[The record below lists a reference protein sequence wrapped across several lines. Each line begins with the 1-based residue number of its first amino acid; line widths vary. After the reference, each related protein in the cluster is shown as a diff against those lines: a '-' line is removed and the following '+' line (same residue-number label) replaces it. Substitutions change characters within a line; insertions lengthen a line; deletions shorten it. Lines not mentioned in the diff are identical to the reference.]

1 MVDATISQYQTL
13 LEQASTTAL
22 TSRPITELTELN
34 ALIAQDKKYSG
45 LHLITHGK
53 SGEILLAGHKLA
65 PRELATQLD
74 QLLLPGAPLYL
85 YACNLAQDP
94 KGQAF
99 VDNLASILARP
110 VLASTNATGNKRLGG
125 DWQLEYSTSSTMAAR
140 TLFSGDVRGFNTL
153 LSNTAYEFSDGDAV
167 TLTNAASALANDST
181 FTLEMWANF
190 SSTSGIINLMDITGS
205 LDAGGFIIYNNTMTV
220 DLSGDFSSLTQSNP
234 ITISTN
240 VWYHF
245 AFVFNNGQWDFY
257 LDGQATGIGVADM
270 GGNNTVPDYQAANV
284 NNLVAGRQN
293 HGAVNNFTGKIDDIR
308 LWSTARTQTEIQNN
322 RQLELAGNETGL
334 IGYWKLNET
343 SGTVVN
349 DSQTNGSILQGSSI
363 GVTLG
368 VAGAFSG
375 NQSPTDIS
383 LSNNSVSQSGGSNA
397 VVGTLTTTDA
407 DVGDSFSYALIAG
420 SGDTNNGS
428 FNLSGDSL
436 RANNASTLVG
446 GSYSIRVQ
454 TTDSGNATFEKAF
467 SITVVDDLA
476 PEVTGITIDGS
487 PADTATS
494 ISYTVSFNE
503 LANNISTDDF
513 NLTNTG
519 SAAGNIASASA
530 SSGTSVTV
538 TINNISGNGSLRLDL
553 KAATNISDAQAN
565 SGPAAYTSGDVHTVA
580 VPTVPGAPIIGTASA
595 LDGQAVVNFSAP
607 ASDGGSAITS
617 YQVTSSPGGITASG
631 ANSPIGVAGLTN
643 GTSYTFTVQAIN
655 AVGTSSPSAPSNS
668 VVPKANQ
675 TISFNNPGAQ
685 DFGTTPTLAATASSG
700 LTPVF
705 SSSTTGVCTITASGT
720 LTFVTTGNC
729 SIDADQPG
737 DSSYNAAPTVTQSF
751 TVNAVVPGA
760 PTSVNAVASDA
771 SATVSFS
778 APASTG
784 GAAISGYTV
793 TSSPGG
799 LTASGAGSPLTVS
812 GLSNGTDYS
821 FTVSANNTA
830 GTGPASSPSNT
841 VTPKANQ
848 TISFSNPGAQ
858 SFGTT
863 PTLTATASSGLTPVF
878 SSSTTGVCTIT
889 ASGTLTFVT
898 TGNCS
903 IDADQPGDSS
913 YNAAPTVTQSFTVNA
928 VVPGAPTS
936 VNAVASDASATV
948 SFSAP
953 ASTGGA
959 AISSYTVTS
968 SPGGLTASGA
978 GSPLTVSGLSNG
990 TDYSFTVSASN
1001 TAGTGPASSHSNTVT
1016 PKANQT
1022 INFNNPGAQSFGTT
1036 PTLTATASSGLTPV
1050 FSSNSTGVCTITTTG
1065 TLSFIS
1071 TGSCSINADQAG
1083 DSSYNA
1089 ALTVIQSFTV
1099 NAVVPGAPIIGT
1111 ASALDGQAVV
1121 NFSAPASDGGSAITS
1136 YQVTSSPGGITASG
1150 ANSPIGVAGLT
1161 NGTSYTF
1168 TVQAINAVGTS
1179 SPSAPSNSVVPK
1191 ANQTISF
1198 NNPGAQ
1204 DFGTTPTL
1212 AATASSGLT
1221 PVFSSSTTGVCTIT
1235 ASGTLTFVTTGN
1247 CSIDADQPGDGSYNA
1262 APTVTQGFTVNAVVP
1277 GAPTSVNAV
1286 ASDASAT
1293 VSFSAPAS
1301 TGGAAIS
1308 SYTVTSSPGGLTASG
1323 AGSPLIVSG
1332 LSNGTDYSFT
1342 VSANNT
1348 AGSGQASSPSNTV
1361 TPKANQTIS
1370 FNNPGA
1376 QSFGTTP
1383 TLTATASS
1391 GLTPVFSSTTTGVC
1405 TITSTGT
1412 LAFVTTGNCSIDA
1425 DQAGDSSYNAAPTVT
1440 QSFTVNAVVPG
1451 APTSVNAVASDASA
1465 TVSFSAP
1472 ASTGGAAISSYT
1484 VTSSPGGI
1492 TASGAGS
1499 PLTVSGLSNGTDY
1512 SFTVSAS
1519 NTAGTGPASSSS
1531 NTVTPK
1537 ASQSISFNNPGAQS
1551 FGTTPTL
1558 TATASSG
1565 LAPVF
1570 SSNSTGVCTITTTG
1584 TLNFISAGSCSI
1596 NADQAG
1602 DSSYNAAPT
1611 VTQSFTVN
1619 AVVPGAPMSV
1629 SAVAADASATVSFS
1643 APASTGGA
1651 AISSYTVTSSPGGFT
1666 ASGTGSPLTVS
1677 GLSNGTDYSFI
1688 VSASNIAGT
1697 GPTSSPSNTVTP
1709 EPDNKAPSISGT
1721 PAGSVDQDSYYSF
1734 IPTATDPDQ
1743 DPLTFSISNK
1753 PAWAS
1758 FNTASGELSGTPL
1771 REHVGVSDNII
1782 IRVSD
1787 GALSTD
1793 LAPFSVEVKAVNQA
1807 PQANH
1812 DRITQAFSQENSYLL
1827 DVLANDSDPDDDPLT
1842 IVDIS
1847 ASLGTATV
1855 QGDKL
1860 QLTVPENFNG
1870 QVRLSYSIT
1879 DGEFYDSA
1887 KVSFSIEGSNPEAPV
1902 INIPADVTANATGLF
1917 TRVNLGRVGAID
1929 SDDNPIPVS
1938 LLNGFPFFA
1947 PGQHLAYWKTT
1958 DGKGVSATAS
1968 QLVTVYPR
1976 INLGAS
1982 KTVANFTR
1990 VQVPVLLNGSA
2001 PEYPMEIRYSV
2012 SGDAIAGQDHDLAS
2026 GSLLLSQGMS
2036 TSLEF
2041 NVFADLSAGQQKS
2054 LTITL
2059 DDGQNPGHNAATEI
2073 RISNNNLAPNLSLSA
2088 SQQGEMRSSVSS
2100 SDGLVTVTAE
2110 VADPNPADNISLS
2123 WSSEPAMT
2131 NLSTSANEFTF
2142 DPAALAPGIVTLTL
2156 NAMDDGSPQLGSSK
2170 SLKLLLLAQLP
2181 ALGETDANNNRLP
2194 DSAEGYG
2201 DPDGNGI
2208 PAYLQGDHPC
2218 NVIPEQLS
2226 RPNSY
2231 LAEAQPGICSRKG
2244 LLSLQ
2249 RLENGIELEDGSMLP
2264 DDSEGKIVGGL
2275 FDFELEGSEYGGSVS
2290 IVIPQVQAIPA
2301 QAQYRKYVAS
2311 GWQEFVTDA
2320 NNQVFSSAGEP
2331 GYCPPMGDSSWQSGL
2346 TEGHWCVQ
2354 LLIQDGGPNDG
2365 DGQANGT
2372 IVDPGGVAV
2381 KLSAN
2386 QAPIAQADSF
2396 SLPWNQQH
2404 LLDVLAND
2412 NDADNDS
2419 LYLVQASVSIGEI
2432 SVSDDKLSLMYTPP
2446 EDFIGNAQLSYTVSD
2461 GMGGT
2466 AMSHAELVVFYNR
2479 APVVNDSSAG
2489 TDDRTA
2495 IELEVL
2501 STASDPDGDSLTL
2514 ESAVA
2519 QSGSVSITT
2528 SQTLSYQPKTG
2539 FAGTDIISF
2548 SVSDG
2553 NGASATAQVV
2563 VTVTAYQEVVVE
2575 NRSSGGAV
2583 APWALALMLLMAG
2596 FRRLSLRLASLPLLL
2611 LLAIG
2616 VSFSAQARWSVNLNL
2631 GYSHARL
2638 SESDINK
2645 ALPAEVKLTE
2655 LDKDDFA
2662 WSVALNYQASDAWA
2676 LQFGYLDLGETS
2688 LMLAG
2693 STLDPQALQQSLANL
2708 GPQLASG
2715 VTAGAEYRFWRY
2727 RDWSFSL
2734 NGGIFVWESDFNSQW
2749 QQQELRYDDSGVDF
2763 YWGLGGQ
2770 YQLSEQWA
2778 IRADYRRYM
2787 LDRNQVDGV
2796 FIGLEFF
2803 F

>member
-1 MVDATISQYQTL
+1 MNSLIRILSLVTLLLLPFVQAKSVTEPGTKAELILVDATISQYQTL

-125 DWQLEYSTSSTMAAR
+125 DWQLEYSTSSAIAAR

-284 NNLVAGRQN
+284 NNLVAGLQN
-293 HGAVNNFTGKIDDIR
+293 HGSVNNFTGKIDDIR

-349 DSQTNGSILQGSSI
+349 DSQTNGSILQGSSS

-368 VAGAFSG
+368 VTGAFSG

-420 SGDTNNGS
+420 SGDTNNSS

-519 SAAGNIASASA
+519 SAAGNIASVSA

-685 DFGTTPTLAATASSG
+685 DFGTTPTLTATASSGLTPVFSSSTTGVCTITASGTLTFVTTGNCSIDADQPGDGSYNAAPTVTQSFTVNAVVPGAPTSVNAVASDASATVSFSAPASTGGAAISGYTVTSSPGGITASGAGSPLTVSGLSNGTDYSFTVSANNTAGTGPASSPSNTVTPKANQTISFNNPGAQDFGTTPTLAATASSG

-737 DSSYNAAPTVTQSF
+737 DSSYNAAPTVTQGF

-821 FTVSANNTA
+821 FIVSASNTA

-841 VTPKANQ
+841 VTPKASQ
-848 TISFSNPGAQ
+848 SISFSNPGAQ
-858 SFGTT
+858 SFGT
-863 PTLTATASSGLTPVF
+863 A
-878 SSSTTGVCTIT
+878 
-889 ASGTLTFVT
+889 
-898 TGNCS
+898 
-903 IDADQPGDSS
+903 
-913 YNAAPTVTQSFTVNA
+913 
-928 VVPGAPTS
+928 
-936 VNAVASDASATV
+936 
-948 SFSAP
+948 
-953 ASTGGA
+953 
-959 AISSYTVTS
+959 
-968 SPGGLTASGA
+968 
-978 GSPLTVSGLSNG
+978 
-990 TDYSFTVSASN
+990 
-1001 TAGTGPASSHSNTVT
+1001 
-1016 PKANQT
+1016 
-1022 INFNNPGAQSFGTT
+1022 
-1036 PTLTATASSGLTPV
+1036 
-1050 FSSNSTGVCTITTTG
+1050 
-1065 TLSFIS
+1065 
-1071 TGSCSINADQAG
+1071 
-1083 DSSYNA
+1083 
-1089 ALTVIQSFTV
+1089 
-1099 NAVVPGAPIIGT
+1099 
-1111 ASALDGQAVV
+1111 
-1121 NFSAPASDGGSAITS
+1121 
-1136 YQVTSSPGGITASG
+1136 
-1150 ANSPIGVAGLT
+1150 
-1161 NGTSYTF
+1161 
-1168 TVQAINAVGTS
+1168 
-1179 SPSAPSNSVVPK
+1179 
-1191 ANQTISF
+1191 
-1198 NNPGAQ
+1198 
-1204 DFGTTPTL
+1204 
-1212 AATASSGLT
+1212 
-1221 PVFSSSTTGVCTIT
+1221 
-1235 ASGTLTFVTTGN
+1235 
-1247 CSIDADQPGDGSYNA
+1247 
-1262 APTVTQGFTVNAVVP
+1262 
-1277 GAPTSVNAV
+1277 
-1286 ASDASAT
+1286 
-1293 VSFSAPAS
+1293 
-1301 TGGAAIS
+1301 
-1308 SYTVTSSPGGLTASG
+1308 
-1323 AGSPLIVSG
+1323 
-1332 LSNGTDYSFT
+1332 
-1342 VSANNT
+1342 
-1348 AGSGQASSPSNTV
+1348 
-1361 TPKANQTIS
+1361 
-1370 FNNPGA
+1370 
-1376 QSFGTTP
+1376 
-1383 TLTATASS
+1383 
-1391 GLTPVFSSTTTGVC
+1391 
-1405 TITSTGT
+1405 
-1412 LAFVTTGNCSIDA
+1412 
-1425 DQAGDSSYNAAPTVT
+1425 
-1440 QSFTVNAVVPG
+1440 
-1451 APTSVNAVASDASA
+1451 
-1465 TVSFSAP
+1465 
-1472 ASTGGAAISSYT
+1472 
-1484 VTSSPGGI
+1484 
-1492 TASGAGS
+1492 
-1499 PLTVSGLSNGTDY
+1499 
-1512 SFTVSAS
+1512 
-1519 NTAGTGPASSSS
+1519 
-1531 NTVTPK
+1531 
-1537 ASQSISFNNPGAQS
+1537 
-1551 FGTTPTL
+1551 PTL

-1584 TLNFISAGSCSI
+1584 TLSFVSAGSCSI

-1602 DSSYNAAPT
+1602 DSGYNAAPT

-1643 APASTGGA
+1643 APASTGGV

-1677 GLSNGTDYSFI
+1677 GLSNGTGYSFT

-1697 GPTSSPSNTVTP
+1697 GPASSPSNTVTP

-1812 DRITQAFSQENSYLL
+1812 DRIAQAFSQENSYLL

-1847 ASLGTATV
+1847 TSLGTATV
-1855 QGDKL
+1855 LGDKL

-1887 KVSFSIEGSNPEAPV
+1887 KVSFNIEGSNPEAPV

-1982 KTVANFTR
+1982 KTVANFTQ

-2041 NVFADLSAGQQKS
+2041 NVFADLTAGQQKS

-2088 SQQGEMRSSVSS
+2088 SQQGEIRSSVSS

-2142 DPAALAPGIVTLTL
+2142 DPATLAPGIVTLTL

-2249 RLENGIELEDGSMLP
+2249 RLDNGIELEDGSMLP

-2290 IVIPQVQAIPA
+2290 IVIPQVQAISA

-2331 GYCPPMGDSSWQSGL
+2331 GYCPPMGDASWQSGL

-2432 SVSDDKLSLMYTPP
+2432 SVSEDKLSLMYTPP

-2479 APVVNDSSAG
+2479 APVVNDSSAS

-2495 IELEVL
+2495 IELDVL

-2616 VSFSAQARWSVNLNL
+2616 VSFNAQARWSVNLNL

-2763 YWGLGGQ
+2763 YWGLGSQ

>member
-1 MVDATISQYQTL
+1 
-13 LEQASTTAL
+13 
-22 TSRPITELTELN
+22 
-34 ALIAQDKKYSG
+34 
-45 LHLITHGK
+45 
-53 SGEILLAGHKLA
+53 
-65 PRELATQLD
+65 
-74 QLLLPGAPLYL
+74 
-85 YACNLAQDP
+85 
-94 KGQAF
+94 
-99 VDNLASILARP
+99 
-110 VLASTNATGNKRLGG
+110 
-125 DWQLEYSTSSTMAAR
+125 MAAR
-140 TLFSGDVRGFNTL
+140 TLFSGDVGGFNTL

-167 TLTNAASALANDST
+167 TLTNATSALANDST

-220 DLSGDFSSLTQSNP
+220 DLSDDFSSLTQSNP

-284 NNLVAGRQN
+284 NNLVAGLQN
-293 HGAVNNFTGKIDDIR
+293 HGSVNNFTGKIDDIR

-349 DSQTNGSILQGSSI
+349 DSQTNGSILQGSSS

-368 VAGAFSG
+368 VTGAFSG

-436 RANNASTLVG
+436 RANNASTLIG

-476 PEVTGITIDGS
+476 PEVTGMTIDGS

-519 SAAGNIASASA
+519 SAAGNIASVSA

-617 YQVTSSPGGITASG
+617 YQVTSSPGGITASD

-675 TISFNNPGAQ
+675 TVSFNNPGAQ

-705 SSSTTGVCTITASGT
+705 SSTTTGVCTITTSGT

-737 DSSYNAAPTVTQSF
+737 D
-751 TVNAVVPGA
+751 G
-760 PTSVNAVASDA
+760 
-771 SATVSFS
+771 
-778 APASTG
+778 
-784 GAAISGYTV
+784 
-793 TSSPGG
+793 
-799 LTASGAGSPLTVS
+799 
-812 GLSNGTDYS
+812 
-821 FTVSANNTA
+821 
-830 GTGPASSPSNT
+830 
-841 VTPKANQ
+841 
-848 TISFSNPGAQ
+848 
-858 SFGTT
+858 
-863 PTLTATASSGLTPVF
+863 
-878 SSSTTGVCTIT
+878 
-889 ASGTLTFVT
+889 
-898 TGNCS
+898 
-903 IDADQPGDSS
+903 S

-968 SPGGLTASGA
+968 SPGGLTTSGA

-990 TDYSFTVSASN
+990 TDYSFIVSASN
-1001 TAGTGPASSHSNTVT
+1001 TAGTGPTSSPSNTVT

-1150 ANSPIGVAGLT
+1150 ANSPIGIAGLT

-1221 PVFSSSTTGVCTIT
+1221 PVFSS
-1235 ASGTLTFVTTGN
+1235 
-1247 CSIDADQPGDGSYNA
+1247 
-1262 APTVTQGFTVNAVVP
+1262 
-1277 GAPTSVNAV
+1277 
-1286 ASDASAT
+1286 
-1293 VSFSAPAS
+1293 
-1301 TGGAAIS
+1301 
-1308 SYTVTSSPGGLTASG
+1308 
-1323 AGSPLIVSG
+1323 
-1332 LSNGTDYSFT
+1332 
-1342 VSANNT
+1342 
-1348 AGSGQASSPSNTV
+1348 
-1361 TPKANQTIS
+1361 
-1370 FNNPGA
+1370 
-1376 QSFGTTP
+1376 
-1383 TLTATASS
+1383 
-1391 GLTPVFSSTTTGVC
+1391 
-1405 TITSTGT
+1405 
-1412 LAFVTTGNCSIDA
+1412 
-1425 DQAGDSSYNAAPTVT
+1425 
-1440 QSFTVNAVVPG
+1440 
-1451 APTSVNAVASDASA
+1451 
-1465 TVSFSAP
+1465 
-1472 ASTGGAAISSYT
+1472 
-1484 VTSSPGGI
+1484 
-1492 TASGAGS
+1492 
-1499 PLTVSGLSNGTDY
+1499 
-1512 SFTVSAS
+1512 
-1519 NTAGTGPASSSS
+1519 
-1531 NTVTPK
+1531 
-1537 ASQSISFNNPGAQS
+1537 
-1551 FGTTPTL
+1551 
-1558 TATASSG
+1558 
-1565 LAPVF
+1565 
-1570 SSNSTGVCTITTTG
+1570 NSTGVCTITTTG
-1584 TLNFISAGSCSI
+1584 TLNFVSAGSCSI

-1677 GLSNGTDYSFI
+1677 GLSNGTGYSFT

-1697 GPTSSPSNTVTP
+1697 GPASSPSNTVTP

-1771 REHVGVSDNII
+1771 REHVGVSNNII

-1787 GALSTD
+1787 GVLSTD

-1847 ASLGTATV
+1847 TSLGTATV
-1855 QGDKL
+1855 LGDKL

-2041 NVFADLSAGQQKS
+2041 NVFADLTAGQQKS

-2142 DPAALAPGIVTLTL
+2142 DPATLAPGIMTLTL

-2249 RLENGIELEDGSMLP
+2249 RLDNGIELEDGSMLP

-2320 NNQVFSSAGEP
+2320 NNQIFSSAGEP
-2331 GYCPPMGDSSWQSGL
+2331 GYCPPMGDASWQSGL

-2381 KLSAN
+2381 KLLAN

-2432 SVSDDKLSLMYTPP
+2432 SVSEDKLSLMYTPP

-2495 IELEVL
+2495 IELDVL

-2583 APWALALMLLMAG
+2583 APWALALMLVMAG

-2616 VSFSAQARWSVNLNL
+2616 VSFNAQARWSVNLNL

-2688 LMLAG
+2688 LMLAD

-2727 RDWSFSL
+2727 HDWSFSL
-2734 NGGIFVWESDFNSQW
+2734 NGGIFIWESDFSSQW
-2749 QQQELRYDDSGVDF
+2749 LQQELRYDDSGVDF
-2763 YWGLGGQ
+2763 YWGLGSQ

>member
-1 MVDATISQYQTL
+1 MNSLIRILSLVTLLLLPFVQAKSVTEPGTKAELILVDATISQYQTL

-45 LHLITHGK
+45 LHLITHGQ

-140 TLFSGDVRGFNTL
+140 TLFSGDVGGFNTL

-181 FTLEMWANF
+181 FTLEMWVNF

-284 NNLVAGRQN
+284 NNLVAGLQN
-293 HGAVNNFTGKIDDIR
+293 HGSVNNFTGKIDDIR

-349 DSQTNGSILQGSSI
+349 DSQTNGSILQGSSS

-368 VAGAFSG
+368 VTGAFSG

-476 PEVTGITIDGS
+476 PEVTGMTIDGS

-519 SAAGNIASASA
+519 SAAGNIASVSA

-607 ASDGGSAITS
+607 ASDGGSVITS

-705 SSSTTGVCTITASGT
+705 SSSTTGVCTITSTGT

-737 DSSYNAAPTVTQSF
+737 DSSYNAAPTVTQSFTVNAVVPGAPMSVSAVAADASATVSFSAPASTGGVAINSYTVTSSPGGFTASGTGSPLTVSGLSNGTDYSFTVSASNTAGTGPTSSPSNTVTPKANQTISFNNPGAQDFGTTPTLAATASSGLTPVFSSSTTGVCTITASGTLTFVTTGNCSIDADQAGDGSYNAAPTVTQSF

-784 GAAISGYTV
+784 GAAISSYTV

-799 LTASGAGSPLTVS
+799 FTASGTASPLTVS
-812 GLSNGTDYS
+812 GLSNGTNYS
-821 FTVSANNTA
+821 FIVSASNIA

-848 TISFSNPGAQ
+848 TISFNNPGAQ

-863 PTLTATASSGLTPVF
+863 PTLAATASSGLTPVF
-878 SSSTTGVCTIT
+878 SSTTTGVCTIT

-903 IDADQPGDSS
+903 IDADQAGDGS

-1001 TAGTGPASSHSNTVT
+1001 TAGTGP
-1016 PKANQT
+1016 
-1022 INFNNPGAQSFGTT
+1022 
-1036 PTLTATASSGLTPV
+1036 
-1050 FSSNSTGVCTITTTG
+1050 
-1065 TLSFIS
+1065 
-1071 TGSCSINADQAG
+1071 
-1083 DSSYNA
+1083 
-1089 ALTVIQSFTV
+1089 
-1099 NAVVPGAPIIGT
+1099 
-1111 ASALDGQAVV
+1111 
-1121 NFSAPASDGGSAITS
+1121 
-1136 YQVTSSPGGITASG
+1136 TSSP
-1150 ANSPIGVAGLT
+1150 
-1161 NGTSYTF
+1161 
-1168 TVQAINAVGTS
+1168 
-1179 SPSAPSNSVVPK
+1179 
-1191 ANQTISF
+1191 
-1198 NNPGAQ
+1198 
-1204 DFGTTPTL
+1204 
-1212 AATASSGLT
+1212 
-1221 PVFSSSTTGVCTIT
+1221 
-1235 ASGTLTFVTTGN
+1235 
-1247 CSIDADQPGDGSYNA
+1247 
-1262 APTVTQGFTVNAVVP
+1262 
-1277 GAPTSVNAV
+1277 
-1286 ASDASAT
+1286 
-1293 VSFSAPAS
+1293 
-1301 TGGAAIS
+1301 
-1308 SYTVTSSPGGLTASG
+1308 
-1323 AGSPLIVSG
+1323 
-1332 LSNGTDYSFT
+1332 
-1342 VSANNT
+1342 
-1348 AGSGQASSPSNTV
+1348 
-1361 TPKANQTIS
+1361 
-1370 FNNPGA
+1370 
-1376 QSFGTTP
+1376 
-1383 TLTATASS
+1383 
-1391 GLTPVFSSTTTGVC
+1391 
-1405 TITSTGT
+1405 
-1412 LAFVTTGNCSIDA
+1412 
-1425 DQAGDSSYNAAPTVT
+1425 
-1440 QSFTVNAVVPG
+1440 
-1451 APTSVNAVASDASA
+1451 
-1465 TVSFSAP
+1465 
-1472 ASTGGAAISSYT
+1472 
-1484 VTSSPGGI
+1484 
-1492 TASGAGS
+1492 
-1499 PLTVSGLSNGTDY
+1499 
-1512 SFTVSAS
+1512 
-1519 NTAGTGPASSSS
+1519 S

-1584 TLNFISAGSCSI
+1584 TLSFVSAGSCSI

-1602 DSSYNAAPT
+1602 DSGYNAAPT

-1643 APASTGGA
+1643 APASTGGV
-1651 AISSYTVTSSPGGFT
+1651 AINSYTVTSSPGGFT

-1677 GLSNGTDYSFI
+1677 GLSNGTGYSFT

-1697 GPTSSPSNTVTP
+1697 GPASSPSNTVTP

-1827 DVLANDSDPDDDPLT
+1827 DVLSNDSDPDDDPLA

-1847 ASLGTATV
+1847 TSLGTATV
-1855 QGDKL
+1855 LGDKL

-1982 KTVANFTR
+1982 KTVANFTQ

-2041 NVFADLSAGQQKS
+2041 NVFADLTAGQQKS

-2142 DPAALAPGIVTLTL
+2142 DPATLAPGIVTLTL

-2249 RLENGIELEDGSMLP
+2249 RLDNGIELEDGSMLP

-2320 NNQVFSSAGEP
+2320 NNQIFSSAGEP
-2331 GYCPPMGDSSWQSGL
+2331 GYCPPMGDARWQSGL

-2495 IELEVL
+2495 IELDVL

-2616 VSFSAQARWSVNLNL
+2616 VSFNAQARWSVNLNL

-2638 SESDINK
+2638 SESDINQ

-2655 LDKDDFA
+2655 LDKEDFA
-2662 WSVALNYQASDAWA
+2662 WSVALNYQVNDAWA

-2734 NGGIFVWESDFNSQW
+2734 NGGIFVWESDFSSQW

-2796 FIGLEFF
+2796 FLGLEFF

>member
-1 MVDATISQYQTL
+1 MNSLIRILSLVTLLLLPFVQAKSVTEPGTKAELILVDATISQYQTL

-125 DWQLEYSTSSTMAAR
+125 DWQLEYSTSSAIAAR

-245 AFVFNNGQWDFY
+245 AFVFNNGLWDFY

-284 NNLVAGRQN
+284 NNLVAGLQN
-293 HGAVNNFTGKIDDIR
+293 HGSVNNFTGKIDDIR

-349 DSQTNGSILQGSSI
+349 DSQTNGSILQGSSS

-368 VAGAFSG
+368 VTGAFSG

-420 SGDTNNGS
+420 SGDTNNSS

-519 SAAGNIASASA
+519 SAAGNIASVSA

-685 DFGTTPTLAATASSG
+685 DFGTTPTLTATASSG

-705 SSSTTGVCTITASGT
+705 SSTTTGVCTITASGT

-737 DSSYNAAPTVTQSF
+737 DGSYNAAPTVTQSF

-784 GAAISGYTV
+784 GAAISSYTV

-799 LTASGAGSPLTVS
+799 ITANGAGSPLTVS

-821 FTVSANNTA
+821 FTVSASNTA
-830 GTGPASSPSNT
+830 GTGPTSSPSNT

-878 SSSTTGVCTIT
+878 SSNSTGVCTIT
-889 ASGTLTFVT
+889 TTGTLSFVSA
-898 TGNCS
+898 GSCS
-903 IDADQPGDSS
+903 INADQAGDSG

-928 VVPGAPTS
+928 VVPGAPMS
-936 VNAVASDASATV
+936 VSAVAADASATV

-1001 TAGTGPASSHSNTVT
+1001 TAGTGP
-1016 PKANQT
+1016 
-1022 INFNNPGAQSFGTT
+1022 
-1036 PTLTATASSGLTPV
+1036 
-1050 FSSNSTGVCTITTTG
+1050 
-1065 TLSFIS
+1065 
-1071 TGSCSINADQAG
+1071 
-1083 DSSYNA
+1083 
-1089 ALTVIQSFTV
+1089 
-1099 NAVVPGAPIIGT
+1099 
-1111 ASALDGQAVV
+1111 
-1121 NFSAPASDGGSAITS
+1121 
-1136 YQVTSSPGGITASG
+1136 TSSP
-1150 ANSPIGVAGLT
+1150 
-1161 NGTSYTF
+1161 
-1168 TVQAINAVGTS
+1168 
-1179 SPSAPSNSVVPK
+1179 
-1191 ANQTISF
+1191 
-1198 NNPGAQ
+1198 
-1204 DFGTTPTL
+1204 
-1212 AATASSGLT
+1212 
-1221 PVFSSSTTGVCTIT
+1221 
-1235 ASGTLTFVTTGN
+1235 
-1247 CSIDADQPGDGSYNA
+1247 
-1262 APTVTQGFTVNAVVP
+1262 
-1277 GAPTSVNAV
+1277 
-1286 ASDASAT
+1286 
-1293 VSFSAPAS
+1293 
-1301 TGGAAIS
+1301 
-1308 SYTVTSSPGGLTASG
+1308 
-1323 AGSPLIVSG
+1323 
-1332 LSNGTDYSFT
+1332 
-1342 VSANNT
+1342 
-1348 AGSGQASSPSNTV
+1348 
-1361 TPKANQTIS
+1361 
-1370 FNNPGA
+1370 
-1376 QSFGTTP
+1376 
-1383 TLTATASS
+1383 
-1391 GLTPVFSSTTTGVC
+1391 
-1405 TITSTGT
+1405 
-1412 LAFVTTGNCSIDA
+1412 
-1425 DQAGDSSYNAAPTVT
+1425 
-1440 QSFTVNAVVPG
+1440 
-1451 APTSVNAVASDASA
+1451 
-1465 TVSFSAP
+1465 
-1472 ASTGGAAISSYT
+1472 
-1484 VTSSPGGI
+1484 
-1492 TASGAGS
+1492 
-1499 PLTVSGLSNGTDY
+1499 
-1512 SFTVSAS
+1512 
-1519 NTAGTGPASSSS
+1519 S

-1643 APASTGGA
+1643 APASTGGV

-1677 GLSNGTDYSFI
+1677 GLSNGTGYSFT

-1697 GPTSSPSNTVTP
+1697 GPASSPSNTVTP

-1812 DRITQAFSQENSYLL
+1812 DRIAQAFSQENSYLL

-1847 ASLGTATV
+1847 TSLGTATV
-1855 QGDKL
+1855 LGDKL

-1887 KVSFSIEGSNPEAPV
+1887 KVSFNIEGSNPEAPV

-1982 KTVANFTR
+1982 KTVANFTQ

-2041 NVFADLSAGQQKS
+2041 NVFADLTAGQQKS

-2088 SQQGEMRSSVSS
+2088 SQQGEIRSSVSS

-2142 DPAALAPGIVTLTL
+2142 DPATLAPGIVTLTL

-2249 RLENGIELEDGSMLP
+2249 RLDNGIELEDGSMLP

-2290 IVIPQVQAIPA
+2290 IVIPQVQAISA

-2331 GYCPPMGDSSWQSGL
+2331 GYCPPMGDASWQSGL

-2432 SVSDDKLSLMYTPP
+2432 SVSEDKLSLMYTPP

-2479 APVVNDSSAG
+2479 APVVNDSSAS

-2495 IELEVL
+2495 IELDVL

-2616 VSFSAQARWSVNLNL
+2616 VSFNAQARWSVNLNL

-2763 YWGLGGQ
+2763 YWGLGSQ

>member
-1 MVDATISQYQTL
+1 MNSLIRILSLVTLLLLPFVQAKSVTEPGTKAELILVDATISQYQTL

-45 LHLITHGK
+45 LHLITHGQ

-140 TLFSGDVRGFNTL
+140 TLFSGDVGGFNTL

-257 LDGQATGIGVADM
+257 LDAQAAGIGVADM

-284 NNLVAGRQN
+284 NNLVAGLQN
-293 HGAVNNFTGKIDDIR
+293 HGSVNNFTGKIDDIR

-349 DSQTNGSILQGSSI
+349 DSQTNGSILQGSSS

-368 VAGAFSG
+368 VTGAFTG

-476 PEVTGITIDGS
+476 PEVTGMTIDGS

-519 SAAGNIASASA
+519 SAAGNIASVSA

-580 VPTVPGAPIIGTASA
+580 VPT
-595 LDGQAVVNFSAP
+595 
-607 ASDGGSAITS
+607 
-617 YQVTSSPGGITASG
+617 
-631 ANSPIGVAGLTN
+631 
-643 GTSYTFTVQAIN
+643 
-655 AVGTSSPSAPSNS
+655 
-668 VVPKANQ
+668 
-675 TISFNNPGAQ
+675 
-685 DFGTTPTLAATASSG
+685 
-700 LTPVF
+700 
-705 SSSTTGVCTITASGT
+705 
-720 LTFVTTGNC
+720 
-729 SIDADQPG
+729 
-737 DSSYNAAPTVTQSF
+737 
-751 TVNAVVPGA
+751 
-760 PTSVNAVASDA
+760 
-771 SATVSFS
+771 
-778 APASTG
+778 
-784 GAAISGYTV
+784 
-793 TSSPGG
+793 
-799 LTASGAGSPLTVS
+799 
-812 GLSNGTDYS
+812 
-821 FTVSANNTA
+821 
-830 GTGPASSPSNT
+830 
-841 VTPKANQ
+841 
-848 TISFSNPGAQ
+848 
-858 SFGTT
+858 
-863 PTLTATASSGLTPVF
+863 
-878 SSSTTGVCTIT
+878 
-889 ASGTLTFVT
+889 
-898 TGNCS
+898 
-903 IDADQPGDSS
+903 
-913 YNAAPTVTQSFTVNA
+913 
-928 VVPGAPTS
+928 
-936 VNAVASDASATV
+936 
-948 SFSAP
+948 
-953 ASTGGA
+953 
-959 AISSYTVTS
+959 
-968 SPGGLTASGA
+968 
-978 GSPLTVSGLSNG
+978 
-990 TDYSFTVSASN
+990 
-1001 TAGTGPASSHSNTVT
+1001 
-1016 PKANQT
+1016 
-1022 INFNNPGAQSFGTT
+1022 
-1036 PTLTATASSGLTPV
+1036 
-1050 FSSNSTGVCTITTTG
+1050 
-1065 TLSFIS
+1065 
-1071 TGSCSINADQAG
+1071 
-1083 DSSYNA
+1083 
-1089 ALTVIQSFTV
+1089 
-1099 NAVVPGAPIIGT
+1099 VPGAPIIGT

-1332 LSNGTDYSFT
+1332 LSNGTDYSFI

-1499 PLTVSGLSNGTDY
+1499 PLTISGLSNGTDY

-1584 TLNFISAGSCSI
+1584 TLNFVSAGSCSI

-1677 GLSNGTDYSFI
+1677 GLSNGTGYSFT

-1697 GPTSSPSNTVTP
+1697 GPASSPSNTVTP

-1771 REHVGVSDNII
+1771 REHVGVSNNII

-1787 GALSTD
+1787 GVLSTD

-1847 ASLGTATV
+1847 TSLGTATV
-1855 QGDKL
+1855 LGDKL

-2041 NVFADLSAGQQKS
+2041 NVFADLTAGQQKS

-2142 DPAALAPGIVTLTL
+2142 DPATLAPGIMTLTL

-2249 RLENGIELEDGSMLP
+2249 RLDNGIELEDGSMLP

-2320 NNQVFSSAGEP
+2320 NNQIFSSAGEP
-2331 GYCPPMGDSSWQSGL
+2331 GYCPPMGDASWQSGL

-2381 KLSAN
+2381 KLLAN

-2404 LLDVLAND
+2404 QLDVLAND

-2432 SVSDDKLSLMYTPP
+2432 SVSEDKLSLMYTPP

-2495 IELEVL
+2495 IELDVL

-2583 APWALALMLLMAG
+2583 APWALALMLVMAG

-2616 VSFSAQARWSVNLNL
+2616 VSFNAQARWSVNLNL

-2688 LMLAG
+2688 LMLAD

-2727 RDWSFSL
+2727 HDWSFSL
-2734 NGGIFVWESDFNSQW
+2734 NGGIFIWESDFSSQW
-2749 QQQELRYDDSGVDF
+2749 LQQELRYDDSGVDF
-2763 YWGLGGQ
+2763 YWGLGSQ

>member
-1 MVDATISQYQTL
+1 MNSLIRILSLVTLLLLPFVQAKSVTEPGTKAELILVDATISQYQTL

-45 LHLITHGK
+45 LHLITHGQ

-85 YACNLAQDP
+85 YACNLAQDA
-94 KGQAF
+94 KGKAF

-125 DWQLEYSTSSTMAAR
+125 DWQLEYSTSSAIAAR
-140 TLFSGDVRGFNTL
+140 TLFSGDVGGFNTL

-284 NNLVAGRQN
+284 NNLVAGLQN
-293 HGAVNNFTGKIDDIR
+293 HGSVNNFTGKIDDIR

-349 DSQTNGSILQGSSI
+349 DSQTNGSILQGSSS

-368 VAGAFSG
+368 VTGAFSG

-383 LSNNSVSQSGGSNA
+383 LSNNSVSQSGSSNA

-420 SGDTNNGS
+420 SGDTNNSS

-519 SAAGNIASASA
+519 SAAGNIASVSA

-685 DFGTTPTLAATASSG
+685 DFGTTPTLTATASSGLTPVFSSSTTGVCTITASGTLTFVTTGNCSIDADQAGDGSYNAAPTVTQSFTVNAVVPGAPTSVNAVASDASATVSFSAPASTGGAAISGYTVTSSPGGITASGAGSPLTVSGLSNGTDYSFTVSANNTAGTGPASSPSNTVTPKANQTISFNNPGAQDFGTTPTLAATASSG

-737 DSSYNAAPTVTQSF
+737 DSSYNAAPTVTQGF

-821 FTVSANNTA
+821 FIVSASNTA

-841 VTPKANQ
+841 VTPKASQ
-848 TISFSNPGAQ
+848 SISFSNPGAQ
-858 SFGTT
+858 SFGT
-863 PTLTATASSGLTPVF
+863 A
-878 SSSTTGVCTIT
+878 
-889 ASGTLTFVT
+889 
-898 TGNCS
+898 
-903 IDADQPGDSS
+903 
-913 YNAAPTVTQSFTVNA
+913 
-928 VVPGAPTS
+928 
-936 VNAVASDASATV
+936 
-948 SFSAP
+948 
-953 ASTGGA
+953 
-959 AISSYTVTS
+959 
-968 SPGGLTASGA
+968 
-978 GSPLTVSGLSNG
+978 
-990 TDYSFTVSASN
+990 
-1001 TAGTGPASSHSNTVT
+1001 
-1016 PKANQT
+1016 
-1022 INFNNPGAQSFGTT
+1022 
-1036 PTLTATASSGLTPV
+1036 
-1050 FSSNSTGVCTITTTG
+1050 
-1065 TLSFIS
+1065 
-1071 TGSCSINADQAG
+1071 
-1083 DSSYNA
+1083 
-1089 ALTVIQSFTV
+1089 
-1099 NAVVPGAPIIGT
+1099 
-1111 ASALDGQAVV
+1111 
-1121 NFSAPASDGGSAITS
+1121 
-1136 YQVTSSPGGITASG
+1136 
-1150 ANSPIGVAGLT
+1150 
-1161 NGTSYTF
+1161 
-1168 TVQAINAVGTS
+1168 
-1179 SPSAPSNSVVPK
+1179 
-1191 ANQTISF
+1191 
-1198 NNPGAQ
+1198 
-1204 DFGTTPTL
+1204 
-1212 AATASSGLT
+1212 
-1221 PVFSSSTTGVCTIT
+1221 
-1235 ASGTLTFVTTGN
+1235 
-1247 CSIDADQPGDGSYNA
+1247 
-1262 APTVTQGFTVNAVVP
+1262 
-1277 GAPTSVNAV
+1277 
-1286 ASDASAT
+1286 
-1293 VSFSAPAS
+1293 
-1301 TGGAAIS
+1301 
-1308 SYTVTSSPGGLTASG
+1308 
-1323 AGSPLIVSG
+1323 
-1332 LSNGTDYSFT
+1332 
-1342 VSANNT
+1342 
-1348 AGSGQASSPSNTV
+1348 
-1361 TPKANQTIS
+1361 
-1370 FNNPGA
+1370 
-1376 QSFGTTP
+1376 
-1383 TLTATASS
+1383 
-1391 GLTPVFSSTTTGVC
+1391 
-1405 TITSTGT
+1405 
-1412 LAFVTTGNCSIDA
+1412 
-1425 DQAGDSSYNAAPTVT
+1425 
-1440 QSFTVNAVVPG
+1440 
-1451 APTSVNAVASDASA
+1451 
-1465 TVSFSAP
+1465 
-1472 ASTGGAAISSYT
+1472 
-1484 VTSSPGGI
+1484 
-1492 TASGAGS
+1492 
-1499 PLTVSGLSNGTDY
+1499 
-1512 SFTVSAS
+1512 
-1519 NTAGTGPASSSS
+1519 
-1531 NTVTPK
+1531 
-1537 ASQSISFNNPGAQS
+1537 
-1551 FGTTPTL
+1551 PTL

-1584 TLNFISAGSCSI
+1584 TLSFVSAGSCSI

-1602 DSSYNAAPT
+1602 DSGYNAAPT

-1643 APASTGGA
+1643 APASTGGV

-1677 GLSNGTDYSFI
+1677 GLSNGTGYSFT

-1697 GPTSSPSNTVTP
+1697 GPASSPSNTVTP

-1812 DRITQAFSQENSYLL
+1812 DRIAQAFSQENSYLL

-1847 ASLGTATV
+1847 TSLGTATV
-1855 QGDKL
+1855 LGDKL

-1887 KVSFSIEGSNPEAPV
+1887 KVSFNIEGSNPEAPV

-1982 KTVANFTR
+1982 KTVANFTQ

-2041 NVFADLSAGQQKS
+2041 NVFADLTAGQQKS

-2088 SQQGEMRSSVSS
+2088 SQQGEIRSSVSS

-2142 DPAALAPGIVTLTL
+2142 DPATLAPGIVTLTL

-2249 RLENGIELEDGSMLP
+2249 RLDNGIELEDGSMLP

-2275 FDFELEGSEYGGSVS
+2275 FDFELEGSDYGGSVS

-2320 NNQVFSSAGEP
+2320 NNQIFSSAGEP
-2331 GYCPPMGDSSWQSGL
+2331 GYCPPMGDASWQSGL

-2495 IELEVL
+2495 IELDVL

-2616 VSFSAQARWSVNLNL
+2616 VSFNAQARWSVNLNL

-2662 WSVALNYQASDAWA
+2662 WSVALNYQANDAWA

-2715 VTAGAEYRFWRY
+2715 VTAGAEYRLWRY

-2734 NGGIFVWESDFNSQW
+2734 NGGIFIWESDFSSQW
-2749 QQQELRYDDSGVDF
+2749 LQQELRYDDSGVDF

>member
-1 MVDATISQYQTL
+1 MNSLIRILSLVTLLLLPFVQAKSVTEPGTKAELILVDATISQYQTL

-34 ALIAQDKKYSG
+34 ALMAQDKKYSG
-45 LHLITHGK
+45 LHLITHGQ
-53 SGEILLAGHKLA
+53 SSEILLAGHKLA
-65 PRELATQLD
+65 PRELANQLD

-85 YACNLAQDP
+85 YACNLAQDA
-94 KGQAF
+94 KGKTF

-110 VLASTNATGNKRLGG
+110 VLASTNATGNQRLGG

-140 TLFSGDVRGFNTL
+140 TLFSDEVRGFNTL

-284 NNLVAGRQN
+284 NNLVAGLQN
-293 HGAVNNFTGKIDDIR
+293 HGSVNNFTGKIDDIR

-349 DSQTNGSILQGSSI
+349 DSQTNGSILQGSSS

-368 VAGAFSG
+368 VTGAFSG

-383 LSNNSVSQSGGSNA
+383 LSNNSVSQSGSSNA

-420 SGDTNNGS
+420 SGDTNNSS

-476 PEVTGITIDGS
+476 PEVTGMTIDGS

-519 SAAGNIASASA
+519 SAAGNIASVSA

-553 KAATNISDAQAN
+553 KATTNISDAQAN

-685 DFGTTPTLAATASSG
+685 DFGTTPTL
-700 LTPVF
+700 
-705 SSSTTGVCTITASGT
+705 
-720 LTFVTTGNC
+720 
-729 SIDADQPG
+729 
-737 DSSYNAAPTVTQSF
+737 
-751 TVNAVVPGA
+751 
-760 PTSVNAVASDA
+760 
-771 SATVSFS
+771 
-778 APASTG
+778 
-784 GAAISGYTV
+784 
-793 TSSPGG
+793 
-799 LTASGAGSPLTVS
+799 
-812 GLSNGTDYS
+812 
-821 FTVSANNTA
+821 
-830 GTGPASSPSNT
+830 
-841 VTPKANQ
+841 
-848 TISFSNPGAQ
+848 
-858 SFGTT
+858 
-863 PTLTATASSGLTPVF
+863 TATASSGLTPVF

-968 SPGGLTASGA
+968 SPGGFTASGTA
-978 GSPLTVSGLSNG
+978 SPLTVSGLSNG
-990 TDYSFTVSASN
+990 TNYSFIVSASN
-1001 TAGTGPASSHSNTVT
+1001 IAGTGPASSPSNTVT

-1022 INFNNPGAQSFGTT
+1022 ISFNNPGAQSFGSA

-1050 FSSNSTGVCTITTTG
+1050 FSST
-1065 TLSFIS
+1065 
-1071 TGSCSINADQAG
+1071 
-1083 DSSYNA
+1083 
-1089 ALTVIQSFTV
+1089 
-1099 NAVVPGAPIIGT
+1099 
-1111 ASALDGQAVV
+1111 
-1121 NFSAPASDGGSAITS
+1121 
-1136 YQVTSSPGGITASG
+1136 
-1150 ANSPIGVAGLT
+1150 
-1161 NGTSYTF
+1161 
-1168 TVQAINAVGTS
+1168 
-1179 SPSAPSNSVVPK
+1179 
-1191 ANQTISF
+1191 
-1198 NNPGAQ
+1198 
-1204 DFGTTPTL
+1204 
-1212 AATASSGLT
+1212 
-1221 PVFSSSTTGVCTIT
+1221 TTGVCTIT

-1247 CSIDADQPGDGSYNA
+1247 CSIDADQAGDGSYNA
-1262 APTVTQGFTVNAVVP
+1262 APTVTQSFTVNAVVP
-1277 GAPTSVNAV
+1277 GAPTSVSAV
-1286 ASDASAT
+1286 AANASAT

-1323 AGSPLIVSG
+1323 AGSPL
-1332 LSNGTDYSFT
+1332 
-1342 VSANNT
+1342 
-1348 AGSGQASSPSNTV
+1348 
-1361 TPKANQTIS
+1361 
-1370 FNNPGA
+1370 
-1376 QSFGTTP
+1376 
-1383 TLTATASS
+1383 
-1391 GLTPVFSSTTTGVC
+1391 
-1405 TITSTGT
+1405 
-1412 LAFVTTGNCSIDA
+1412 
-1425 DQAGDSSYNAAPTVT
+1425 
-1440 QSFTVNAVVPG
+1440 
-1451 APTSVNAVASDASA
+1451 
-1465 TVSFSAP
+1465 
-1472 ASTGGAAISSYT
+1472 
-1484 VTSSPGGI
+1484 
-1492 TASGAGS
+1492 
-1499 PLTVSGLSNGTDY
+1499 TVSGLSNGTDY

-1519 NTAGTGPASSSS
+1519 NTAGTGPTSSPS

-1619 AVVPGAPMSV
+1619 AVVPGAPTSV
-1629 SAVAADASATVSFS
+1629 SAVASDASATVSFS

-1677 GLSNGTDYSFI
+1677 GLSNGTDYSFTVSASNTAGTGPTSSPSNTVTPKASQSI
-1688 VSASNIAGT
+1688 SFNNPGAQDFGTTPTLTATASSGLTPVFSSSTTGVCTITASGTLTFVTTGNCSIDADQPGDSSYNAAPTVTQSFMVNAVVPGAPMSVSAVAADASATVSFSAPASSGGVAISSYTVTSSPGGFTASGTGSPLTVSGLSNGTGYSFTVSASNIAGT
-1697 GPTSSPSNTVTP
+1697 GPASSPSNTVTP

-1847 ASLGTATV
+1847 TSLGTATV
-1855 QGDKL
+1855 LGDKL

-2001 PEYPMEIRYSV
+2001 PDYPMEIRYSV

-2041 NVFADLSAGQQKS
+2041 NVFADLTAGQQKS

-2142 DPAALAPGIVTLTL
+2142 DPAVLAPGIVTLTL

-2249 RLENGIELEDGSMLP
+2249 RLDNGIELEDGSMLP

-2331 GYCPPMGDSSWQSGL
+2331 GYCPPMGDASWQSGL

-2466 AMSHAELVVFYNR
+2466 AMSHAELVVFHNR
-2479 APVVNDSSAG
+2479 APVVNDSSAS

-2495 IELEVL
+2495 IELDVL

-2563 VTVTAYQEVVVE
+2563 VTVRAYQEVVVE

-2616 VSFSAQARWSVNLNL
+2616 VSFNAQARWSVNLNL

-2662 WSVALNYQASDAWA
+2662 WFVALNYQASDAWA

-2727 RDWSFSL
+2727 HDWSFSL
-2734 NGGIFVWESDFNSQW
+2734 NGGIFIWESDFSSQW
-2749 QQQELRYDDSGVDF
+2749 LQQELRYDDSGVDF
-2763 YWGLGGQ
+2763 YWGLGSQ

>member
-34 ALIAQDKKYSG
+34 ALMAQDKKYSG
-45 LHLITHGK
+45 LHLITHGQ
-53 SGEILLAGHKLA
+53 SSEILLAGHKLA
-65 PRELATQLD
+65 PRELANQLD

-85 YACNLAQDP
+85 YACNLAQDA
-94 KGQAF
+94 KGKAF

-110 VLASTNATGNKRLGG
+110 VLASTNATGNQRLGG

-140 TLFSGDVRGFNTL
+140 TLFSDEVRGFNTL

-368 VAGAFSG
+368 VTGAFSG

-519 SAAGNIASASA
+519 SAAGNIASVSA

-675 TISFNNPGAQ
+675 TISF
-685 DFGTTPTLAATASSG
+685 S
-700 LTPVF
+700 
-705 SSSTTGVCTITASGT
+705 
-720 LTFVTTGNC
+720 
-729 SIDADQPG
+729 
-737 DSSYNAAPTVTQSF
+737 
-751 TVNAVVPGA
+751 
-760 PTSVNAVASDA
+760 
-771 SATVSFS
+771 
-778 APASTG
+778 
-784 GAAISGYTV
+784 
-793 TSSPGG
+793 
-799 LTASGAGSPLTVS
+799 
-812 GLSNGTDYS
+812 
-821 FTVSANNTA
+821 
-830 GTGPASSPSNT
+830 
-841 VTPKANQ
+841 
-848 TISFSNPGAQ
+848 
-858 SFGTT
+858 
-863 PTLTATASSGLTPVF
+863 
-878 SSSTTGVCTIT
+878 
-889 ASGTLTFVT
+889 
-898 TGNCS
+898 
-903 IDADQPGDSS
+903 
-913 YNAAPTVTQSFTVNA
+913 
-928 VVPGAPTS
+928 
-936 VNAVASDASATV
+936 
-948 SFSAP
+948 
-953 ASTGGA
+953 
-959 AISSYTVTS
+959 
-968 SPGGLTASGA
+968 
-978 GSPLTVSGLSNG
+978 
-990 TDYSFTVSASN
+990 
-1001 TAGTGPASSHSNTVT
+1001 
-1016 PKANQT
+1016 
-1022 INFNNPGAQSFGTT
+1022 
-1036 PTLTATASSGLTPV
+1036 
-1050 FSSNSTGVCTITTTG
+1050 
-1065 TLSFIS
+1065 
-1071 TGSCSINADQAG
+1071 
-1083 DSSYNA
+1083 
-1089 ALTVIQSFTV
+1089 
-1099 NAVVPGAPIIGT
+1099 
-1111 ASALDGQAVV
+1111 
-1121 NFSAPASDGGSAITS
+1121 
-1136 YQVTSSPGGITASG
+1136 
-1150 ANSPIGVAGLT
+1150 
-1161 NGTSYTF
+1161 
-1168 TVQAINAVGTS
+1168 
-1179 SPSAPSNSVVPK
+1179 
-1191 ANQTISF
+1191 
-1198 NNPGAQ
+1198 
-1204 DFGTTPTL
+1204 
-1212 AATASSGLT
+1212 
-1221 PVFSSSTTGVCTIT
+1221 
-1235 ASGTLTFVTTGN
+1235 
-1247 CSIDADQPGDGSYNA
+1247 
-1262 APTVTQGFTVNAVVP
+1262 
-1277 GAPTSVNAV
+1277 
-1286 ASDASAT
+1286 
-1293 VSFSAPAS
+1293 
-1301 TGGAAIS
+1301 
-1308 SYTVTSSPGGLTASG
+1308 
-1323 AGSPLIVSG
+1323 
-1332 LSNGTDYSFT
+1332 
-1342 VSANNT
+1342 
-1348 AGSGQASSPSNTV
+1348 
-1361 TPKANQTIS
+1361 
-1370 FNNPGA
+1370 NPGA

-1405 TITSTGT
+1405 TITASGT
-1412 LAFVTTGNCSIDA
+1412 LTFVTTGNCSIDA
-1425 DQAGDSSYNAAPTVT
+1425 DQAGDGSYNAAPTVT

-1492 TASGAGS
+1492 TANGAGS

-1519 NTAGTGPASSSS
+1519 NIAGTGPTSSPS

-1558 TATASSG
+1558 TATASSW

-1619 AVVPGAPMSV
+1619 AVVPGAPTSV
-1629 SAVAADASATVSFS
+1629 SAVASDASATVSFS

-1651 AISSYTVTSSPGGFT
+1651 AISGYTVTSSPGGLT

-1677 GLSNGTDYSFI
+1677 GLSNGTDYSFT

-1771 REHVGVSDNII
+1771 REHVGVSNNII

-1787 GALSTD
+1787 GVLSTD

-1847 ASLGTATV
+1847 TSLGTATV
-1855 QGDKL
+1855 LGDKL

-1887 KVSFSIEGSNPEAPV
+1887 KVSFSIEGGNPEAPV

-2041 NVFADLSAGQQKS
+2041 NVFADLTAGQQKS

-2142 DPAALAPGIVTLTL
+2142 DPATLAPGIMTLTL

-2249 RLENGIELEDGSMLP
+2249 RLDNGIELEDGSMLP

-2320 NNQVFSSAGEP
+2320 NNQIFSSAGEP
-2331 GYCPPMGDSSWQSGL
+2331 GYCPPMGDASWQSGL

-2381 KLSAN
+2381 KLLAN

-2432 SVSDDKLSLMYTPP
+2432 SVSEDKLSLMYTPP

-2479 APVVNDSSAG
+2479 APVVNDSSAS

-2495 IELEVL
+2495 IELDVL

-2616 VSFSAQARWSVNLNL
+2616 VSFNAQARWSVNLNL

-2662 WSVALNYQASDAWA
+2662 WSVALNYQANDAWA

-2727 RDWSFSL
+2727 HDWSFSL
-2734 NGGIFVWESDFNSQW
+2734 NGGIFIWESDFSSQW
-2749 QQQELRYDDSGVDF
+2749 LQQELRYDDSGVDF
-2763 YWGLGGQ
+2763 YWGLGSQ

>member
-13 LEQASTTAL
+13 LEQASTTTL
-22 TSRPITELTELN
+22 TSKPITELTELN

-45 LHLITHGK
+45 LHLITHGQ

-85 YACNLAQDP
+85 YACNLAQDA
-94 KGQAF
+94 KGKAF

-140 TLFSGDVRGFNTL
+140 TLFSGDVGGFNTL

-284 NNLVAGRQN
+284 NNLVAGLQN
-293 HGAVNNFTGKIDDIR
+293 HGSVNNFTGKIDDIR

-349 DSQTNGSILQGSSI
+349 DSQTNGSILQGSSS

-368 VAGAFSG
+368 VTGAFSG

-519 SAAGNIASASA
+519 SAAGNIASVSA

-685 DFGTTPTLAATASSG
+685 DFGTTPTLTATASSG

-705 SSSTTGVCTITASGT
+705 SSTTTGVCTITASGT

-784 GAAISGYTV
+784 GAAISSYTV

-799 LTASGAGSPLTVS
+799 ITANGAGSPLTVS

-821 FTVSANNTA
+821 FTVSASNTA
-830 GTGPASSPSNT
+830 GTGPTSSPSNT

-863 PTLTATASSGLTPVF
+863 PTLTATASSGLTPVFSSSTTGVCTITASGTLTFVTTGNCSIDADQPGDSSYNAAPTVTQSFTVNAVVPGAPTSVSAVASDASATVSFSAPASTGGAAISSYTVTSSPGGITASGAGSPLTVSGLSNGTDYSFTVSASNTAGTGPASSPSNTVTPKANQTISFSNPGAQDFGSTPTLAATASSGLTPVF

-968 SPGGLTASGA
+968 SPGGLTASG
-978 GSPLTVSGLSNG
+978 
-990 TDYSFTVSASN
+990 
-1001 TAGTGPASSHSNTVT
+1001 
-1016 PKANQT
+1016 
-1022 INFNNPGAQSFGTT
+1022 
-1036 PTLTATASSGLTPV
+1036 
-1050 FSSNSTGVCTITTTG
+1050 
-1065 TLSFIS
+1065 
-1071 TGSCSINADQAG
+1071 
-1083 DSSYNA
+1083 
-1089 ALTVIQSFTV
+1089 
-1099 NAVVPGAPIIGT
+1099 
-1111 ASALDGQAVV
+1111 
-1121 NFSAPASDGGSAITS
+1121 
-1136 YQVTSSPGGITASG
+1136 
-1150 ANSPIGVAGLT
+1150 
-1161 NGTSYTF
+1161 
-1168 TVQAINAVGTS
+1168 
-1179 SPSAPSNSVVPK
+1179 
-1191 ANQTISF
+1191 
-1198 NNPGAQ
+1198 
-1204 DFGTTPTL
+1204 
-1212 AATASSGLT
+1212 
-1221 PVFSSSTTGVCTIT
+1221 
-1235 ASGTLTFVTTGN
+1235 
-1247 CSIDADQPGDGSYNA
+1247 
-1262 APTVTQGFTVNAVVP
+1262 
-1277 GAPTSVNAV
+1277 
-1286 ASDASAT
+1286 
-1293 VSFSAPAS
+1293 
-1301 TGGAAIS
+1301 
-1308 SYTVTSSPGGLTASG
+1308 
-1323 AGSPLIVSG
+1323 
-1332 LSNGTDYSFT
+1332 
-1342 VSANNT
+1342 
-1348 AGSGQASSPSNTV
+1348 
-1361 TPKANQTIS
+1361 
-1370 FNNPGA
+1370 
-1376 QSFGTTP
+1376 
-1383 TLTATASS
+1383 
-1391 GLTPVFSSTTTGVC
+1391 
-1405 TITSTGT
+1405 
-1412 LAFVTTGNCSIDA
+1412 
-1425 DQAGDSSYNAAPTVT
+1425 
-1440 QSFTVNAVVPG
+1440 
-1451 APTSVNAVASDASA
+1451 
-1465 TVSFSAP
+1465 
-1472 ASTGGAAISSYT
+1472 
-1484 VTSSPGGI
+1484 
-1492 TASGAGS
+1492 
-1499 PLTVSGLSNGTDY
+1499 
-1512 SFTVSAS
+1512 
-1519 NTAGTGPASSSS
+1519 
-1531 NTVTPK
+1531 
-1537 ASQSISFNNPGAQS
+1537 
-1551 FGTTPTL
+1551 
-1558 TATASSG
+1558 
-1565 LAPVF
+1565 
-1570 SSNSTGVCTITTTG
+1570 
-1584 TLNFISAGSCSI
+1584 
-1596 NADQAG
+1596 
-1602 DSSYNAAPT
+1602 
-1611 VTQSFTVN
+1611 
-1619 AVVPGAPMSV
+1619 
-1629 SAVAADASATVSFS
+1629 
-1643 APASTGGA
+1643 
-1651 AISSYTVTSSPGGFT
+1651 
-1666 ASGTGSPLTVS
+1666 TGSPLTVS
-1677 GLSNGTDYSFI
+1677 GLINGTGYSFT

-1697 GPTSSPSNTVTP
+1697 GPASSPSNTVTP

-1771 REHVGVSDNII
+1771 QEHVGVSDNII

-1847 ASLGTATV
+1847 TSLGTATV
-1855 QGDKL
+1855 LGDKL

-2041 NVFADLSAGQQKS
+2041 NVFADLTAGQQKS

-2059 DDGQNPGHNAATEI
+2059 DNGQNPGHNAATEI

-2110 VADPNPADNISLS
+2110 VADPNPADNISLG

-2142 DPAALAPGIVTLTL
+2142 DPAVLVPGIVTLTL

-2249 RLENGIELEDGSMLP
+2249 RLDNGIELEDGSMLP

-2331 GYCPPMGDSSWQSGL
+2331 GYCPPIGDASWQSGL

-2386 QAPIAQADSF
+2386 QAPIAQTDSF

-2479 APVVNDSSAG
+2479 APVVNESSAS
-2489 TDDRTA
+2489 TNDRTT
-2495 IELEVL
+2495 IELDVL

-2616 VSFSAQARWSVNLNL
+2616 VSFNAQARWSVNLNL

-2638 SESDINK
+2638 SESDINQ
-2645 ALPAEVKLTE
+2645 ALPTEVKLTE

-2662 WSVALNYQASDAWA
+2662 WSVALNYQANDAWA

-2727 RDWSFSL
+2727 HDWSFSL
-2734 NGGIFVWESDFNSQW
+2734 NGGIFIWESDFSSQW

>member
-1 MVDATISQYQTL
+1 MNSLIRILSLVTLLLLPFVQAKSVTEPGTKAELILVDATISQYQTL

-45 LHLITHGK
+45 LHLITHGQ

-94 KGQAF
+94 KGKAF
-99 VDNLASILARP
+99 VDNLASILSRP

-140 TLFSGDVRGFNTL
+140 TLFSGDVGGFNTL

-167 TLTNAASALANDST
+167 TLTNAASALSNDST

-245 AFVFNNGQWDFY
+245 AFVFDNGQWDFY

-284 NNLVAGRQN
+284 NNLVAGLQN
-293 HGAVNNFTGKIDDIR
+293 HGSVNNFTGKIDDIR

-349 DSQTNGSILQGSSI
+349 DSQTNGSILQGSSS

-368 VAGAFSG
+368 VTGAFTG

-519 SAAGNIASASA
+519 SAAGNIASVSA

-595 LDGQAVVNFSAP
+595 LDGQAVVNFSVP

-705 SSSTTGVCTITASGT
+705 SSTTTGVCTITASGT

-729 SIDADQPG
+729 SIDADQAG
-737 DSSYNAAPTVTQSF
+737 D
-751 TVNAVVPGA
+751 G
-760 PTSVNAVASDA
+760 
-771 SATVSFS
+771 
-778 APASTG
+778 
-784 GAAISGYTV
+784 
-793 TSSPGG
+793 
-799 LTASGAGSPLTVS
+799 
-812 GLSNGTDYS
+812 
-821 FTVSANNTA
+821 
-830 GTGPASSPSNT
+830 
-841 VTPKANQ
+841 
-848 TISFSNPGAQ
+848 
-858 SFGTT
+858 
-863 PTLTATASSGLTPVF
+863 
-878 SSSTTGVCTIT
+878 
-889 ASGTLTFVT
+889 
-898 TGNCS
+898 
-903 IDADQPGDSS
+903 S

-978 GSPLTVSGLSNG
+978 GSPLAVSGLSNG

-1001 TAGTGPASSHSNTVT
+1001 IAGT
-1016 PKANQT
+1016 
-1022 INFNNPGAQSFGTT
+1022 
-1036 PTLTATASSGLTPV
+1036 
-1050 FSSNSTGVCTITTTG
+1050 
-1065 TLSFIS
+1065 
-1071 TGSCSINADQAG
+1071 
-1083 DSSYNA
+1083 
-1089 ALTVIQSFTV
+1089 
-1099 NAVVPGAPIIGT
+1099 
-1111 ASALDGQAVV
+1111 
-1121 NFSAPASDGGSAITS
+1121 
-1136 YQVTSSPGGITASG
+1136 
-1150 ANSPIGVAGLT
+1150 
-1161 NGTSYTF
+1161 
-1168 TVQAINAVGTS
+1168 
-1179 SPSAPSNSVVPK
+1179 
-1191 ANQTISF
+1191 
-1198 NNPGAQ
+1198 
-1204 DFGTTPTL
+1204 
-1212 AATASSGLT
+1212 
-1221 PVFSSSTTGVCTIT
+1221 
-1235 ASGTLTFVTTGN
+1235 
-1247 CSIDADQPGDGSYNA
+1247 
-1262 APTVTQGFTVNAVVP
+1262 
-1277 GAPTSVNAV
+1277 
-1286 ASDASAT
+1286 
-1293 VSFSAPAS
+1293 
-1301 TGGAAIS
+1301 
-1308 SYTVTSSPGGLTASG
+1308 
-1323 AGSPLIVSG
+1323 
-1332 LSNGTDYSFT
+1332 
-1342 VSANNT
+1342 
-1348 AGSGQASSPSNTV
+1348 GQASSPSNTV

-1370 FNNPGA
+1370 FSNPGA

-1405 TITSTGT
+1405 TITASGT
-1412 LAFVTTGNCSIDA
+1412 LTFVTTGNCSIDA

-1484 VTSSPGGI
+1484 VTSSPGGL

-1499 PLTVSGLSNGTDY
+1499 PLAVSGLSNGTDY

-1519 NTAGTGPASSSS
+1519 NTAGTGPASSPS

-1537 ASQSISFNNPGAQS
+1537 ANQTINFNNPGAQS
-1551 FGTTPTL
+1551 FGTTPPL

-1565 LAPVF
+1565 LTPVF

-1584 TLNFISAGSCSI
+1584 TLSFVSAGSCSI

-1602 DSSYNAAPT
+1602 DSGYNAAPT

-1651 AISSYTVTSSPGGFT
+1651 AISSYTVTSSPGGLT
-1666 ASGTGSPLTVS
+1666 ASGTTSPLTVS
-1677 GLSNGTDYSFI
+1677 GLSNGTGYSFT

-1697 GPTSSPSNTVTP
+1697 GPASSPSNTVTP

-1812 DRITQAFSQENSYLL
+1812 DRITQAFSQENIYLL

-1847 ASLGTATV
+1847 TSLGTATV
-1855 QGDKL
+1855 LGDKL

-2041 NVFADLSAGQQKS
+2041 NVFADLTAGQQKS

-2073 RISNNNLAPNLSLSA
+2073 RISNNNLAPNLCFSA

-2142 DPAALAPGIVTLTL
+2142 DPAVLAPGIVTLTL

-2249 RLENGIELEDGSMLP
+2249 RLDNGIELEDGSMLP

-2331 GYCPPMGDSSWQSGL
+2331 GYCPPMGDASWQSDL

-2479 APVVNDSSAG
+2479 APVVNDSSAS

-2495 IELEVL
+2495 IELDVL
-2501 STASDPDGDSLTL
+2501 STASDPDGDSLML

-2616 VSFSAQARWSVNLNL
+2616 VSFNAQARWSVNLNL

-2638 SESDINK
+2638 SESDINQ

-2727 RDWSFSL
+2727 HDWSFSL
-2734 NGGIFVWESDFNSQW
+2734 YGGIFVWESDFNSQW

>member
-1 MVDATISQYQTL
+1 MNSLIRILSLVTLLLLPFVQAKSVTEPGTKAELILVDATISQYQTL

-34 ALIAQDKKYSG
+34 ALMAQDKKYSG
-45 LHLITHGK
+45 LHLITHGQ
-53 SGEILLAGHKLA
+53 SSEILLAGHKLA
-65 PRELATQLD
+65 PRELANQLD

-85 YACNLAQDP
+85 YACNLAQDA
-94 KGQAF
+94 KGKAF

-110 VLASTNATGNKRLGG
+110 VLASTNATGNQRLGG

-140 TLFSGDVRGFNTL
+140 TLFSDEVRGFNTL

-368 VAGAFSG
+368 VTGAFSG

-519 SAAGNIASASA
+519 SAAGNIASVSA

-685 DFGTTPTLAATASSG
+685 DFGTTPTLTATASSG

-705 SSSTTGVCTITASGT
+705 SSTTTGVCTITASGT

-737 DSSYNAAPTVTQSF
+737 DGSYNAAPTVTQSF

-784 GAAISGYTV
+784 GAAISSYTV

-799 LTASGAGSPLTVS
+799 ITANGAGSPLTVS

-821 FTVSANNTA
+821 FTVSASNIA

-878 SSSTTGVCTIT
+878 SSTTTGVCTIT

-903 IDADQPGDSS
+903 IDADQAGDGS

-936 VNAVASDASATV
+936 VSAVAADASATV

-1001 TAGTGPASSHSNTVT
+1001 TAGTGP
-1016 PKANQT
+1016 
-1022 INFNNPGAQSFGTT
+1022 
-1036 PTLTATASSGLTPV
+1036 
-1050 FSSNSTGVCTITTTG
+1050 
-1065 TLSFIS
+1065 
-1071 TGSCSINADQAG
+1071 
-1083 DSSYNA
+1083 
-1089 ALTVIQSFTV
+1089 
-1099 NAVVPGAPIIGT
+1099 
-1111 ASALDGQAVV
+1111 
-1121 NFSAPASDGGSAITS
+1121 
-1136 YQVTSSPGGITASG
+1136 TSSP
-1150 ANSPIGVAGLT
+1150 
-1161 NGTSYTF
+1161 
-1168 TVQAINAVGTS
+1168 
-1179 SPSAPSNSVVPK
+1179 
-1191 ANQTISF
+1191 
-1198 NNPGAQ
+1198 
-1204 DFGTTPTL
+1204 
-1212 AATASSGLT
+1212 
-1221 PVFSSSTTGVCTIT
+1221 
-1235 ASGTLTFVTTGN
+1235 
-1247 CSIDADQPGDGSYNA
+1247 
-1262 APTVTQGFTVNAVVP
+1262 
-1277 GAPTSVNAV
+1277 
-1286 ASDASAT
+1286 
-1293 VSFSAPAS
+1293 
-1301 TGGAAIS
+1301 
-1308 SYTVTSSPGGLTASG
+1308 
-1323 AGSPLIVSG
+1323 
-1332 LSNGTDYSFT
+1332 
-1342 VSANNT
+1342 
-1348 AGSGQASSPSNTV
+1348 
-1361 TPKANQTIS
+1361 
-1370 FNNPGA
+1370 
-1376 QSFGTTP
+1376 
-1383 TLTATASS
+1383 
-1391 GLTPVFSSTTTGVC
+1391 
-1405 TITSTGT
+1405 
-1412 LAFVTTGNCSIDA
+1412 
-1425 DQAGDSSYNAAPTVT
+1425 
-1440 QSFTVNAVVPG
+1440 
-1451 APTSVNAVASDASA
+1451 
-1465 TVSFSAP
+1465 
-1472 ASTGGAAISSYT
+1472 
-1484 VTSSPGGI
+1484 
-1492 TASGAGS
+1492 
-1499 PLTVSGLSNGTDY
+1499 
-1512 SFTVSAS
+1512 
-1519 NTAGTGPASSSS
+1519 S

-1558 TATASSG
+1558 TATASSW

-1619 AVVPGAPMSV
+1619 AVVPGAPTSV
-1629 SAVAADASATVSFS
+1629 SAVASDASATVSFS

-1651 AISSYTVTSSPGGFT
+1651 AISGYTVTSSPGGLT

-1677 GLSNGTDYSFI
+1677 GLSNGTDYSFT

-1771 REHVGVSDNII
+1771 REHVGVSNNII

-1787 GALSTD
+1787 GVLSTD

-1847 ASLGTATV
+1847 TSLGTATV
-1855 QGDKL
+1855 LGDKL

-1887 KVSFSIEGSNPEAPV
+1887 KVSFSIEGGNPEAPV

-2041 NVFADLSAGQQKS
+2041 NVFADLTAGQQKS

-2142 DPAALAPGIVTLTL
+2142 DPATLAPGIMTLTL

-2249 RLENGIELEDGSMLP
+2249 RLDNGIELEDGSMLP

-2320 NNQVFSSAGEP
+2320 NNQIFSSAGEP
-2331 GYCPPMGDSSWQSGL
+2331 GYCPPMGDASWQSGL

-2381 KLSAN
+2381 KLLAN

-2432 SVSDDKLSLMYTPP
+2432 SVSEDKLSLMYTPP

-2479 APVVNDSSAG
+2479 APVVNDSSAS

-2495 IELEVL
+2495 IELDVL

-2616 VSFSAQARWSVNLNL
+2616 VSFNAQARWSVNLNL

-2662 WSVALNYQASDAWA
+2662 WSVALNYQANDAWA

-2727 RDWSFSL
+2727 HDWSFSL
-2734 NGGIFVWESDFNSQW
+2734 NGGIFIWESDFSSQW
-2749 QQQELRYDDSGVDF
+2749 LQQELRYDDSGVDF
-2763 YWGLGGQ
+2763 YWGLGSQ

>member
-34 ALIAQDKKYSG
+34 ALMAQDKKYSG
-45 LHLITHGK
+45 LHLITHGQ
-53 SGEILLAGHKLA
+53 SSEILLAGHKLA
-65 PRELATQLD
+65 PRELANQLD

-85 YACNLAQDP
+85 YACNLAQDA
-94 KGQAF
+94 KGKAF

-110 VLASTNATGNKRLGG
+110 VLASTNATGNQRLGG
-125 DWQLEYSTSSTMAAR
+125 DWQLEYSTSSTITAR
-140 TLFSGDVRGFNTL
+140 TLFSDEVRGFNTL

-220 DLSGDFSSLTQSNP
+220 DLSGDFGSLTQSNP

-284 NNLVAGRQN
+284 NNLVAGLQN
-293 HGAVNNFTGKIDDIR
+293 HGSVNNFTGKIDDIR

-349 DSQTNGSILQGSSI
+349 DSQTNGSILQGSSS

-368 VAGAFSG
+368 VTGAFSG

-476 PEVTGITIDGS
+476 PEVTGMTIDGS

-513 NLTNTG
+513 NLTNAG
-519 SAAGNIASASA
+519 SAAGNIASVSA

-784 GAAISGYTV
+784 GAAIS
-793 TSSPGG
+793 
-799 LTASGAGSPLTVS
+799 
-812 GLSNGTDYS
+812 
-821 FTVSANNTA
+821 
-830 GTGPASSPSNT
+830 
-841 VTPKANQ
+841 
-848 TISFSNPGAQ
+848 
-858 SFGTT
+858 
-863 PTLTATASSGLTPVF
+863 
-878 SSSTTGVCTIT
+878 
-889 ASGTLTFVT
+889 
-898 TGNCS
+898 
-903 IDADQPGDSS
+903 
-913 YNAAPTVTQSFTVNA
+913 
-928 VVPGAPTS
+928 
-936 VNAVASDASATV
+936 
-948 SFSAP
+948 
-953 ASTGGA
+953 
-959 AISSYTVTS
+959 SYTVTS

-1001 TAGTGPASSHSNTVT
+1001 TAGTGP
-1016 PKANQT
+1016 
-1022 INFNNPGAQSFGTT
+1022 
-1036 PTLTATASSGLTPV
+1036 
-1050 FSSNSTGVCTITTTG
+1050 
-1065 TLSFIS
+1065 
-1071 TGSCSINADQAG
+1071 
-1083 DSSYNA
+1083 
-1089 ALTVIQSFTV
+1089 
-1099 NAVVPGAPIIGT
+1099 
-1111 ASALDGQAVV
+1111 
-1121 NFSAPASDGGSAITS
+1121 
-1136 YQVTSSPGGITASG
+1136 TSSP
-1150 ANSPIGVAGLT
+1150 
-1161 NGTSYTF
+1161 
-1168 TVQAINAVGTS
+1168 
-1179 SPSAPSNSVVPK
+1179 
-1191 ANQTISF
+1191 
-1198 NNPGAQ
+1198 
-1204 DFGTTPTL
+1204 
-1212 AATASSGLT
+1212 
-1221 PVFSSSTTGVCTIT
+1221 
-1235 ASGTLTFVTTGN
+1235 
-1247 CSIDADQPGDGSYNA
+1247 
-1262 APTVTQGFTVNAVVP
+1262 
-1277 GAPTSVNAV
+1277 
-1286 ASDASAT
+1286 
-1293 VSFSAPAS
+1293 
-1301 TGGAAIS
+1301 
-1308 SYTVTSSPGGLTASG
+1308 
-1323 AGSPLIVSG
+1323 
-1332 LSNGTDYSFT
+1332 
-1342 VSANNT
+1342 
-1348 AGSGQASSPSNTV
+1348 
-1361 TPKANQTIS
+1361 
-1370 FNNPGA
+1370 
-1376 QSFGTTP
+1376 
-1383 TLTATASS
+1383 
-1391 GLTPVFSSTTTGVC
+1391 
-1405 TITSTGT
+1405 
-1412 LAFVTTGNCSIDA
+1412 
-1425 DQAGDSSYNAAPTVT
+1425 
-1440 QSFTVNAVVPG
+1440 
-1451 APTSVNAVASDASA
+1451 
-1465 TVSFSAP
+1465 
-1472 ASTGGAAISSYT
+1472 
-1484 VTSSPGGI
+1484 
-1492 TASGAGS
+1492 
-1499 PLTVSGLSNGTDY
+1499 
-1512 SFTVSAS
+1512 
-1519 NTAGTGPASSSS
+1519 S

-1619 AVVPGAPMSV
+1619 AVVPGAPTSV
-1629 SAVAADASATVSFS
+1629 SAVASDASATVSFS

-1697 GPTSSPSNTVTP
+1697 GPASSPSNTVTP

-1847 ASLGTATV
+1847 TSLGTATV
-1855 QGDKL
+1855 LGDKL

-2001 PEYPMEIRYSV
+2001 PDYPMEIRYSV

-2041 NVFADLSAGQQKS
+2041 NVFADLTAGQQKS

-2142 DPAALAPGIVTLTL
+2142 DPAVLAPGIVTLTL

-2249 RLENGIELEDGSMLP
+2249 RLDNGIELEDGSMLP

-2320 NNQVFSSAGEP
+2320 NNQIFSSAGEP
-2331 GYCPPMGDSSWQSGL
+2331 GYCPPMGDASWQSGL

-2479 APVVNDSSAG
+2479 APVVNDSSAS

-2495 IELEVL
+2495 IELDVL

-2548 SVSDG
+2548 SVSDS

-2616 VSFSAQARWSVNLNL
+2616 VSFNAQARWSVNLNL

-2638 SESDINK
+2638 SESDINQ

-2662 WSVALNYQASDAWA
+2662 WSVALNYQANDAWT

-2727 RDWSFSL
+2727 HDWSFSL

-2796 FIGLEFF
+2796 FLGLEFF

>member
-1 MVDATISQYQTL
+1 MNSLIRILSLVTLLLLPFVQAKSVTEPGTKAELILVDATISQYQTL

-34 ALIAQDKKYSG
+34 ALMAQDKKYSG
-45 LHLITHGK
+45 LHLITHGQ

-284 NNLVAGRQN
+284 NNLVAGLQN
-293 HGAVNNFTGKIDDIR
+293 HGSVNNFTGKIDDIR

-349 DSQTNGSILQGSSI
+349 DSQTNGSILQGSSS

-368 VAGAFSG
+368 VTGAFSG

-476 PEVTGITIDGS
+476 PEVTGMTIDGS

-519 SAAGNIASASA
+519 SAAGNIASVSA

-675 TISFNNPGAQ
+675 SISFNNPGAQ
-685 DFGTTPTLAATASSG
+685 D
-700 LTPVF
+700 
-705 SSSTTGVCTITASGT
+705 
-720 LTFVTTGNC
+720 
-729 SIDADQPG
+729 
-737 DSSYNAAPTVTQSF
+737 
-751 TVNAVVPGA
+751 
-760 PTSVNAVASDA
+760 
-771 SATVSFS
+771 
-778 APASTG
+778 
-784 GAAISGYTV
+784 
-793 TSSPGG
+793 
-799 LTASGAGSPLTVS
+799 
-812 GLSNGTDYS
+812 
-821 FTVSANNTA
+821 
-830 GTGPASSPSNT
+830 
-841 VTPKANQ
+841 
-848 TISFSNPGAQ
+848 
-858 SFGTT
+858 FGTT

-889 ASGTLTFVT
+889 ASGTLT
-898 TGNCS
+898 
-903 IDADQPGDSS
+903 
-913 YNAAPTVTQSFTVNA
+913 
-928 VVPGAPTS
+928 
-936 VNAVASDASATV
+936 
-948 SFSAP
+948 
-953 ASTGGA
+953 
-959 AISSYTVTS
+959 
-968 SPGGLTASGA
+968 
-978 GSPLTVSGLSNG
+978 
-990 TDYSFTVSASN
+990 
-1001 TAGTGPASSHSNTVT
+1001 
-1016 PKANQT
+1016 
-1022 INFNNPGAQSFGTT
+1022 
-1036 PTLTATASSGLTPV
+1036 
-1050 FSSNSTGVCTITTTG
+1050 
-1065 TLSFIS
+1065 
-1071 TGSCSINADQAG
+1071 
-1083 DSSYNA
+1083 
-1089 ALTVIQSFTV
+1089 
-1099 NAVVPGAPIIGT
+1099 
-1111 ASALDGQAVV
+1111 
-1121 NFSAPASDGGSAITS
+1121 
-1136 YQVTSSPGGITASG
+1136 
-1150 ANSPIGVAGLT
+1150 
-1161 NGTSYTF
+1161 
-1168 TVQAINAVGTS
+1168 
-1179 SPSAPSNSVVPK
+1179 
-1191 ANQTISF
+1191 
-1198 NNPGAQ
+1198 
-1204 DFGTTPTL
+1204 
-1212 AATASSGLT
+1212 
-1221 PVFSSSTTGVCTIT
+1221 
-1235 ASGTLTFVTTGN
+1235 
-1247 CSIDADQPGDGSYNA
+1247 
-1262 APTVTQGFTVNAVVP
+1262 
-1277 GAPTSVNAV
+1277 
-1286 ASDASAT
+1286 
-1293 VSFSAPAS
+1293 
-1301 TGGAAIS
+1301 
-1308 SYTVTSSPGGLTASG
+1308 
-1323 AGSPLIVSG
+1323 
-1332 LSNGTDYSFT
+1332 
-1342 VSANNT
+1342 
-1348 AGSGQASSPSNTV
+1348 
-1361 TPKANQTIS
+1361 
-1370 FNNPGA
+1370 
-1376 QSFGTTP
+1376 
-1383 TLTATASS
+1383 
-1391 GLTPVFSSTTTGVC
+1391 
-1405 TITSTGT
+1405 
-1412 LAFVTTGNCSIDA
+1412 FVTTGNCSIDA

-1484 VTSSPGGI
+1484 VTSTPGGLTASGAGSPLTVSGLSNGTDYSFTVSANNTAGTGPASSPSNTVTPKANQTISFNNPGAQDFGTTPTLTATASSGLTPVFSSSTTGVCTISASGTLTFVTTGNCSIDADQPGDSSYNAAPTVTQSFTVNAVVPGAPTSVNAVASEASATVSFSAPASTGGAAISSYTVTSSPGGI

-1499 PLTVSGLSNGTDY
+1499 PLTVSGLSNGTGY

-1584 TLNFISAGSCSI
+1584 TLNFVSAGSCSI

-1677 GLSNGTDYSFI
+1677 GLSNGTGYSFT

-1697 GPTSSPSNTVTP
+1697 GPASSPSNTVTP

-1782 IRVSD
+1782 IRVTD

-1812 DRITQAFSQENSYLL
+1812 DRITQAFSQENIYLL

-1847 ASLGTATV
+1847 TSLGTATV
-1855 QGDKL
+1855 LGDKL

-1879 DGEFYDSA
+1879 DGEFYDRA

-2001 PEYPMEIRYSV
+2001 PDYPMEIRYSV

-2041 NVFADLSAGQQKS
+2041 NVFADLTAGQQKS

-2142 DPAALAPGIVTLTL
+2142 DPATLAPGIMTLTL

-2249 RLENGIELEDGSMLP
+2249 RLDNGIELEDGSMLP

-2320 NNQVFSSAGEP
+2320 NNQIFSSAGEP
-2331 GYCPPMGDSSWQSGL
+2331 GYCPPMGDARWQSGL

-2381 KLSAN
+2381 KQSTN

-2404 LLDVLAND
+2404 MLDVLAND

-2495 IELEVL
+2495 IELDVL

-2583 APWALALMLLMAG
+2583 APWALALMLVMAG

-2616 VSFSAQARWSVNLNL
+2616 VSFNAQARWSVNLNL

-2638 SESDINK
+2638 SESDINQ

-2727 RDWSFSL
+2727 HDWSFSL
-2734 NGGIFVWESDFNSQW
+2734 NGGIFIWESDFSSQW
-2749 QQQELRYDDSGVDF
+2749 LQQELRYDDSGVDF
-2763 YWGLGGQ
+2763 YWGLGSQ

>member
-1 MVDATISQYQTL
+1 MNSLIRILSLVTLLLLPFVQAKSVTEPGTKAELILVDATISQYQTL
-13 LEQASTTAL
+13 LEQASTTTL
-22 TSRPITELTELN
+22 TSKPITELTELN

-45 LHLITHGK
+45 LHLITHGQ

-85 YACNLAQDP
+85 YACNLAQDA
-94 KGQAF
+94 KGKAF

-140 TLFSGDVRGFNTL
+140 TLFSGDVGGFNTL

-284 NNLVAGRQN
+284 NNLVAGLQN
-293 HGAVNNFTGKIDDIR
+293 HGSVNNFTGKIDDIR

-349 DSQTNGSILQGSSI
+349 DSQTNGSILQGSSS

-368 VAGAFSG
+368 VTGAFSG
-375 NQSPTDIS
+375 NQSPTDIW
-383 LSNNSVSQSGGSNA
+383 LSSNSVSQSGGSNA

-436 RANNASTLVG
+436 RANNASTLIG

-519 SAAGNIASASA
+519 SAAGNIASVSA

-685 DFGTTPTLAATASSG
+685 DYGTTPTLAATASSG

-705 SSSTTGVCTITASGT
+705 SSTTTGVCTITASGT

-737 DSSYNAAPTVTQSF
+737 DSSYNAAPTVTQGF

-784 GAAISGYTV
+784 GAAISSYTV

-799 LTASGAGSPLTVS
+799 FTASGTASPLTVS

-848 TISFSNPGAQ
+848 TISFNNPGAQ

-863 PTLTATASSGLTPVF
+863 PTLAATASSGLTPVF
-878 SSSTTGVCTIT
+878 SSTTTGVCTIT

-903 IDADQPGDSS
+903 IDADQTGDSS

-968 SPGGLTASGA
+968 SPGGFTASGT

-1001 TAGTGPASSHSNTVT
+1001 TAGTGPASS
-1016 PKANQT
+1016 P
-1022 INFNNPGAQSFGTT
+1022 
-1036 PTLTATASSGLTPV
+1036 
-1050 FSSNSTGVCTITTTG
+1050 
-1065 TLSFIS
+1065 
-1071 TGSCSINADQAG
+1071 
-1083 DSSYNA
+1083 
-1089 ALTVIQSFTV
+1089 
-1099 NAVVPGAPIIGT
+1099 
-1111 ASALDGQAVV
+1111 
-1121 NFSAPASDGGSAITS
+1121 
-1136 YQVTSSPGGITASG
+1136 
-1150 ANSPIGVAGLT
+1150 
-1161 NGTSYTF
+1161 
-1168 TVQAINAVGTS
+1168 
-1179 SPSAPSNSVVPK
+1179 
-1191 ANQTISF
+1191 
-1198 NNPGAQ
+1198 
-1204 DFGTTPTL
+1204 
-1212 AATASSGLT
+1212 
-1221 PVFSSSTTGVCTIT
+1221 
-1235 ASGTLTFVTTGN
+1235 
-1247 CSIDADQPGDGSYNA
+1247 
-1262 APTVTQGFTVNAVVP
+1262 
-1277 GAPTSVNAV
+1277 
-1286 ASDASAT
+1286 
-1293 VSFSAPAS
+1293 
-1301 TGGAAIS
+1301 
-1308 SYTVTSSPGGLTASG
+1308 
-1323 AGSPLIVSG
+1323 
-1332 LSNGTDYSFT
+1332 
-1342 VSANNT
+1342 
-1348 AGSGQASSPSNTV
+1348 
-1361 TPKANQTIS
+1361 
-1370 FNNPGA
+1370 
-1376 QSFGTTP
+1376 
-1383 TLTATASS
+1383 
-1391 GLTPVFSSTTTGVC
+1391 
-1405 TITSTGT
+1405 
-1412 LAFVTTGNCSIDA
+1412 
-1425 DQAGDSSYNAAPTVT
+1425 
-1440 QSFTVNAVVPG
+1440 
-1451 APTSVNAVASDASA
+1451 
-1465 TVSFSAP
+1465 
-1472 ASTGGAAISSYT
+1472 
-1484 VTSSPGGI
+1484 
-1492 TASGAGS
+1492 
-1499 PLTVSGLSNGTDY
+1499 
-1512 SFTVSAS
+1512 
-1519 NTAGTGPASSSS
+1519 S

-1537 ASQSISFNNPGAQS
+1537 ASQSISFSNPGAQS

-1584 TLNFISAGSCSI
+1584 TLSFVSAGSCSI

-1602 DSSYNAAPT
+1602 DSGYNAAPT

-1643 APASTGGA
+1643 APASTGGV

-1677 GLSNGTDYSFI
+1677 GLSNGTGYSFT

-1697 GPTSSPSNTVTP
+1697 GPASSPSNTVTP

-1847 ASLGTATV
+1847 TSLGTATV
-1855 QGDKL
+1855 LGDKL

-1947 PGQHLAYWKTT
+1947 SGQHLAYWKTT

-1976 INLGAS
+1976 INLGTS
-1982 KTVANFTR
+1982 KTVANFTQ

-2041 NVFADLSAGQQKS
+2041 NVFADLTAGQQKS

-2142 DPAALAPGIVTLTL
+2142 DPAVLAPGIVTLTL

-2249 RLENGIELEDGSMLP
+2249 RLDNGIELEDGSMLP

-2331 GYCPPMGDSSWQSGL
+2331 GYCPPMGDASWQSGL

-2446 EDFIGNAQLSYTVSD
+2446 ENFIGNAQLSYTVSD

-2479 APVVNDSSAG
+2479 APVVNDSSAS

-2495 IELEVL
+2495 IELDVL

-2528 SQTLSYQPKTG
+2528 SQTLSYQPKIG

-2616 VSFSAQARWSVNLNL
+2616 VSFNAQARWSVNLNL

-2727 RDWSFSL
+2727 HDWSFSL
-2734 NGGIFVWESDFNSQW
+2734 NGGIFIWESDFSSQW
-2749 QQQELRYDDSGVDF
+2749 LQQELRYDDSGVDF
-2763 YWGLGGQ
+2763 YWGLGSQ

-2778 IRADYRRYM
+2778 IRADYHRYM

>member
-1 MVDATISQYQTL
+1 M
-13 LEQASTTAL
+13 
-22 TSRPITELTELN
+22 
-34 ALIAQDKKYSG
+34 
-45 LHLITHGK
+45 
-53 SGEILLAGHKLA
+53 
-65 PRELATQLD
+65 
-74 QLLLPGAPLYL
+74 
-85 YACNLAQDP
+85 AQDP

-140 TLFSGDVRGFNTL
+140 TLFSGDVGGFNTL

-167 TLTNAASALANDST
+167 TLTNATSALANDST

-220 DLSGDFSSLTQSNP
+220 DLSDDFSSLTQSNP

-284 NNLVAGRQN
+284 NNLVAGLQN
-293 HGAVNNFTGKIDDIR
+293 HGSVNNFTGKIDDIR

-349 DSQTNGSILQGSSI
+349 DSQTNGSILQGSSS

-368 VAGAFSG
+368 VTGAFSG

-436 RANNASTLVG
+436 RANNASTLIG

-476 PEVTGITIDGS
+476 PEVTGMTIDGS

-519 SAAGNIASASA
+519 SAAGNIASVSA

-617 YQVTSSPGGITASG
+617 YQVTSSPGGITASD

-675 TISFNNPGAQ
+675 TVSFNNPGAQ

-705 SSSTTGVCTITASGT
+705 SSTTTGVCTITTSGT

-737 DSSYNAAPTVTQSF
+737 D
-751 TVNAVVPGA
+751 G
-760 PTSVNAVASDA
+760 
-771 SATVSFS
+771 
-778 APASTG
+778 
-784 GAAISGYTV
+784 
-793 TSSPGG
+793 
-799 LTASGAGSPLTVS
+799 
-812 GLSNGTDYS
+812 
-821 FTVSANNTA
+821 
-830 GTGPASSPSNT
+830 
-841 VTPKANQ
+841 
-848 TISFSNPGAQ
+848 
-858 SFGTT
+858 
-863 PTLTATASSGLTPVF
+863 
-878 SSSTTGVCTIT
+878 
-889 ASGTLTFVT
+889 
-898 TGNCS
+898 
-903 IDADQPGDSS
+903 S

-968 SPGGLTASGA
+968 SPGGLTTSGA

-990 TDYSFTVSASN
+990 TDYSFIVSASN
-1001 TAGTGPASSHSNTVT
+1001 TAGTGPTSSPSNTVT

-1150 ANSPIGVAGLT
+1150 ANSPIGIAGLT

-1221 PVFSSSTTGVCTIT
+1221 PVFSS
-1235 ASGTLTFVTTGN
+1235 
-1247 CSIDADQPGDGSYNA
+1247 
-1262 APTVTQGFTVNAVVP
+1262 
-1277 GAPTSVNAV
+1277 
-1286 ASDASAT
+1286 
-1293 VSFSAPAS
+1293 
-1301 TGGAAIS
+1301 
-1308 SYTVTSSPGGLTASG
+1308 
-1323 AGSPLIVSG
+1323 
-1332 LSNGTDYSFT
+1332 
-1342 VSANNT
+1342 
-1348 AGSGQASSPSNTV
+1348 
-1361 TPKANQTIS
+1361 
-1370 FNNPGA
+1370 
-1376 QSFGTTP
+1376 
-1383 TLTATASS
+1383 
-1391 GLTPVFSSTTTGVC
+1391 
-1405 TITSTGT
+1405 
-1412 LAFVTTGNCSIDA
+1412 
-1425 DQAGDSSYNAAPTVT
+1425 
-1440 QSFTVNAVVPG
+1440 
-1451 APTSVNAVASDASA
+1451 
-1465 TVSFSAP
+1465 
-1472 ASTGGAAISSYT
+1472 
-1484 VTSSPGGI
+1484 
-1492 TASGAGS
+1492 
-1499 PLTVSGLSNGTDY
+1499 
-1512 SFTVSAS
+1512 
-1519 NTAGTGPASSSS
+1519 
-1531 NTVTPK
+1531 
-1537 ASQSISFNNPGAQS
+1537 
-1551 FGTTPTL
+1551 
-1558 TATASSG
+1558 
-1565 LAPVF
+1565 
-1570 SSNSTGVCTITTTG
+1570 NSTGVCTITTTG
-1584 TLNFISAGSCSI
+1584 TLNFVSAGSCSI

-1677 GLSNGTDYSFI
+1677 GLSNGTGYSFT

-1697 GPTSSPSNTVTP
+1697 GPASSPSNTVTP

-1771 REHVGVSDNII
+1771 REHVGVSNNII

-1787 GALSTD
+1787 GVLSTD

-1847 ASLGTATV
+1847 TSLGTATV
-1855 QGDKL
+1855 LGDKL

-2041 NVFADLSAGQQKS
+2041 NVFADLTAGQQKS

-2142 DPAALAPGIVTLTL
+2142 DPATLAPGIMTLTL

-2249 RLENGIELEDGSMLP
+2249 RLDNGIELEDGSMLP

-2320 NNQVFSSAGEP
+2320 NNQIFSSAGEP
-2331 GYCPPMGDSSWQSGL
+2331 GYCPPMGDASWQSGL

-2381 KLSAN
+2381 KLLAN

-2432 SVSDDKLSLMYTPP
+2432 SVSEDKLSLMYTPP

-2495 IELEVL
+2495 IELDVL

-2583 APWALALMLLMAG
+2583 APWALALMLVMAG

-2616 VSFSAQARWSVNLNL
+2616 VSFNAQARWSVNLNL

-2688 LMLAG
+2688 LMLAD

-2727 RDWSFSL
+2727 HDWSFSL
-2734 NGGIFVWESDFNSQW
+2734 NGGIFIWESDFSSQW
-2749 QQQELRYDDSGVDF
+2749 LQQELRYDDSGVDF
-2763 YWGLGGQ
+2763 YWGLGSQ

>member
-45 LHLITHGK
+45 LHLITHGQ

-85 YACNLAQDP
+85 YACNLAQDA
-94 KGQAF
+94 KGKAF

-140 TLFSGDVRGFNTL
+140 TLFSGDVGGFNTL

-167 TLTNAASALANDST
+167 TLTNAAAAISNNGS

-190 SSTSGIINLMDITGS
+190 SSTSGIINLMDITGP

-220 DLSGDFSSLTQSNP
+220 DLSDDFSSLTQSNP

-284 NNLVAGRQN
+284 NNLVAGLQN
-293 HGAVNNFTGKIDDIR
+293 HGSVNNFTGKIDDIR

-349 DSQTNGSILQGSSI
+349 DSQTNGSILQGSSS

-368 VAGAFSG
+368 VTGAFTG

-476 PEVTGITIDGS
+476 PEVTGMTIDGS

-519 SAAGNIASASA
+519 SAAGNIASVSA

-538 TINNISGNGSLRLDL
+538 TINNISGNGSLRLEL

-675 TISFNNPGAQ
+675 TVSFNNPGAQ

-705 SSSTTGVCTITASGT
+705 SSTTTGVCTITTSGT

-737 DSSYNAAPTVTQSF
+737 DGSYNAAPTVTQSF

-784 GAAISGYTV
+784 GAAISSYTV

-799 LTASGAGSPLTVS
+799 LTTSGAGSPLTVS

-821 FTVSANNTA
+821 FIVSASNTA
-830 GTGPASSPSNT
+830 GTGPTSSPSNT

-848 TISFSNPGAQ
+848 SISFNNPGAQ

-878 SSSTTGVCTIT
+878 SSTTTGVCTIT

-903 IDADQPGDSS
+903 IDADQAGDGS

-1001 TAGTGPASSHSNTVT
+1001 TAGTGP
-1016 PKANQT
+1016 
-1022 INFNNPGAQSFGTT
+1022 
-1036 PTLTATASSGLTPV
+1036 
-1050 FSSNSTGVCTITTTG
+1050 
-1065 TLSFIS
+1065 
-1071 TGSCSINADQAG
+1071 
-1083 DSSYNA
+1083 
-1089 ALTVIQSFTV
+1089 
-1099 NAVVPGAPIIGT
+1099 
-1111 ASALDGQAVV
+1111 
-1121 NFSAPASDGGSAITS
+1121 
-1136 YQVTSSPGGITASG
+1136 TSSP
-1150 ANSPIGVAGLT
+1150 
-1161 NGTSYTF
+1161 
-1168 TVQAINAVGTS
+1168 
-1179 SPSAPSNSVVPK
+1179 
-1191 ANQTISF
+1191 
-1198 NNPGAQ
+1198 
-1204 DFGTTPTL
+1204 
-1212 AATASSGLT
+1212 
-1221 PVFSSSTTGVCTIT
+1221 
-1235 ASGTLTFVTTGN
+1235 
-1247 CSIDADQPGDGSYNA
+1247 
-1262 APTVTQGFTVNAVVP
+1262 
-1277 GAPTSVNAV
+1277 
-1286 ASDASAT
+1286 
-1293 VSFSAPAS
+1293 
-1301 TGGAAIS
+1301 
-1308 SYTVTSSPGGLTASG
+1308 
-1323 AGSPLIVSG
+1323 
-1332 LSNGTDYSFT
+1332 
-1342 VSANNT
+1342 
-1348 AGSGQASSPSNTV
+1348 
-1361 TPKANQTIS
+1361 
-1370 FNNPGA
+1370 
-1376 QSFGTTP
+1376 
-1383 TLTATASS
+1383 
-1391 GLTPVFSSTTTGVC
+1391 
-1405 TITSTGT
+1405 
-1412 LAFVTTGNCSIDA
+1412 
-1425 DQAGDSSYNAAPTVT
+1425 
-1440 QSFTVNAVVPG
+1440 
-1451 APTSVNAVASDASA
+1451 
-1465 TVSFSAP
+1465 
-1472 ASTGGAAISSYT
+1472 
-1484 VTSSPGGI
+1484 
-1492 TASGAGS
+1492 
-1499 PLTVSGLSNGTDY
+1499 
-1512 SFTVSAS
+1512 
-1519 NTAGTGPASSSS
+1519 S

-1584 TLNFISAGSCSI
+1584 TLSFVSAGSCSI

-1602 DSSYNAAPT
+1602 DSGYNAAPT

-1677 GLSNGTDYSFI
+1677 GLSNGTGYSFT

-1697 GPTSSPSNTVTP
+1697 GPASSPSNTVTP

-1782 IRVSD
+1782 IRVTD

-1847 ASLGTATV
+1847 TSLGTATV
-1855 QGDKL
+1855 LGDKL

-2041 NVFADLSAGQQKS
+2041 NVFADLTVGQQKS

-2142 DPAALAPGIVTLTL
+2142 DPATLAPGIVTLTL

-2181 ALGETDANNNRLP
+2181 ALGETDANDNRLP

-2249 RLENGIELEDGSMLP
+2249 RLDKGIELEDGSMLP

-2275 FDFELEGSEYGGSVS
+2275 FDFELEGSEYGGNVS

-2320 NNQVFSSAGEP
+2320 NNQIFSSAGEP
-2331 GYCPPMGDSSWQSGL
+2331 GYCPPMGDASWQSGL

-2396 SLPWNQQH
+2396 SLPWNQPH

-2432 SVSDDKLSLMYTPP
+2432 SVSDDKLNLMYTPP

-2479 APVVNDSSAG
+2479 APVVNDSSAS

-2495 IELEVL
+2495 IELDVL

-2616 VSFSAQARWSVNLNL
+2616 VSFNAQARWSVNLNL

-2638 SESDINK
+2638 SESDINQ

-2662 WSVALNYQASDAWA
+2662 WSVALNYQANDAWA

-2727 RDWSFSL
+2727 HDWSFSL
-2734 NGGIFVWESDFNSQW
+2734 NGGIFIWESDFSSQW
-2749 QQQELRYDDSGVDF
+2749 LQQELRYDDSGVDF

-2796 FIGLEFF
+2796 FLGLEFF

>member
-1 MVDATISQYQTL
+1 MNSLIRILSLVTLLLLPFVQAKSVTEPGTKAELILVDATISQYQTL

-34 ALIAQDKKYSG
+34 ALMAQDKKYSG
-45 LHLITHGK
+45 LHLITHGQ
-53 SGEILLAGHKLA
+53 SSEILLAGHKLA
-65 PRELATQLD
+65 PRELANQLD

-85 YACNLAQDP
+85 YACNLAQDA
-94 KGQAF
+94 KGKAF

-110 VLASTNATGNKRLGG
+110 VLASTNATGNQRLGG

-140 TLFSGDVRGFNTL
+140 TLFSDEVRGFNTL

-245 AFVFNNGQWDFY
+245 AFIFNNGQWDFY
-257 LDGQATGIGVADM
+257 LDGQAAGIGVADM

-284 NNLVAGRQN
+284 NNLVAGLQN
-293 HGAVNNFTGKIDDIR
+293 HGSVNNFTGKIDDIR

-349 DSQTNGSILQGSSI
+349 DSQTNGSILQGSSS

-368 VAGAFSG
+368 VTGAFTG

-519 SAAGNIASASA
+519 SAAGNIASVSA

-553 KAATNISDAQAN
+553 KAATNISDSQAN

-685 DFGTTPTLAATASSG
+685 SFGTAPTLTATASSG

-705 SSSTTGVCTITASGT
+705 SSTTTGVCTITASGT

-778 APASTG
+778 APASNG
-784 GAAISGYTV
+784 GAAISSYTV
-793 TSSPGG
+793 TSTPGG
-799 LTASGAGSPLTVS
+799 ITASGAGSPLTVS

-821 FTVSANNTA
+821 FTVSASNTA
-830 GTGPASSPSNT
+830 GTGPTSSPSNT
-841 VTPKANQ
+841 VTPKASQ
-848 TISFSNPGAQ
+848 SISFSNPGAQ

-953 ASTGGA
+953 VSTGGA

-990 TDYSFTVSASN
+990 TGYSFTVSASN
-1001 TAGTGPASSHSNTVT
+1001 IAGTGPASSPSNTVT

-1022 INFNNPGAQSFGTT
+1022 ISFNNPGAQSFGSA

-1065 TLSFIS
+1065 TLSFVS
-1071 TGSCSINADQAG
+1071 AGSCSINADQAG
-1083 DSSYNA
+1083 DS
-1089 ALTVIQSFTV
+1089 
-1099 NAVVPGAPIIGT
+1099 G
-1111 ASALDGQAVV
+1111 
-1121 NFSAPASDGGSAITS
+1121 
-1136 YQVTSSPGGITASG
+1136 
-1150 ANSPIGVAGLT
+1150 
-1161 NGTSYTF
+1161 
-1168 TVQAINAVGTS
+1168 
-1179 SPSAPSNSVVPK
+1179 
-1191 ANQTISF
+1191 
-1198 NNPGAQ
+1198 
-1204 DFGTTPTL
+1204 
-1212 AATASSGLT
+1212 
-1221 PVFSSSTTGVCTIT
+1221 
-1235 ASGTLTFVTTGN
+1235 
-1247 CSIDADQPGDGSYNA
+1247 YNA
-1262 APTVTQGFTVNAVVP
+1262 APTVTQSFTVNAVVP
-1277 GAPTSVNAV
+1277 GAPTSVSAV

-1323 AGSPLIVSG
+1323 
-1332 LSNGTDYSFT
+1332 
-1342 VSANNT
+1342 
-1348 AGSGQASSPSNTV
+1348 
-1361 TPKANQTIS
+1361 
-1370 FNNPGA
+1370 
-1376 QSFGTTP
+1376 
-1383 TLTATASS
+1383 
-1391 GLTPVFSSTTTGVC
+1391 
-1405 TITSTGT
+1405 
-1412 LAFVTTGNCSIDA
+1412 
-1425 DQAGDSSYNAAPTVT
+1425 
-1440 QSFTVNAVVPG
+1440 
-1451 APTSVNAVASDASA
+1451 
-1465 TVSFSAP
+1465 
-1472 ASTGGAAISSYT
+1472 
-1484 VTSSPGGI
+1484 
-1492 TASGAGS
+1492 
-1499 PLTVSGLSNGTDY
+1499 
-1512 SFTVSAS
+1512 
-1519 NTAGTGPASSSS
+1519 
-1531 NTVTPK
+1531 
-1537 ASQSISFNNPGAQS
+1537 
-1551 FGTTPTL
+1551 
-1558 TATASSG
+1558 
-1565 LAPVF
+1565 
-1570 SSNSTGVCTITTTG
+1570 
-1584 TLNFISAGSCSI
+1584 
-1596 NADQAG
+1596 
-1602 DSSYNAAPT
+1602 
-1611 VTQSFTVN
+1611 
-1619 AVVPGAPMSV
+1619 
-1629 SAVAADASATVSFS
+1629 
-1643 APASTGGA
+1643 
-1651 AISSYTVTSSPGGFT
+1651 
-1666 ASGTGSPLTVS
+1666 TGSPLTVS

-1697 GPTSSPSNTVTP
+1697 GPASSPSNTVTP

-1847 ASLGTATV
+1847 TSLGTATV
-1855 QGDKL
+1855 LGDKL

-2001 PEYPMEIRYSV
+2001 PDYPMEIRYSV

-2041 NVFADLSAGQQKS
+2041 NVFADLTAGQQKS

-2142 DPAALAPGIVTLTL
+2142 DPAVLAPGIVTLTL

-2249 RLENGIELEDGSMLP
+2249 RLDNGIELEDGSMLP

-2320 NNQVFSSAGEP
+2320 NNQIFSSAGEP
-2331 GYCPPMGDSSWQSGL
+2331 GYCPPMGDASWQSGL

-2386 QAPIAQADSF
+2386 QHPIAQADSF

-2495 IELEVL
+2495 IELDVL
-2501 STASDPDGDSLTL
+2501 STASDPDDDSLTL

-2616 VSFSAQARWSVNLNL
+2616 VSFNAQARWSVNLNL

-2638 SESDINK
+2638 SESDINQ

-2662 WSVALNYQASDAWA
+2662 WSVALNYQVNDAWA

-2734 NGGIFVWESDFNSQW
+2734 NGGIFVWESDFSSQW

-2796 FIGLEFF
+2796 FLGLEFF

>member
-1 MVDATISQYQTL
+1 MNSLIRILSLVTLLLLPFVQAKSVTEPGTKAELILVDATISQYQTL

-85 YACNLAQDP
+85 YACNLAQDA
-94 KGQAF
+94 KGKAF

-110 VLASTNATGNKRLGG
+110 VLASINATGNKRLGG
-125 DWQLEYSTSSTMAAR
+125 DWQLEYSTSSTITAR

-181 FTLEMWANF
+181 FTLEMWVNF

-245 AFVFNNGQWDFY
+245 AFVFDNGLWDFY

-284 NNLVAGRQN
+284 NNLVAGLQN
-293 HGAVNNFTGKIDDIR
+293 HGSVNNFTGKIDDIR

-349 DSQTNGSILQGSSI
+349 DSQTNGSILQGSSS

-368 VAGAFSG
+368 VTGAFSG

-476 PEVTGITIDGS
+476 PEVTGMTIDGS

-519 SAAGNIASASA
+519 SAAGNIASVSA

-675 TISFNNPGAQ
+675 SISFSNPGAQ
-685 DFGTTPTLAATASSG
+685 SFGTAPTLAATASSG

-760 PTSVNAVASDA
+760 PSSVNAVASDA

-784 GAAISGYTV
+784 GAAISSYTV

-799 LTASGAGSPLTVS
+799 FTASGTASPLTVS
-812 GLSNGTDYS
+812 GLSNGTNYS
-821 FTVSANNTA
+821 FIVSASNIA

-848 TISFSNPGAQ
+848 TISFNNPGAQ

-863 PTLTATASSGLTPVF
+863 PTLAATASSGLTPVF
-878 SSSTTGVCTIT
+878 SSTTTGVCTIT
-889 ASGTLTFVT
+889 STGTLAFVT
-898 TGNCS
+898 TGICS
-903 IDADQPGDSS
+903 IDADQAGDSS

-1001 TAGTGPASSHSNTVT
+1001 TAGTGP
-1016 PKANQT
+1016 
-1022 INFNNPGAQSFGTT
+1022 
-1036 PTLTATASSGLTPV
+1036 
-1050 FSSNSTGVCTITTTG
+1050 
-1065 TLSFIS
+1065 
-1071 TGSCSINADQAG
+1071 
-1083 DSSYNA
+1083 
-1089 ALTVIQSFTV
+1089 
-1099 NAVVPGAPIIGT
+1099 
-1111 ASALDGQAVV
+1111 
-1121 NFSAPASDGGSAITS
+1121 
-1136 YQVTSSPGGITASG
+1136 TSSP
-1150 ANSPIGVAGLT
+1150 
-1161 NGTSYTF
+1161 
-1168 TVQAINAVGTS
+1168 
-1179 SPSAPSNSVVPK
+1179 
-1191 ANQTISF
+1191 
-1198 NNPGAQ
+1198 
-1204 DFGTTPTL
+1204 
-1212 AATASSGLT
+1212 
-1221 PVFSSSTTGVCTIT
+1221 
-1235 ASGTLTFVTTGN
+1235 
-1247 CSIDADQPGDGSYNA
+1247 
-1262 APTVTQGFTVNAVVP
+1262 
-1277 GAPTSVNAV
+1277 
-1286 ASDASAT
+1286 
-1293 VSFSAPAS
+1293 
-1301 TGGAAIS
+1301 
-1308 SYTVTSSPGGLTASG
+1308 
-1323 AGSPLIVSG
+1323 
-1332 LSNGTDYSFT
+1332 
-1342 VSANNT
+1342 
-1348 AGSGQASSPSNTV
+1348 
-1361 TPKANQTIS
+1361 
-1370 FNNPGA
+1370 
-1376 QSFGTTP
+1376 
-1383 TLTATASS
+1383 
-1391 GLTPVFSSTTTGVC
+1391 
-1405 TITSTGT
+1405 
-1412 LAFVTTGNCSIDA
+1412 
-1425 DQAGDSSYNAAPTVT
+1425 
-1440 QSFTVNAVVPG
+1440 
-1451 APTSVNAVASDASA
+1451 
-1465 TVSFSAP
+1465 
-1472 ASTGGAAISSYT
+1472 
-1484 VTSSPGGI
+1484 
-1492 TASGAGS
+1492 
-1499 PLTVSGLSNGTDY
+1499 
-1512 SFTVSAS
+1512 
-1519 NTAGTGPASSSS
+1519 S

-1697 GPTSSPSNTVTP
+1697 GPASSPSNTVTP

-1771 REHVGVSDNII
+1771 REHVGVSNNII

-1787 GALSTD
+1787 GVLSTD

-1847 ASLGTATV
+1847 TSLGTATV
-1855 QGDKL
+1855 LGDKL

-2041 NVFADLSAGQQKS
+2041 NVFADLTAGQQKS

-2142 DPAALAPGIVTLTL
+2142 DPATLAPGIMTLTL

-2249 RLENGIELEDGSMLP
+2249 RLDNGIELEDGSMLP

-2320 NNQVFSSAGEP
+2320 NNQIFSSAGEP
-2331 GYCPPMGDSSWQSGL
+2331 GYCPPMGDASWQSGL

-2381 KLSAN
+2381 KLLAN

-2432 SVSDDKLSLMYTPP
+2432 SVSEDKLSLMYTPP

-2495 IELEVL
+2495 IELDVL

-2616 VSFSAQARWSVNLNL
+2616 VSFNAQARWSVNLNL

-2638 SESDINK
+2638 SESDINQ

-2662 WSVALNYQASDAWA
+2662 WSVALNYQANDAWA

-2727 RDWSFSL
+2727 HDWSFSL
-2734 NGGIFVWESDFNSQW
+2734 NGGIFIWESDFSSQW
-2749 QQQELRYDDSGVDF
+2749 LQQELRYDDSGVDF
-2763 YWGLGGQ
+2763 YWGLGSQ

>member
-1 MVDATISQYQTL
+1 MNSLIRILSLVTLLLLPFVQAKSVTEPGTKAELILVDATISQYQTL

-45 LHLITHGK
+45 LHLITHGQ

-125 DWQLEYSTSSTMAAR
+125 DWQLEYSTSSMAAR

-284 NNLVAGRQN
+284 NNLVAGLQN
-293 HGAVNNFTGKIDDIR
+293 HGSVNNFTGKIDDIR

-349 DSQTNGSILQGSSI
+349 DSQTNGSILQGSSS

-368 VAGAFSG
+368 VTGAFSG

-476 PEVTGITIDGS
+476 PEVTGMTIDGS

-519 SAAGNIASASA
+519 SAAGNIASVSA

-607 ASDGGSAITS
+607 ASDGGSVITS

-705 SSSTTGVCTITASGT
+705 SSSTTGVCTITSTGT

-760 PTSVNAVASDA
+760 PMSVSAVAADA

-784 GAAISGYTV
+784 GVAI
-793 TSSPGG
+793 
-799 LTASGAGSPLTVS
+799 
-812 GLSNGTDYS
+812 N
-821 FTVSANNTA
+821 
-830 GTGPASSPSNT
+830 
-841 VTPKANQ
+841 
-848 TISFSNPGAQ
+848 
-858 SFGTT
+858 
-863 PTLTATASSGLTPVF
+863 
-878 SSSTTGVCTIT
+878 
-889 ASGTLTFVT
+889 
-898 TGNCS
+898 
-903 IDADQPGDSS
+903 
-913 YNAAPTVTQSFTVNA
+913 
-928 VVPGAPTS
+928 
-936 VNAVASDASATV
+936 
-948 SFSAP
+948 
-953 ASTGGA
+953 
-959 AISSYTVTS
+959 SYTVTS
-968 SPGGLTASGA
+968 SPGGFTASGT

-1001 TAGTGPASSHSNTVT
+1001 TAGTGPTSSPSNTVT
-1016 PKANQT
+1016 
-1022 INFNNPGAQSFGTT
+1022 
-1036 PTLTATASSGLTPV
+1036 
-1050 FSSNSTGVCTITTTG
+1050 
-1065 TLSFIS
+1065 
-1071 TGSCSINADQAG
+1071 
-1083 DSSYNA
+1083 
-1089 ALTVIQSFTV
+1089 
-1099 NAVVPGAPIIGT
+1099 
-1111 ASALDGQAVV
+1111 
-1121 NFSAPASDGGSAITS
+1121 
-1136 YQVTSSPGGITASG
+1136 
-1150 ANSPIGVAGLT
+1150 
-1161 NGTSYTF
+1161 
-1168 TVQAINAVGTS
+1168 
-1179 SPSAPSNSVVPK
+1179 PK

-1235 ASGTLTFVTTGN
+1235 ASGTLT
-1247 CSIDADQPGDGSYNA
+1247 
-1262 APTVTQGFTVNAVVP
+1262 
-1277 GAPTSVNAV
+1277 
-1286 ASDASAT
+1286 
-1293 VSFSAPAS
+1293 
-1301 TGGAAIS
+1301 
-1308 SYTVTSSPGGLTASG
+1308 
-1323 AGSPLIVSG
+1323 
-1332 LSNGTDYSFT
+1332 
-1342 VSANNT
+1342 
-1348 AGSGQASSPSNTV
+1348 
-1361 TPKANQTIS
+1361 
-1370 FNNPGA
+1370 
-1376 QSFGTTP
+1376 
-1383 TLTATASS
+1383 
-1391 GLTPVFSSTTTGVC
+1391 
-1405 TITSTGT
+1405 
-1412 LAFVTTGNCSIDA
+1412 FVTTGNCSIDA

-1484 VTSSPGGI
+1484 VTSSPGGF
-1492 TASGAGS
+1492 TASGTAS
-1499 PLTVSGLSNGTDY
+1499 PLTVSGLSNGTNY
-1512 SFTVSAS
+1512 SFIVSAS
-1519 NTAGTGPASSSS
+1519 NIAGTGPASSPS

-1537 ASQSISFNNPGAQS
+1537 ANQTISFNNPGAQSFGTTPTLAATASSGLTPVFSSTTTGVCTITASGTLTFVTTGNCSIDADQAGDGSYNAAPTVTQSFTVNAVVPGAPTSVNAVASDASATVSFSAPASTGGAAISSYTVTSSPGGFTASGTASPLTVSGLSNGTNYSFIVSASNIAGTGPASSPSNTVTPKANQSISFSNPGAQS

-1565 LAPVF
+1565 LTPVF

-1584 TLNFISAGSCSI
+1584 TLSFVSAGSCSI

-1602 DSSYNAAPT
+1602 DSGYNAAPT

-1643 APASTGGA
+1643 APASTGGV
-1651 AISSYTVTSSPGGFT
+1651 AINSYTVTSSPGGFT

-1677 GLSNGTDYSFI
+1677 GLSNGTGYSFI

-2041 NVFADLSAGQQKS
+2041 NVFADLTAGQQKS

-2110 VADPNPADNISLS
+2110 VADSNPADNISLN

-2142 DPAALAPGIVTLTL
+2142 DPATLAPGIMTLTL

-2249 RLENGIELEDGSMLP
+2249 RLDNGIELEDGSMLP

-2320 NNQVFSSAGEP
+2320 NNQIFSSAGEP
-2331 GYCPPMGDSSWQSGL
+2331 GYCPPMGDASWQSGL

-2495 IELEVL
+2495 IELDVL

-2616 VSFSAQARWSVNLNL
+2616 VSFNAQARWSVNLNL

-2638 SESDINK
+2638 SESDINQ

-2727 RDWSFSL
+2727 HDWSFSL
-2734 NGGIFVWESDFNSQW
+2734 NGGIFIWESDFSSQW
-2749 QQQELRYDDSGVDF
+2749 LQQELRYDDSGVDF
-2763 YWGLGGQ
+2763 YWGLGSQ

>member
-1 MVDATISQYQTL
+1 MNSLIRILSLVTLLLLPFVQAKSVTEPGAKAELILVDATISQYQTL

-34 ALIAQDKKYSG
+34 ALMAQDKKYSG
-45 LHLITHGK
+45 LHLITHGQ
-53 SGEILLAGHKLA
+53 SSEILLAGHKLA
-65 PRELATQLD
+65 PRELANQLD

-85 YACNLAQDP
+85 YACNLAQDA
-94 KGQAF
+94 KGKAF

-110 VLASTNATGNKRLGG
+110 VLASTNATGNQRLGG
-125 DWQLEYSTSSTMAAR
+125 DWQLEYSTSSTMVAR
-140 TLFSGDVRGFNTL
+140 TLFSDEVRGFNTL

-284 NNLVAGRQN
+284 NNLVAGLQN
-293 HGAVNNFTGKIDDIR
+293 HGSVNNFTGKIDDIR

-349 DSQTNGSILQGSSI
+349 DSQTNGSILQGSSS

-368 VAGAFSG
+368 VTGAFSG

-476 PEVTGITIDGS
+476 PEVTGMTIDGS

-519 SAAGNIASASA
+519 SAAGNIASVSA

-553 KAATNISDAQAN
+553 KAATNISDSQAN

-685 DFGTTPTLAATASSG
+685 SFGTAPTLTATASSG

-705 SSSTTGVCTITASGT
+705 SSTTTGVCTITASGT

-729 SIDADQPG
+729 SIDADQAG

-778 APASTG
+778 APASNG
-784 GAAISGYTV
+784 GAAISSYTV
-793 TSSPGG
+793 TSTPGG
-799 LTASGAGSPLTVS
+799 ITASGAGSPLTVS

-821 FTVSANNTA
+821 FTVSASNTA
-830 GTGPASSPSNT
+830 GTGPTSSPSNT
-841 VTPKANQ
+841 VTPKASQ
-848 TISFSNPGAQ
+848 SISFSNPGAQ

-953 ASTGGA
+953 VSTGGA

-990 TDYSFTVSASN
+990 TGYSFTVSASN
-1001 TAGTGPASSHSNTVT
+1001 IAGTGPASSPSNTVT

-1022 INFNNPGAQSFGTT
+1022 ISFNNPGAQSFGSA

-1065 TLSFIS
+1065 TLSFVS
-1071 TGSCSINADQAG
+1071 AGSCSINADQAG
-1083 DSSYNA
+1083 DS
-1089 ALTVIQSFTV
+1089 
-1099 NAVVPGAPIIGT
+1099 G
-1111 ASALDGQAVV
+1111 
-1121 NFSAPASDGGSAITS
+1121 
-1136 YQVTSSPGGITASG
+1136 
-1150 ANSPIGVAGLT
+1150 
-1161 NGTSYTF
+1161 
-1168 TVQAINAVGTS
+1168 
-1179 SPSAPSNSVVPK
+1179 
-1191 ANQTISF
+1191 
-1198 NNPGAQ
+1198 
-1204 DFGTTPTL
+1204 
-1212 AATASSGLT
+1212 
-1221 PVFSSSTTGVCTIT
+1221 
-1235 ASGTLTFVTTGN
+1235 
-1247 CSIDADQPGDGSYNA
+1247 YNA
-1262 APTVTQGFTVNAVVP
+1262 APTVTQSFTVNAVVP
-1277 GAPTSVNAV
+1277 GAPTSVSAV

-1323 AGSPLIVSG
+1323 
-1332 LSNGTDYSFT
+1332 
-1342 VSANNT
+1342 
-1348 AGSGQASSPSNTV
+1348 
-1361 TPKANQTIS
+1361 
-1370 FNNPGA
+1370 
-1376 QSFGTTP
+1376 TT
-1383 TLTATASS
+1383 
-1391 GLTPVFSSTTTGVC
+1391 
-1405 TITSTGT
+1405 
-1412 LAFVTTGNCSIDA
+1412 
-1425 DQAGDSSYNAAPTVT
+1425 
-1440 QSFTVNAVVPG
+1440 
-1451 APTSVNAVASDASA
+1451 
-1465 TVSFSAP
+1465 
-1472 ASTGGAAISSYT
+1472 
-1484 VTSSPGGI
+1484 
-1492 TASGAGS
+1492 S
-1499 PLTVSGLSNGTDY
+1499 PLTVSGLSNGTGY
-1512 SFTVSAS
+1512 SFT
-1519 NTAGTGPASSSS
+1519 
-1531 NTVTPK
+1531 
-1537 ASQSISFNNPGAQS
+1537 
-1551 FGTTPTL
+1551 
-1558 TATASSG
+1558 
-1565 LAPVF
+1565 
-1570 SSNSTGVCTITTTG
+1570 
-1584 TLNFISAGSCSI
+1584 
-1596 NADQAG
+1596 
-1602 DSSYNAAPT
+1602 
-1611 VTQSFTVN
+1611 
-1619 AVVPGAPMSV
+1619 
-1629 SAVAADASATVSFS
+1629 
-1643 APASTGGA
+1643 
-1651 AISSYTVTSSPGGFT
+1651 
-1666 ASGTGSPLTVS
+1666 
-1677 GLSNGTDYSFI
+1677 

-1697 GPTSSPSNTVTP
+1697 GPASSPSNTVTP

-1771 REHVGVSDNII
+1771 REHVGVSNNII

-1847 ASLGTATV
+1847 TSLGTATV
-1855 QGDKL
+1855 LGDKL

-1982 KTVANFTR
+1982 KTVANFTQ

-2041 NVFADLSAGQQKS
+2041 NVFADLTAGQQKS

-2110 VADPNPADNISLS
+2110 VADPNPADNISLN

-2142 DPAALAPGIVTLTL
+2142 DPATLAPGIMTLTL

-2249 RLENGIELEDGSMLP
+2249 RLDNGIELEDGSMLP

-2275 FDFELEGSEYGGSVS
+2275 FDFELEGSEYGGNVS

-2320 NNQVFSSAGEP
+2320 NNQIFSSTGEP
-2331 GYCPPMGDSSWQSGL
+2331 GYCPPMGDASWQSGL

-2479 APVVNDSSAG
+2479 APVVNDSSAS

-2495 IELEVL
+2495 IELDVL

-2616 VSFSAQARWSVNLNL
+2616 VSFNAQARWSVNLNL

-2638 SESDINK
+2638 SESDINQ

-2655 LDKDDFA
+2655 LDNDDFA
-2662 WSVALNYQASDAWA
+2662 WSVALNYQANDAWT

-2727 RDWSFSL
+2727 HDWSFSL
-2734 NGGIFVWESDFNSQW
+2734 NGGIFIWESDFSSQW
-2749 QQQELRYDDSGVDF
+2749 LQQEMRYDDSGVDF
-2763 YWGLGGQ
+2763 YWGLGSQ

>member
-1 MVDATISQYQTL
+1 M
-13 LEQASTTAL
+13 
-22 TSRPITELTELN
+22 
-34 ALIAQDKKYSG
+34 
-45 LHLITHGK
+45 
-53 SGEILLAGHKLA
+53 
-65 PRELATQLD
+65 
-74 QLLLPGAPLYL
+74 
-85 YACNLAQDP
+85 
-94 KGQAF
+94 
-99 VDNLASILARP
+99 
-110 VLASTNATGNKRLGG
+110 ASTNATGNKRLGG
-125 DWQLEYSTSSTMAAR
+125 DWQLEYSTSSAIAAR

-270 GGNNTVPDYQAANV
+270 SGNNTVPDYQAANV
-284 NNLVAGRQN
+284 NNLVAGLQN
-293 HGAVNNFTGKIDDIR
+293 HGSVNNFTGKIDDIR

-349 DSQTNGSILQGSSI
+349 DSQTNGSILQGSSS

-368 VAGAFSG
+368 VTGAFSG

-420 SGDTNNGS
+420 SGDTNNSS

-476 PEVTGITIDGS
+476 PEVTGMTIDGS

-519 SAAGNIASASA
+519 SAAGNIASVSA

-607 ASDGGSAITS
+607 AS
-617 YQVTSSPGGITASG
+617 
-631 ANSPIGVAGLTN
+631 
-643 GTSYTFTVQAIN
+643 
-655 AVGTSSPSAPSNS
+655 
-668 VVPKANQ
+668 
-675 TISFNNPGAQ
+675 
-685 DFGTTPTLAATASSG
+685 
-700 LTPVF
+700 
-705 SSSTTGVCTITASGT
+705 
-720 LTFVTTGNC
+720 
-729 SIDADQPG
+729 
-737 DSSYNAAPTVTQSF
+737 
-751 TVNAVVPGA
+751 
-760 PTSVNAVASDA
+760 
-771 SATVSFS
+771 
-778 APASTG
+778 TG
-784 GAAISGYTV
+784 GAAISSYTV

-799 LTASGAGSPLTVS
+799 FTASGTASPLTVS
-812 GLSNGTDYS
+812 GLSNGTNYS
-821 FTVSANNTA
+821 FIVSASNIA

-848 TISFSNPGAQ
+848 
-858 SFGTT
+858 
-863 PTLTATASSGLTPVF
+863 
-878 SSSTTGVCTIT
+878 
-889 ASGTLTFVT
+889 
-898 TGNCS
+898 
-903 IDADQPGDSS
+903 
-913 YNAAPTVTQSFTVNA
+913 
-928 VVPGAPTS
+928 
-936 VNAVASDASATV
+936 
-948 SFSAP
+948 
-953 ASTGGA
+953 
-959 AISSYTVTS
+959 
-968 SPGGLTASGA
+968 
-978 GSPLTVSGLSNG
+978 
-990 TDYSFTVSASN
+990 
-1001 TAGTGPASSHSNTVT
+1001 
-1016 PKANQT
+1016 
-1022 INFNNPGAQSFGTT
+1022 
-1036 PTLTATASSGLTPV
+1036 
-1050 FSSNSTGVCTITTTG
+1050 
-1065 TLSFIS
+1065 
-1071 TGSCSINADQAG
+1071 
-1083 DSSYNA
+1083 
-1089 ALTVIQSFTV
+1089 
-1099 NAVVPGAPIIGT
+1099 
-1111 ASALDGQAVV
+1111 
-1121 NFSAPASDGGSAITS
+1121 
-1136 YQVTSSPGGITASG
+1136 
-1150 ANSPIGVAGLT
+1150 
-1161 NGTSYTF
+1161 
-1168 TVQAINAVGTS
+1168 
-1179 SPSAPSNSVVPK
+1179 
-1191 ANQTISF
+1191 
-1198 NNPGAQ
+1198 
-1204 DFGTTPTL
+1204 
-1212 AATASSGLT
+1212 
-1221 PVFSSSTTGVCTIT
+1221 
-1235 ASGTLTFVTTGN
+1235 
-1247 CSIDADQPGDGSYNA
+1247 
-1262 APTVTQGFTVNAVVP
+1262 
-1277 GAPTSVNAV
+1277 
-1286 ASDASAT
+1286 
-1293 VSFSAPAS
+1293 
-1301 TGGAAIS
+1301 
-1308 SYTVTSSPGGLTASG
+1308 
-1323 AGSPLIVSG
+1323 
-1332 LSNGTDYSFT
+1332 
-1342 VSANNT
+1342 
-1348 AGSGQASSPSNTV
+1348 
-1361 TPKANQTIS
+1361 
-1370 FNNPGA
+1370 
-1376 QSFGTTP
+1376 
-1383 TLTATASS
+1383 
-1391 GLTPVFSSTTTGVC
+1391 
-1405 TITSTGT
+1405 
-1412 LAFVTTGNCSIDA
+1412 
-1425 DQAGDSSYNAAPTVT
+1425 
-1440 QSFTVNAVVPG
+1440 
-1451 APTSVNAVASDASA
+1451 
-1465 TVSFSAP
+1465 
-1472 ASTGGAAISSYT
+1472 
-1484 VTSSPGGI
+1484 
-1492 TASGAGS
+1492 
-1499 PLTVSGLSNGTDY
+1499 
-1512 SFTVSAS
+1512 
-1519 NTAGTGPASSSS
+1519 
-1531 NTVTPK
+1531 
-1537 ASQSISFNNPGAQS
+1537 SISFNNPGAQS
-1551 FGTTPTL
+1551 FGSAPTL

-1584 TLNFISAGSCSI
+1584 TLSFVSAGSCSI

-1602 DSSYNAAPT
+1602 DSGYNAAPT

-1677 GLSNGTDYSFI
+1677 GLSNGTGYSFT

-1697 GPTSSPSNTVTP
+1697 GPASSPSNTVTP

-1782 IRVSD
+1782 IRVTD

-1812 DRITQAFSQENSYLL
+1812 DRITQDFSQENIYLL

-1847 ASLGTATV
+1847 TSLGTATV
-1855 QGDKL
+1855 LGDKL

-2041 NVFADLSAGQQKS
+2041 NVFADLTAGQQKS

-2088 SQQGEMRSSVSS
+2088 SQQGEIRSSVSS

-2142 DPAALAPGIVTLTL
+2142 DPATLAPGIMTLTL

-2170 SLKLLLLAQLP
+2170 SLKLLLLTQLP

-2331 GYCPPMGDSSWQSGL
+2331 GYCPPMGDASWQSGL

-2479 APVVNDSSAG
+2479 APVVNDSSAS

-2495 IELEVL
+2495 IELDVL

-2575 NRSSGGAV
+2575 NSSSGGAV

-2616 VSFSAQARWSVNLNL
+2616 VSFNAQARWSVNLNL

-2638 SESDINK
+2638 SESDINQ

-2727 RDWSFSL
+2727 HDWSFSL
-2734 NGGIFVWESDFNSQW
+2734 NGGIFIWESDFSSQW
-2749 QQQELRYDDSGVDF
+2749 LQQELRYDDSGVDF

>member
-1 MVDATISQYQTL
+1 MNSLIRILSLVTLLLLPFVQAKSVTELGTKAELILVDATISQYQTL

-22 TSRPITELTELN
+22 TSKPITELTELN

-45 LHLITHGK
+45 LHLITHGQ

-140 TLFSGDVRGFNTL
+140 TLFSDEVRGFNTL

-284 NNLVAGRQN
+284 NNLVAGLQN
-293 HGAVNNFTGKIDDIR
+293 HGSVNNFTGKIDDIR

-349 DSQTNGSILQGSSI
+349 DSQTNGSILQGSSS

-368 VAGAFSG
+368 VTGAFSG

-476 PEVTGITIDGS
+476 PEVAGITIDGS

-503 LANNISTDDF
+503 LASNISTDDF

-519 SAAGNIASASA
+519 SAAGNIASVSA

-607 ASDGGSAITS
+607 ANDGGSAITS

-705 SSSTTGVCTITASGT
+705 SSTTTGVCTITASGT

-729 SIDADQPG
+729 SIDADQAG
-737 DSSYNAAPTVTQSF
+737 DGSYNAAPTETQSF

-821 FTVSANNTA
+821 FTVSASNTA

-841 VTPKANQ
+841 VT
-848 TISFSNPGAQ
+848 
-858 SFGTT
+858 
-863 PTLTATASSGLTPVF
+863 
-878 SSSTTGVCTIT
+878 
-889 ASGTLTFVT
+889 
-898 TGNCS
+898 
-903 IDADQPGDSS
+903 
-913 YNAAPTVTQSFTVNA
+913 
-928 VVPGAPTS
+928 
-936 VNAVASDASATV
+936 
-948 SFSAP
+948 
-953 ASTGGA
+953 
-959 AISSYTVTS
+959 
-968 SPGGLTASGA
+968 
-978 GSPLTVSGLSNG
+978 
-990 TDYSFTVSASN
+990 
-1001 TAGTGPASSHSNTVT
+1001 
-1016 PKANQT
+1016 
-1022 INFNNPGAQSFGTT
+1022 
-1036 PTLTATASSGLTPV
+1036 
-1050 FSSNSTGVCTITTTG
+1050 
-1065 TLSFIS
+1065 
-1071 TGSCSINADQAG
+1071 
-1083 DSSYNA
+1083 
-1089 ALTVIQSFTV
+1089 
-1099 NAVVPGAPIIGT
+1099 
-1111 ASALDGQAVV
+1111 
-1121 NFSAPASDGGSAITS
+1121 
-1136 YQVTSSPGGITASG
+1136 
-1150 ANSPIGVAGLT
+1150 
-1161 NGTSYTF
+1161 
-1168 TVQAINAVGTS
+1168 
-1179 SPSAPSNSVVPK
+1179 PK

-1221 PVFSSSTTGVCTIT
+1221 PVFSSTTTGVCTIT

-1247 CSIDADQPGDGSYNA
+1247 CSIDAN
-1262 APTVTQGFTVNAVVP
+1262 
-1277 GAPTSVNAV
+1277 
-1286 ASDASAT
+1286 
-1293 VSFSAPAS
+1293 
-1301 TGGAAIS
+1301 
-1308 SYTVTSSPGGLTASG
+1308 
-1323 AGSPLIVSG
+1323 
-1332 LSNGTDYSFT
+1332 
-1342 VSANNT
+1342 
-1348 AGSGQASSPSNTV
+1348 
-1361 TPKANQTIS
+1361 
-1370 FNNPGA
+1370 
-1376 QSFGTTP
+1376 
-1383 TLTATASS
+1383 
-1391 GLTPVFSSTTTGVC
+1391 
-1405 TITSTGT
+1405 
-1412 LAFVTTGNCSIDA
+1412 
-1425 DQAGDSSYNAAPTVT
+1425 QAGDSSYNAAPTVT

-1484 VTSSPGGI
+1484 VTSSPGGF
-1492 TASGAGS
+1492 TASGTGS

-1519 NTAGTGPASSSS
+1519 NTAGTGPASSPS

-1537 ASQSISFNNPGAQS
+1537 ASQSISFSNPGAQS
-1551 FGTTPTL
+1551 FGTAPTL

-1584 TLNFISAGSCSI
+1584 TLSFVSAGSCSI

-1602 DSSYNAAPT
+1602 DSGYNAAPT

-1643 APASTGGA
+1643 APASTGGV

-1677 GLSNGTDYSFI
+1677 GLSNGTGYSFT

-1697 GPTSSPSNTVTP
+1697 GPASSPSNTVTP

-1812 DRITQAFSQENSYLL
+1812 DRITQAFSQENIYLL

-1847 ASLGTATV
+1847 TSLGTATV
-1855 QGDKL
+1855 LGDKL

-1982 KTVANFTR
+1982 KTVANFTQ

-2142 DPAALAPGIVTLTL
+2142 DPAVLAPGTVTLTL

-2181 ALGETDANNNRLP
+2181 TLGETDANNNRLP

-2249 RLENGIELEDGSMLP
+2249 RLDNGIELEDGSMLP

-2320 NNQVFSSAGEP
+2320 NNQIFSSAGEP
-2331 GYCPPMGDSSWQSGL
+2331 GYCPPMGDASWQSGL

-2386 QAPIAQADSF
+2386 QHPIAQADSF

-2495 IELEVL
+2495 IELDVL

-2616 VSFSAQARWSVNLNL
+2616 VSFNAQARWSVNLNL

-2638 SESDINK
+2638 SESDINQ

-2662 WSVALNYQASDAWA
+2662 WSMALNYQVNDAWA

-2734 NGGIFVWESDFNSQW
+2734 NGGIFVWESDFSSQW

-2796 FIGLEFF
+2796 FLGLEFF

>member
-34 ALIAQDKKYSG
+34 ALMAQDKKYSG
-45 LHLITHGK
+45 LHLITHGQ

-85 YACNLAQDP
+85 YACNLAQDA
-94 KGQAF
+94 KGKAF

-140 TLFSGDVRGFNTL
+140 TLFSGDVGGFNTL

-284 NNLVAGRQN
+284 NNLVAGLQN
-293 HGAVNNFTGKIDDIR
+293 HGSVNNFTGKIDDIR

-349 DSQTNGSILQGSSI
+349 DSQTNGSILQGSSS

-368 VAGAFSG
+368 VTGAFSG

-519 SAAGNIASASA
+519 SAAGNIASVSA

-685 DFGTTPTLAATASSG
+685 DFGTTPTL
-700 LTPVF
+700 
-705 SSSTTGVCTITASGT
+705 
-720 LTFVTTGNC
+720 
-729 SIDADQPG
+729 
-737 DSSYNAAPTVTQSF
+737 
-751 TVNAVVPGA
+751 
-760 PTSVNAVASDA
+760 
-771 SATVSFS
+771 
-778 APASTG
+778 
-784 GAAISGYTV
+784 
-793 TSSPGG
+793 
-799 LTASGAGSPLTVS
+799 
-812 GLSNGTDYS
+812 
-821 FTVSANNTA
+821 
-830 GTGPASSPSNT
+830 
-841 VTPKANQ
+841 
-848 TISFSNPGAQ
+848 
-858 SFGTT
+858 
-863 PTLTATASSGLTPVF
+863 TATASSGLTPVF

-968 SPGGLTASGA
+968 SPGG
-978 GSPLTVSGLSNG
+978 
-990 TDYSFTVSASN
+990 
-1001 TAGTGPASSHSNTVT
+1001 
-1016 PKANQT
+1016 
-1022 INFNNPGAQSFGTT
+1022 
-1036 PTLTATASSGLTPV
+1036 
-1050 FSSNSTGVCTITTTG
+1050 
-1065 TLSFIS
+1065 
-1071 TGSCSINADQAG
+1071 
-1083 DSSYNA
+1083 
-1089 ALTVIQSFTV
+1089 
-1099 NAVVPGAPIIGT
+1099 
-1111 ASALDGQAVV
+1111 
-1121 NFSAPASDGGSAITS
+1121 
-1136 YQVTSSPGGITASG
+1136 ITASG
-1150 ANSPIGVAGLT
+1150 A
-1161 NGTSYTF
+1161 
-1168 TVQAINAVGTS
+1168 
-1179 SPSAPSNSVVPK
+1179 
-1191 ANQTISF
+1191 
-1198 NNPGAQ
+1198 
-1204 DFGTTPTL
+1204 
-1212 AATASSGLT
+1212 
-1221 PVFSSSTTGVCTIT
+1221 
-1235 ASGTLTFVTTGN
+1235 
-1247 CSIDADQPGDGSYNA
+1247 
-1262 APTVTQGFTVNAVVP
+1262 
-1277 GAPTSVNAV
+1277 
-1286 ASDASAT
+1286 
-1293 VSFSAPAS
+1293 
-1301 TGGAAIS
+1301 
-1308 SYTVTSSPGGLTASG
+1308 
-1323 AGSPLIVSG
+1323 
-1332 LSNGTDYSFT
+1332 
-1342 VSANNT
+1342 
-1348 AGSGQASSPSNTV
+1348 
-1361 TPKANQTIS
+1361 
-1370 FNNPGA
+1370 
-1376 QSFGTTP
+1376 
-1383 TLTATASS
+1383 
-1391 GLTPVFSSTTTGVC
+1391 
-1405 TITSTGT
+1405 
-1412 LAFVTTGNCSIDA
+1412 
-1425 DQAGDSSYNAAPTVT
+1425 
-1440 QSFTVNAVVPG
+1440 
-1451 APTSVNAVASDASA
+1451 
-1465 TVSFSAP
+1465 
-1472 ASTGGAAISSYT
+1472 
-1484 VTSSPGGI
+1484 
-1492 TASGAGS
+1492 
-1499 PLTVSGLSNGTDY
+1499 
-1512 SFTVSAS
+1512 
-1519 NTAGTGPASSSS
+1519 
-1531 NTVTPK
+1531 
-1537 ASQSISFNNPGAQS
+1537 
-1551 FGTTPTL
+1551 
-1558 TATASSG
+1558 
-1565 LAPVF
+1565 
-1570 SSNSTGVCTITTTG
+1570 
-1584 TLNFISAGSCSI
+1584 
-1596 NADQAG
+1596 
-1602 DSSYNAAPT
+1602 
-1611 VTQSFTVN
+1611 
-1619 AVVPGAPMSV
+1619 
-1629 SAVAADASATVSFS
+1629 
-1643 APASTGGA
+1643 
-1651 AISSYTVTSSPGGFT
+1651 
-1666 ASGTGSPLTVS
+1666 GSPLTVS

-1697 GPTSSPSNTVTP
+1697 GPASSPSNTVTP

-1771 REHVGVSDNII
+1771 REHVGVSNNII

-1847 ASLGTATV
+1847 TSLGTATV
-1855 QGDKL
+1855 LGDKL

-1887 KVSFSIEGSNPEAPV
+1887 KVSFNIEGSNPEAPV

-1982 KTVANFTR
+1982 KTVANFTQ

-2041 NVFADLSAGQQKS
+2041 NVFADLTAGQQKS

-2110 VADPNPADNISLS
+2110 VADPNPADNISLG

-2142 DPAALAPGIVTLTL
+2142 DPAVLVPGIVTLTL

-2249 RLENGIELEDGSMLP
+2249 RLDNGIELEDGSMLP

-2320 NNQVFSSAGEP
+2320 NNQIFSSAGEP
-2331 GYCPPMGDSSWQSGL
+2331 GYCPPMGDASWQSGL

-2479 APVVNDSSAG
+2479 APVVNESSAS
-2489 TDDRTA
+2489 TNDRTT
-2495 IELEVL
+2495 IELDVL

-2616 VSFSAQARWSVNLNL
+2616 VSFNAQARWSVNLNL

-2662 WSVALNYQASDAWA
+2662 WSVALNYQANDAWA

-2727 RDWSFSL
+2727 HDWSFSL
-2734 NGGIFVWESDFNSQW
+2734 NGGIFIWESDFSSQW

>member
-1 MVDATISQYQTL
+1 MNSLIRILSLVTLLLLPFVQAKSVTEPGTKAELILVDATISQYQTL

-34 ALIAQDKKYSG
+34 ALMAQDKKYSG
-45 LHLITHGK
+45 LHLITHGQ

-245 AFVFNNGQWDFY
+245 AFIFNNGQWDFY

-368 VAGAFSG
+368 VTGAFSG

-519 SAAGNIASASA
+519 SAAGNIASVSA

-685 DFGTTPTLAATASSG
+685 DFGTTPTLTATASSG

-729 SIDADQPG
+729 SIDADQAG

-784 GAAISGYTV
+784 GAAISSYTV

-799 LTASGAGSPLTVS
+799 ITANGAGSPLTVS

-990 TDYSFTVSASN
+990 TDYSFIVSANN
-1001 TAGTGPASSHSNTVT
+1001 TAGTGPASS
-1016 PKANQT
+1016 P
-1022 INFNNPGAQSFGTT
+1022 
-1036 PTLTATASSGLTPV
+1036 
-1050 FSSNSTGVCTITTTG
+1050 
-1065 TLSFIS
+1065 
-1071 TGSCSINADQAG
+1071 
-1083 DSSYNA
+1083 
-1089 ALTVIQSFTV
+1089 
-1099 NAVVPGAPIIGT
+1099 
-1111 ASALDGQAVV
+1111 
-1121 NFSAPASDGGSAITS
+1121 
-1136 YQVTSSPGGITASG
+1136 
-1150 ANSPIGVAGLT
+1150 
-1161 NGTSYTF
+1161 
-1168 TVQAINAVGTS
+1168 
-1179 SPSAPSNSVVPK
+1179 
-1191 ANQTISF
+1191 
-1198 NNPGAQ
+1198 
-1204 DFGTTPTL
+1204 
-1212 AATASSGLT
+1212 
-1221 PVFSSSTTGVCTIT
+1221 
-1235 ASGTLTFVTTGN
+1235 
-1247 CSIDADQPGDGSYNA
+1247 
-1262 APTVTQGFTVNAVVP
+1262 
-1277 GAPTSVNAV
+1277 
-1286 ASDASAT
+1286 
-1293 VSFSAPAS
+1293 
-1301 TGGAAIS
+1301 
-1308 SYTVTSSPGGLTASG
+1308 
-1323 AGSPLIVSG
+1323 
-1332 LSNGTDYSFT
+1332 
-1342 VSANNT
+1342 
-1348 AGSGQASSPSNTV
+1348 
-1361 TPKANQTIS
+1361 
-1370 FNNPGA
+1370 
-1376 QSFGTTP
+1376 
-1383 TLTATASS
+1383 
-1391 GLTPVFSSTTTGVC
+1391 
-1405 TITSTGT
+1405 
-1412 LAFVTTGNCSIDA
+1412 
-1425 DQAGDSSYNAAPTVT
+1425 
-1440 QSFTVNAVVPG
+1440 
-1451 APTSVNAVASDASA
+1451 
-1465 TVSFSAP
+1465 
-1472 ASTGGAAISSYT
+1472 
-1484 VTSSPGGI
+1484 
-1492 TASGAGS
+1492 
-1499 PLTVSGLSNGTDY
+1499 
-1512 SFTVSAS
+1512 
-1519 NTAGTGPASSSS
+1519 S

-1537 ASQSISFNNPGAQS
+1537 ASQSISFSNPGAQS

-1629 SAVAADASATVSFS
+1629 SAVASDASATVSFS

-1677 GLSNGTDYSFI
+1677 GLSNGTGYSFT

-1697 GPTSSPSNTVTP
+1697 GPASSPSNTVTP

-1782 IRVSD
+1782 IRVTD

-1847 ASLGTATV
+1847 TSLGTATV
-1855 QGDKL
+1855 LGDKL

-2001 PEYPMEIRYSV
+2001 PDYPMEIRYSV

-2041 NVFADLSAGQQKS
+2041 NVFADLTAGQQKS

-2142 DPAALAPGIVTLTL
+2142 DPAVLAPGIVTLTL

-2249 RLENGIELEDGSMLP
+2249 RLDNGIELEDGSMLP

-2290 IVIPQVQAIPA
+2290 IVIPQVQAISA

-2331 GYCPPMGDSSWQSGL
+2331 GYCPPMGDASWQSGL

-2432 SVSDDKLSLMYTPP
+2432 SVSEDKLSLMYTPP

-2479 APVVNDSSAG
+2479 APVVNDSSAS

-2495 IELEVL
+2495 IELDVL

-2616 VSFSAQARWSVNLNL
+2616 VSFNAQARWSVNLNL

-2763 YWGLGGQ
+2763 YWGLGSQ

>member
-1 MVDATISQYQTL
+1 MNSLIRILSLVTLLLLPFVQAKSVTEPGTKAELILVDATISQYQTL

-34 ALIAQDKKYSG
+34 ALIAQDEKYSG
-45 LHLITHGK
+45 LHLITHGQ

-94 KGQAF
+94 KGKAF
-99 VDNLASILARP
+99 VDNLASILSRP

-125 DWQLEYSTSSTMAAR
+125 DWQLEYSTSSTITAR
-140 TLFSGDVRGFNTL
+140 TLFSGDVGGFNTL

-167 TLTNAASALANDST
+167 PLTNAASALANDST
-181 FTLEMWANF
+181 FTLEMWVNF

-284 NNLVAGRQN
+284 NNLVAGLQN
-293 HGAVNNFTGKIDDIR
+293 HGSVNNFTGKIDDIR

-349 DSQTNGSILQGSSI
+349 DSQTNGSILQGSSS

-368 VAGAFSG
+368 VTGAFSG

-407 DVGDSFSYALIAG
+407 DIGDSFSYALIAG

-446 GSYSIRVQ
+446 SSYSIRVQ

-519 SAAGNIASASA
+519 SAAGNIASVSA

-595 LDGQAVVNFSAP
+595 LDGQAVVNLSAP

-655 AVGTSSPSAPSNS
+655 AVGTSSPSAQSNS

-685 DFGTTPTLAATASSG
+685 D
-700 LTPVF
+700 
-705 SSSTTGVCTITASGT
+705 
-720 LTFVTTGNC
+720 
-729 SIDADQPG
+729 
-737 DSSYNAAPTVTQSF
+737 
-751 TVNAVVPGA
+751 
-760 PTSVNAVASDA
+760 
-771 SATVSFS
+771 
-778 APASTG
+778 
-784 GAAISGYTV
+784 
-793 TSSPGG
+793 
-799 LTASGAGSPLTVS
+799 
-812 GLSNGTDYS
+812 
-821 FTVSANNTA
+821 
-830 GTGPASSPSNT
+830 
-841 VTPKANQ
+841 
-848 TISFSNPGAQ
+848 
-858 SFGTT
+858 FGTT

-903 IDADQPGDSS
+903 IDADQAGDGS

-936 VNAVASDASATV
+936 VNAIASDASATV

-968 SPGGLTASGA
+968 TPGGLTASGA

-990 TDYSFTVSASN
+990 TDYSFTVSANN
-1001 TAGTGPASSHSNTVT
+1001 TAGTGPT
-1016 PKANQT
+1016 
-1022 INFNNPGAQSFGTT
+1022 
-1036 PTLTATASSGLTPV
+1036 
-1050 FSSNSTGVCTITTTG
+1050 
-1065 TLSFIS
+1065 
-1071 TGSCSINADQAG
+1071 
-1083 DSSYNA
+1083 
-1089 ALTVIQSFTV
+1089 
-1099 NAVVPGAPIIGT
+1099 
-1111 ASALDGQAVV
+1111 
-1121 NFSAPASDGGSAITS
+1121 
-1136 YQVTSSPGGITASG
+1136 
-1150 ANSPIGVAGLT
+1150 
-1161 NGTSYTF
+1161 
-1168 TVQAINAVGTS
+1168 
-1179 SPSAPSNSVVPK
+1179 
-1191 ANQTISF
+1191 
-1198 NNPGAQ
+1198 
-1204 DFGTTPTL
+1204 
-1212 AATASSGLT
+1212 
-1221 PVFSSSTTGVCTIT
+1221 
-1235 ASGTLTFVTTGN
+1235 
-1247 CSIDADQPGDGSYNA
+1247 
-1262 APTVTQGFTVNAVVP
+1262 
-1277 GAPTSVNAV
+1277 
-1286 ASDASAT
+1286 
-1293 VSFSAPAS
+1293 
-1301 TGGAAIS
+1301 
-1308 SYTVTSSPGGLTASG
+1308 
-1323 AGSPLIVSG
+1323 
-1332 LSNGTDYSFT
+1332 
-1342 VSANNT
+1342 
-1348 AGSGQASSPSNTV
+1348 SSPSNTV

-1370 FNNPGA
+1370 F
-1376 QSFGTTP
+1376 S
-1383 TLTATASS
+1383 
-1391 GLTPVFSSTTTGVC
+1391 
-1405 TITSTGT
+1405 
-1412 LAFVTTGNCSIDA
+1412 
-1425 DQAGDSSYNAAPTVT
+1425 
-1440 QSFTVNAVVPG
+1440 
-1451 APTSVNAVASDASA
+1451 
-1465 TVSFSAP
+1465 
-1472 ASTGGAAISSYT
+1472 
-1484 VTSSPGGI
+1484 
-1492 TASGAGS
+1492 
-1499 PLTVSGLSNGTDY
+1499 
-1512 SFTVSAS
+1512 
-1519 NTAGTGPASSSS
+1519 
-1531 NTVTPK
+1531 
-1537 ASQSISFNNPGAQS
+1537 NPGAQS

-1619 AVVPGAPMSV
+1619 AVVPGAPTSV
-1629 SAVAADASATVSFS
+1629 SAVASDASATVSFS

-1697 GPTSSPSNTVTP
+1697 GPTSSPSNTVTPKASQSISFNNPGAQSFGTTPTLTATASSGLAPVFSSNSTGVCTITTTGTLSFVSAGSCSINADQAGDSGYNAAPTVTQSFTVNAVVPGAPMSVSAVAADASATVSFSAPASTGGAAISSYTVTSSPGGFTASGTGSPLTVSGLSNGTGYSFTVSASNIAGTGPASSPSNTVTP

-1782 IRVSD
+1782 IRVTD

-1812 DRITQAFSQENSYLL
+1812 DRITQAFSQENIYLL

-1847 ASLGTATV
+1847 TSLGTPTV
-1855 QGDKL
+1855 LGDKL

-2041 NVFADLSAGQQKS
+2041 NVFADLTAGQQKS

-2142 DPAALAPGIVTLTL
+2142 DPATLAPGIMTLTL

-2249 RLENGIELEDGSMLP
+2249 RLDNGIELEDGSMLP

-2275 FDFELEGSEYGGSVS
+2275 FDFELEGSEYGGNVS

-2320 NNQVFSSAGEP
+2320 NNQIFSSAGEP
-2331 GYCPPMGDSSWQSGL
+2331 GYCPPMGDASWQGGL

-2386 QAPIAQADSF
+2386 QAPIAQTDSF

-2489 TDDRTA
+2489 TNDRTA
-2495 IELEVL
+2495 IELDVL

-2616 VSFSAQARWSVNLNL
+2616 VSFNAQARWSVNLNL

-2662 WSVALNYQASDAWA
+2662 WSVALNYQANDAWA

-2727 RDWSFSL
+2727 HDWSFSL
-2734 NGGIFVWESDFNSQW
+2734 NGGIFIWESDFSSQW
-2749 QQQELRYDDSGVDF
+2749 LQQELRYDDSGVDF

-2770 YQLSEQWA
+2770 YQLFEQWA

>member
-1 MVDATISQYQTL
+1 MNSLIRILSLVTLLLLPFVQAKSVTEPGTKAELILVDATISQYQTL

-34 ALIAQDKKYSG
+34 ALMAQDKKYSG
-45 LHLITHGK
+45 LHLITHGQ
-53 SGEILLAGHKLA
+53 SSEILLAGHKLA
-65 PRELATQLD
+65 PRELANQLD

-85 YACNLAQDP
+85 YACNLAQDA
-94 KGQAF
+94 KGKAF

-110 VLASTNATGNKRLGG
+110 VLASTNATGNQRLGG
-125 DWQLEYSTSSTMAAR
+125 DWQLEYSTSSTITAR
-140 TLFSGDVRGFNTL
+140 TLFSDEVRGFNTL

-220 DLSGDFSSLTQSNP
+220 DLSGDFGSLTQSNP

-284 NNLVAGRQN
+284 NNLVAGLQN
-293 HGAVNNFTGKIDDIR
+293 HGSVNNFTGKIDDIR

-349 DSQTNGSILQGSSI
+349 DSQTNGSILQGSSS

-368 VAGAFSG
+368 VTGAFSG

-476 PEVTGITIDGS
+476 PEVTGMTIDGS

-513 NLTNTG
+513 NLTNAG
-519 SAAGNIASASA
+519 SAAGNIASVSA

-784 GAAISGYTV
+784 GAAIS
-793 TSSPGG
+793 
-799 LTASGAGSPLTVS
+799 
-812 GLSNGTDYS
+812 
-821 FTVSANNTA
+821 
-830 GTGPASSPSNT
+830 
-841 VTPKANQ
+841 
-848 TISFSNPGAQ
+848 
-858 SFGTT
+858 
-863 PTLTATASSGLTPVF
+863 
-878 SSSTTGVCTIT
+878 
-889 ASGTLTFVT
+889 
-898 TGNCS
+898 
-903 IDADQPGDSS
+903 
-913 YNAAPTVTQSFTVNA
+913 
-928 VVPGAPTS
+928 
-936 VNAVASDASATV
+936 
-948 SFSAP
+948 
-953 ASTGGA
+953 
-959 AISSYTVTS
+959 SYTVTS

-1001 TAGTGPASSHSNTVT
+1001 TAGTGP
-1016 PKANQT
+1016 
-1022 INFNNPGAQSFGTT
+1022 
-1036 PTLTATASSGLTPV
+1036 
-1050 FSSNSTGVCTITTTG
+1050 
-1065 TLSFIS
+1065 
-1071 TGSCSINADQAG
+1071 
-1083 DSSYNA
+1083 
-1089 ALTVIQSFTV
+1089 
-1099 NAVVPGAPIIGT
+1099 
-1111 ASALDGQAVV
+1111 
-1121 NFSAPASDGGSAITS
+1121 
-1136 YQVTSSPGGITASG
+1136 TSSP
-1150 ANSPIGVAGLT
+1150 
-1161 NGTSYTF
+1161 
-1168 TVQAINAVGTS
+1168 
-1179 SPSAPSNSVVPK
+1179 
-1191 ANQTISF
+1191 
-1198 NNPGAQ
+1198 
-1204 DFGTTPTL
+1204 
-1212 AATASSGLT
+1212 
-1221 PVFSSSTTGVCTIT
+1221 
-1235 ASGTLTFVTTGN
+1235 
-1247 CSIDADQPGDGSYNA
+1247 
-1262 APTVTQGFTVNAVVP
+1262 
-1277 GAPTSVNAV
+1277 
-1286 ASDASAT
+1286 
-1293 VSFSAPAS
+1293 
-1301 TGGAAIS
+1301 
-1308 SYTVTSSPGGLTASG
+1308 
-1323 AGSPLIVSG
+1323 
-1332 LSNGTDYSFT
+1332 
-1342 VSANNT
+1342 
-1348 AGSGQASSPSNTV
+1348 
-1361 TPKANQTIS
+1361 
-1370 FNNPGA
+1370 
-1376 QSFGTTP
+1376 
-1383 TLTATASS
+1383 
-1391 GLTPVFSSTTTGVC
+1391 
-1405 TITSTGT
+1405 
-1412 LAFVTTGNCSIDA
+1412 
-1425 DQAGDSSYNAAPTVT
+1425 
-1440 QSFTVNAVVPG
+1440 
-1451 APTSVNAVASDASA
+1451 
-1465 TVSFSAP
+1465 
-1472 ASTGGAAISSYT
+1472 
-1484 VTSSPGGI
+1484 
-1492 TASGAGS
+1492 
-1499 PLTVSGLSNGTDY
+1499 
-1512 SFTVSAS
+1512 
-1519 NTAGTGPASSSS
+1519 S

-1619 AVVPGAPMSV
+1619 AVVPGAPTSV
-1629 SAVAADASATVSFS
+1629 SAVASDASATVSFS

-1697 GPTSSPSNTVTP
+1697 GPASSPSNTVTP

-1847 ASLGTATV
+1847 TSLGTATV
-1855 QGDKL
+1855 LGDKL

-2001 PEYPMEIRYSV
+2001 PDYPMEIRYSV

-2041 NVFADLSAGQQKS
+2041 NVFADLTAGQQKS

-2142 DPAALAPGIVTLTL
+2142 DPAVLAPGIVTLTL

-2249 RLENGIELEDGSMLP
+2249 RLDNGIELEDGSMLP

-2320 NNQVFSSAGEP
+2320 NNQIFSSAGEP
-2331 GYCPPMGDSSWQSGL
+2331 GYCPPMGDASWQSGL

-2479 APVVNDSSAG
+2479 APVVNDSSAS

-2495 IELEVL
+2495 IELDVL

-2548 SVSDG
+2548 SVSDS

-2616 VSFSAQARWSVNLNL
+2616 VSFNAQARWSVNLNL

-2638 SESDINK
+2638 SESDINQ

-2662 WSVALNYQASDAWA
+2662 WSVALNYQANDAWT

-2727 RDWSFSL
+2727 HDWSFSL

-2796 FIGLEFF
+2796 FLGLEFF

>member
-1 MVDATISQYQTL
+1 MNSLIRILSLVTLLLLPFVQAKSVTEPGTKAELILVDATISQYQTL

-257 LDGQATGIGVADM
+257 LDAQAAGIGVADM

-284 NNLVAGRQN
+284 NNLVAGLQN
-293 HGAVNNFTGKIDDIR
+293 HGSVNNFTGKIDDIR

-349 DSQTNGSILQGSSI
+349 DSQTNGSILQGSSS

-368 VAGAFSG
+368 VTGAFTG

-476 PEVTGITIDGS
+476 PEVTGMTIDGS

-519 SAAGNIASASA
+519 SAAGNIASVSA

-737 DSSYNAAPTVTQSF
+737 DSSYNAAPTVTQGF

-821 FTVSANNTA
+821 FIVSASNTA

-841 VTPKANQ
+841 VTPKASQ
-848 TISFSNPGAQ
+848 SISFSNPGAQ
-858 SFGTT
+858 SFGT
-863 PTLTATASSGLTPVF
+863 A
-878 SSSTTGVCTIT
+878 
-889 ASGTLTFVT
+889 
-898 TGNCS
+898 
-903 IDADQPGDSS
+903 
-913 YNAAPTVTQSFTVNA
+913 
-928 VVPGAPTS
+928 
-936 VNAVASDASATV
+936 
-948 SFSAP
+948 
-953 ASTGGA
+953 
-959 AISSYTVTS
+959 
-968 SPGGLTASGA
+968 
-978 GSPLTVSGLSNG
+978 
-990 TDYSFTVSASN
+990 
-1001 TAGTGPASSHSNTVT
+1001 
-1016 PKANQT
+1016 
-1022 INFNNPGAQSFGTT
+1022 
-1036 PTLTATASSGLTPV
+1036 
-1050 FSSNSTGVCTITTTG
+1050 
-1065 TLSFIS
+1065 
-1071 TGSCSINADQAG
+1071 
-1083 DSSYNA
+1083 
-1089 ALTVIQSFTV
+1089 
-1099 NAVVPGAPIIGT
+1099 
-1111 ASALDGQAVV
+1111 
-1121 NFSAPASDGGSAITS
+1121 
-1136 YQVTSSPGGITASG
+1136 
-1150 ANSPIGVAGLT
+1150 
-1161 NGTSYTF
+1161 
-1168 TVQAINAVGTS
+1168 
-1179 SPSAPSNSVVPK
+1179 
-1191 ANQTISF
+1191 
-1198 NNPGAQ
+1198 
-1204 DFGTTPTL
+1204 
-1212 AATASSGLT
+1212 
-1221 PVFSSSTTGVCTIT
+1221 
-1235 ASGTLTFVTTGN
+1235 
-1247 CSIDADQPGDGSYNA
+1247 
-1262 APTVTQGFTVNAVVP
+1262 
-1277 GAPTSVNAV
+1277 
-1286 ASDASAT
+1286 
-1293 VSFSAPAS
+1293 
-1301 TGGAAIS
+1301 
-1308 SYTVTSSPGGLTASG
+1308 
-1323 AGSPLIVSG
+1323 
-1332 LSNGTDYSFT
+1332 
-1342 VSANNT
+1342 
-1348 AGSGQASSPSNTV
+1348 
-1361 TPKANQTIS
+1361 
-1370 FNNPGA
+1370 
-1376 QSFGTTP
+1376 
-1383 TLTATASS
+1383 
-1391 GLTPVFSSTTTGVC
+1391 
-1405 TITSTGT
+1405 
-1412 LAFVTTGNCSIDA
+1412 
-1425 DQAGDSSYNAAPTVT
+1425 
-1440 QSFTVNAVVPG
+1440 
-1451 APTSVNAVASDASA
+1451 
-1465 TVSFSAP
+1465 
-1472 ASTGGAAISSYT
+1472 
-1484 VTSSPGGI
+1484 
-1492 TASGAGS
+1492 
-1499 PLTVSGLSNGTDY
+1499 
-1512 SFTVSAS
+1512 
-1519 NTAGTGPASSSS
+1519 
-1531 NTVTPK
+1531 
-1537 ASQSISFNNPGAQS
+1537 
-1551 FGTTPTL
+1551 PTL

-1584 TLNFISAGSCSI
+1584 TLSFVSAGSCSI

-1602 DSSYNAAPT
+1602 DSGYNAAPT

-1643 APASTGGA
+1643 APASTGGV

-1677 GLSNGTDYSFI
+1677 GLSNGTGYSFT

-1697 GPTSSPSNTVTP
+1697 GPASSPSNTVTP

-1812 DRITQAFSQENSYLL
+1812 DRIAQAFSQENSYLL

-1847 ASLGTATV
+1847 TSLGTATV
-1855 QGDKL
+1855 LGDKL

-1982 KTVANFTR
+1982 KTVANFTQ

-2041 NVFADLSAGQQKS
+2041 NVFADLTAGQQKS

-2088 SQQGEMRSSVSS
+2088 SQQGEIRSSVSS

-2142 DPAALAPGIVTLTL
+2142 DPATLAPGIVTLTL

-2249 RLENGIELEDGSMLP
+2249 RLDNGIELEDGSMLP

-2320 NNQVFSSAGEP
+2320 NNQIFSSAGEP
-2331 GYCPPMGDSSWQSGL
+2331 GYCPPMGDASWQSGL

-2495 IELEVL
+2495 IELDVL

-2616 VSFSAQARWSVNLNL
+2616 VSFNAQARWSVNLNL

-2638 SESDINK
+2638 SESDINQ
-2645 ALPAEVKLTE
+2645 ALPAEIKLTE

-2727 RDWSFSL
+2727 LDWSFSL
-2734 NGGIFVWESDFNSQW
+2734 NGGIFVWESDFSSQW

-2796 FIGLEFF
+2796 FLGLEFF

>member
-1 MVDATISQYQTL
+1 M
-13 LEQASTTAL
+13 
-22 TSRPITELTELN
+22 
-34 ALIAQDKKYSG
+34 
-45 LHLITHGK
+45 
-53 SGEILLAGHKLA
+53 
-65 PRELATQLD
+65 
-74 QLLLPGAPLYL
+74 
-85 YACNLAQDP
+85 
-94 KGQAF
+94 
-99 VDNLASILARP
+99 
-110 VLASTNATGNKRLGG
+110 ASTNATGNKRLGG
-125 DWQLEYSTSSTMAAR
+125 DWQLEYSTSSAIAAR

-270 GGNNTVPDYQAANV
+270 SGNNTVPDYQAANV
-284 NNLVAGRQN
+284 NNLVAGLQN
-293 HGAVNNFTGKIDDIR
+293 HGSVNNFTGKIDDIR

-349 DSQTNGSILQGSSI
+349 DSQTNGSILQGSSS

-368 VAGAFSG
+368 VTGAFSG

-420 SGDTNNGS
+420 SGDTNNSS

-476 PEVTGITIDGS
+476 PEVTGMTIDGS

-519 SAAGNIASASA
+519 SAAGNIASVSA

-607 ASDGGSAITS
+607 AS
-617 YQVTSSPGGITASG
+617 
-631 ANSPIGVAGLTN
+631 
-643 GTSYTFTVQAIN
+643 
-655 AVGTSSPSAPSNS
+655 
-668 VVPKANQ
+668 
-675 TISFNNPGAQ
+675 
-685 DFGTTPTLAATASSG
+685 
-700 LTPVF
+700 
-705 SSSTTGVCTITASGT
+705 
-720 LTFVTTGNC
+720 
-729 SIDADQPG
+729 
-737 DSSYNAAPTVTQSF
+737 
-751 TVNAVVPGA
+751 
-760 PTSVNAVASDA
+760 
-771 SATVSFS
+771 
-778 APASTG
+778 TG
-784 GAAISGYTV
+784 GAAISSYTV

-799 LTASGAGSPLTVS
+799 FTASGTASPLTVS
-812 GLSNGTDYS
+812 GLSNGTNYS
-821 FTVSANNTA
+821 FIVSASNIA

-848 TISFSNPGAQ
+848 
-858 SFGTT
+858 
-863 PTLTATASSGLTPVF
+863 
-878 SSSTTGVCTIT
+878 
-889 ASGTLTFVT
+889 
-898 TGNCS
+898 
-903 IDADQPGDSS
+903 
-913 YNAAPTVTQSFTVNA
+913 
-928 VVPGAPTS
+928 
-936 VNAVASDASATV
+936 
-948 SFSAP
+948 
-953 ASTGGA
+953 
-959 AISSYTVTS
+959 
-968 SPGGLTASGA
+968 
-978 GSPLTVSGLSNG
+978 
-990 TDYSFTVSASN
+990 
-1001 TAGTGPASSHSNTVT
+1001 
-1016 PKANQT
+1016 
-1022 INFNNPGAQSFGTT
+1022 
-1036 PTLTATASSGLTPV
+1036 
-1050 FSSNSTGVCTITTTG
+1050 
-1065 TLSFIS
+1065 
-1071 TGSCSINADQAG
+1071 
-1083 DSSYNA
+1083 
-1089 ALTVIQSFTV
+1089 
-1099 NAVVPGAPIIGT
+1099 
-1111 ASALDGQAVV
+1111 
-1121 NFSAPASDGGSAITS
+1121 
-1136 YQVTSSPGGITASG
+1136 
-1150 ANSPIGVAGLT
+1150 
-1161 NGTSYTF
+1161 
-1168 TVQAINAVGTS
+1168 
-1179 SPSAPSNSVVPK
+1179 
-1191 ANQTISF
+1191 
-1198 NNPGAQ
+1198 
-1204 DFGTTPTL
+1204 
-1212 AATASSGLT
+1212 
-1221 PVFSSSTTGVCTIT
+1221 
-1235 ASGTLTFVTTGN
+1235 
-1247 CSIDADQPGDGSYNA
+1247 
-1262 APTVTQGFTVNAVVP
+1262 
-1277 GAPTSVNAV
+1277 
-1286 ASDASAT
+1286 
-1293 VSFSAPAS
+1293 
-1301 TGGAAIS
+1301 
-1308 SYTVTSSPGGLTASG
+1308 
-1323 AGSPLIVSG
+1323 
-1332 LSNGTDYSFT
+1332 
-1342 VSANNT
+1342 
-1348 AGSGQASSPSNTV
+1348 
-1361 TPKANQTIS
+1361 
-1370 FNNPGA
+1370 
-1376 QSFGTTP
+1376 
-1383 TLTATASS
+1383 
-1391 GLTPVFSSTTTGVC
+1391 
-1405 TITSTGT
+1405 
-1412 LAFVTTGNCSIDA
+1412 
-1425 DQAGDSSYNAAPTVT
+1425 
-1440 QSFTVNAVVPG
+1440 
-1451 APTSVNAVASDASA
+1451 
-1465 TVSFSAP
+1465 
-1472 ASTGGAAISSYT
+1472 
-1484 VTSSPGGI
+1484 
-1492 TASGAGS
+1492 
-1499 PLTVSGLSNGTDY
+1499 
-1512 SFTVSAS
+1512 
-1519 NTAGTGPASSSS
+1519 
-1531 NTVTPK
+1531 
-1537 ASQSISFNNPGAQS
+1537 SISFNNPGAQS
-1551 FGTTPTL
+1551 FGSAPTL

-1584 TLNFISAGSCSI
+1584 TLSFVSAGSCSI

-1602 DSSYNAAPT
+1602 DSGYNAAPT

-1677 GLSNGTDYSFI
+1677 GLSNGTGYSFT

-1697 GPTSSPSNTVTP
+1697 GPASSPSNTVTP

-1782 IRVSD
+1782 IRVTD

-1812 DRITQAFSQENSYLL
+1812 DRITQDFSQENIYLL

-1847 ASLGTATV
+1847 TSLGTATV
-1855 QGDKL
+1855 LGDKL

-2041 NVFADLSAGQQKS
+2041 NVFADLTAGQQKS

-2088 SQQGEMRSSVSS
+2088 SQQGEIRSSVSS

-2142 DPAALAPGIVTLTL
+2142 DPATLAPGIMTLTL

-2170 SLKLLLLAQLP
+2170 SLKLLLLTQLP
-2181 ALGETDANNNRLP
+2181 ALGETDANNNHLP

-2331 GYCPPMGDSSWQSGL
+2331 GYCPPMGDASWQSGL

-2479 APVVNDSSAG
+2479 APVVNDSSAS

-2495 IELEVL
+2495 IELDVL

-2575 NRSSGGAV
+2575 NSSSGGAV

-2616 VSFSAQARWSVNLNL
+2616 VSFNAQARWSVNLNL

-2638 SESDINK
+2638 SESDINQ

-2727 RDWSFSL
+2727 HDWSFSL
-2734 NGGIFVWESDFNSQW
+2734 NGGIFIWESDFSSQW
-2749 QQQELRYDDSGVDF
+2749 LQQELRYDDSGVDF

>member
-45 LHLITHGK
+45 LHLITHGQ

-85 YACNLAQDP
+85 YACNLAQDA
-94 KGQAF
+94 KGKAF

-125 DWQLEYSTSSTMAAR
+125 DWQLEYSTSSAIAAR
-140 TLFSGDVRGFNTL
+140 TLFSGDVGGFNTL

-284 NNLVAGRQN
+284 NNLVAGLQN
-293 HGAVNNFTGKIDDIR
+293 HGSVNNFTGKIDDIR

-349 DSQTNGSILQGSSI
+349 DSQTNGSILQGSSS

-368 VAGAFSG
+368 VTGAFSG

-383 LSNNSVSQSGGSNA
+383 LSNNSVSQSGSSNA

-420 SGDTNNGS
+420 SGDTNNSS

-519 SAAGNIASASA
+519 SAAGNIASVSA

-685 DFGTTPTLAATASSG
+685 DFGTTPTLTATASSGLTPVFSSSTTGVCTITASGTLTFVTTGNCSIDADQPGDGSYNAAPTVTQSFTVNAVVPGAPTSVNAVASDASATVSFSAPASTGGAAISGYTVTSSPGGITASGAGSPLTVSGLSNGTDYSFTVSANNTAGTGPASSPSNTVTPKANQTISFNNPGAQDFGTTPTLAATASSG

-737 DSSYNAAPTVTQSF
+737 DSSYNAAPTVTQGF

-821 FTVSANNTA
+821 FIVSASNTA

-841 VTPKANQ
+841 VTPKASQ
-848 TISFSNPGAQ
+848 SISFSNPGAQ
-858 SFGTT
+858 SFGT
-863 PTLTATASSGLTPVF
+863 A
-878 SSSTTGVCTIT
+878 
-889 ASGTLTFVT
+889 
-898 TGNCS
+898 
-903 IDADQPGDSS
+903 
-913 YNAAPTVTQSFTVNA
+913 
-928 VVPGAPTS
+928 
-936 VNAVASDASATV
+936 
-948 SFSAP
+948 
-953 ASTGGA
+953 
-959 AISSYTVTS
+959 
-968 SPGGLTASGA
+968 
-978 GSPLTVSGLSNG
+978 
-990 TDYSFTVSASN
+990 
-1001 TAGTGPASSHSNTVT
+1001 
-1016 PKANQT
+1016 
-1022 INFNNPGAQSFGTT
+1022 
-1036 PTLTATASSGLTPV
+1036 
-1050 FSSNSTGVCTITTTG
+1050 
-1065 TLSFIS
+1065 
-1071 TGSCSINADQAG
+1071 
-1083 DSSYNA
+1083 
-1089 ALTVIQSFTV
+1089 
-1099 NAVVPGAPIIGT
+1099 
-1111 ASALDGQAVV
+1111 
-1121 NFSAPASDGGSAITS
+1121 
-1136 YQVTSSPGGITASG
+1136 
-1150 ANSPIGVAGLT
+1150 
-1161 NGTSYTF
+1161 
-1168 TVQAINAVGTS
+1168 
-1179 SPSAPSNSVVPK
+1179 
-1191 ANQTISF
+1191 
-1198 NNPGAQ
+1198 
-1204 DFGTTPTL
+1204 
-1212 AATASSGLT
+1212 
-1221 PVFSSSTTGVCTIT
+1221 
-1235 ASGTLTFVTTGN
+1235 
-1247 CSIDADQPGDGSYNA
+1247 
-1262 APTVTQGFTVNAVVP
+1262 
-1277 GAPTSVNAV
+1277 
-1286 ASDASAT
+1286 
-1293 VSFSAPAS
+1293 
-1301 TGGAAIS
+1301 
-1308 SYTVTSSPGGLTASG
+1308 
-1323 AGSPLIVSG
+1323 
-1332 LSNGTDYSFT
+1332 
-1342 VSANNT
+1342 
-1348 AGSGQASSPSNTV
+1348 
-1361 TPKANQTIS
+1361 
-1370 FNNPGA
+1370 
-1376 QSFGTTP
+1376 
-1383 TLTATASS
+1383 
-1391 GLTPVFSSTTTGVC
+1391 
-1405 TITSTGT
+1405 
-1412 LAFVTTGNCSIDA
+1412 
-1425 DQAGDSSYNAAPTVT
+1425 
-1440 QSFTVNAVVPG
+1440 
-1451 APTSVNAVASDASA
+1451 
-1465 TVSFSAP
+1465 
-1472 ASTGGAAISSYT
+1472 
-1484 VTSSPGGI
+1484 
-1492 TASGAGS
+1492 
-1499 PLTVSGLSNGTDY
+1499 
-1512 SFTVSAS
+1512 
-1519 NTAGTGPASSSS
+1519 
-1531 NTVTPK
+1531 
-1537 ASQSISFNNPGAQS
+1537 
-1551 FGTTPTL
+1551 PTL

-1584 TLNFISAGSCSI
+1584 TLSFVSAGSCSI

-1602 DSSYNAAPT
+1602 DSGYNAAPT

-1643 APASTGGA
+1643 APASTGGV

-1677 GLSNGTDYSFI
+1677 GLSNGTGYSFT

-1697 GPTSSPSNTVTP
+1697 GPASSPSNTVTP

-1812 DRITQAFSQENSYLL
+1812 DRIAQAFSQENSYLL

-1847 ASLGTATV
+1847 TSLGTATV
-1855 QGDKL
+1855 LGDKL

-1887 KVSFSIEGSNPEAPV
+1887 KVSFNIEGSNPEAPV

-1982 KTVANFTR
+1982 KTVANFTQ

-2041 NVFADLSAGQQKS
+2041 NVFADLTAGQQKS

-2088 SQQGEMRSSVSS
+2088 SQQGEIRSSVSS

-2142 DPAALAPGIVTLTL
+2142 DPATLAPGIVTLTL

-2249 RLENGIELEDGSMLP
+2249 RLDNGIELEDGSMLP

-2320 NNQVFSSAGEP
+2320 NNQIFSSAGEP
-2331 GYCPPMGDSSWQSGL
+2331 GYCPPMGDASWQSGL

-2495 IELEVL
+2495 IELDVL

-2616 VSFSAQARWSVNLNL
+2616 VSFNAQARWSVNLNL

-2662 WSVALNYQASDAWA
+2662 WSVALNYQANDAWA

-2715 VTAGAEYRFWRY
+2715 VTAGAEYRLWRY

-2734 NGGIFVWESDFNSQW
+2734 NGGIFIWESDFSSQW
-2749 QQQELRYDDSGVDF
+2749 LQQELRYDDSGVDF

>member
-1 MVDATISQYQTL
+1 MTLLLLPFVQAKSVTEPGTKAELILVDATISQYQTL

-45 LHLITHGK
+45 LHLITHGQ

-284 NNLVAGRQN
+284 NNLVAGLQN
-293 HGAVNNFTGKIDDIR
+293 HGSVNNFTGKIDDIR

-349 DSQTNGSILQGSSI
+349 DSQTNGSILQGSSS

-368 VAGAFSG
+368 VTGAFSG

-476 PEVTGITIDGS
+476 PEVTGMTIDGS

-519 SAAGNIASASA
+519 SAAGNIASVSA

-685 DFGTTPTLAATASSG
+685 DFGTTPTLTATASSG

-705 SSSTTGVCTITASGT
+705 SSSTTGVCTISASGT

-821 FTVSANNTA
+821 FTVSASNTA

-848 TISFSNPGAQ
+848 SIS
-858 SFGTT
+858 
-863 PTLTATASSGLTPVF
+863 
-878 SSSTTGVCTIT
+878 
-889 ASGTLTFVT
+889 
-898 TGNCS
+898 
-903 IDADQPGDSS
+903 
-913 YNAAPTVTQSFTVNA
+913 
-928 VVPGAPTS
+928 
-936 VNAVASDASATV
+936 
-948 SFSAP
+948 
-953 ASTGGA
+953 
-959 AISSYTVTS
+959 
-968 SPGGLTASGA
+968 
-978 GSPLTVSGLSNG
+978 
-990 TDYSFTVSASN
+990 
-1001 TAGTGPASSHSNTVT
+1001 
-1016 PKANQT
+1016 
-1022 INFNNPGAQSFGTT
+1022 FNNPGAQSFGTT

-1050 FSSNSTGVCTITTTG
+1050 FSSNSTGVCTIT
-1065 TLSFIS
+1065 
-1071 TGSCSINADQAG
+1071 
-1083 DSSYNA
+1083 
-1089 ALTVIQSFTV
+1089 
-1099 NAVVPGAPIIGT
+1099 
-1111 ASALDGQAVV
+1111 
-1121 NFSAPASDGGSAITS
+1121 
-1136 YQVTSSPGGITASG
+1136 
-1150 ANSPIGVAGLT
+1150 
-1161 NGTSYTF
+1161 
-1168 TVQAINAVGTS
+1168 
-1179 SPSAPSNSVVPK
+1179 
-1191 ANQTISF
+1191 
-1198 NNPGAQ
+1198 
-1204 DFGTTPTL
+1204 
-1212 AATASSGLT
+1212 
-1221 PVFSSSTTGVCTIT
+1221 
-1235 ASGTLTFVTTGN
+1235 ASGTLTFVTTG
-1247 CSIDADQPGDGSYNA
+1247 I
-1262 APTVTQGFTVNAVVP
+1262 
-1277 GAPTSVNAV
+1277 
-1286 ASDASAT
+1286 
-1293 VSFSAPAS
+1293 
-1301 TGGAAIS
+1301 
-1308 SYTVTSSPGGLTASG
+1308 
-1323 AGSPLIVSG
+1323 
-1332 LSNGTDYSFT
+1332 
-1342 VSANNT
+1342 
-1348 AGSGQASSPSNTV
+1348 
-1361 TPKANQTIS
+1361 
-1370 FNNPGA
+1370 
-1376 QSFGTTP
+1376 
-1383 TLTATASS
+1383 
-1391 GLTPVFSSTTTGVC
+1391 
-1405 TITSTGT
+1405 
-1412 LAFVTTGNCSIDA
+1412 CSIDA

-1484 VTSSPGGI
+1484 VTSTPGGL
-1492 TASGAGS
+1492 TASGTGS
-1499 PLTVSGLSNGTDY
+1499 PLTVSALSNGTDY

-1519 NTAGTGPASSSS
+1519 NTAGTGPASSPS

-1537 ASQSISFNNPGAQS
+1537 ASQSISFSNPGAQS
-1551 FGTTPTL
+1551 FGTAPTL

-1584 TLNFISAGSCSI
+1584 TLSFVSAGSCSI

-1602 DSSYNAAPT
+1602 DSGYNAAPT

-1643 APASTGGA
+1643 APASTGGV

-1677 GLSNGTDYSFI
+1677 GLSNGTGYSFT

-1697 GPTSSPSNTVTP
+1697 GPASSPSNTVTP

-1758 FNTASGELSGTPL
+1758 FNTANGELSGTPL

-1812 DRITQAFSQENSYLL
+1812 DRITQAFSQENIYLL

-1847 ASLGTATV
+1847 TSLGTATV
-1855 QGDKL
+1855 LGDKL

-1982 KTVANFTR
+1982 KTVANFTQ

-2041 NVFADLSAGQQKS
+2041 NVFADLTAGQQKS

-2142 DPAALAPGIVTLTL
+2142 DPTTLAPGTVTLTL

-2249 RLENGIELEDGSMLP
+2249 RLDNGIELEDGSMLP

-2275 FDFELEGSEYGGSVS
+2275 FDFELEGSEYGGNVS

-2320 NNQVFSSAGEP
+2320 NNQIFSSAGEP
-2331 GYCPPMGDSSWQSGL
+2331 GYCPPMGDASWQSGL

-2386 QAPIAQADSF
+2386 QHPIAQADSF

-2479 APVVNDSSAG
+2479 APVVNDSSAS

-2495 IELEVL
+2495 IELDVL

-2616 VSFSAQARWSVNLNL
+2616 VSFNAQARWSVNLNL

-2638 SESDINK
+2638 SESDINQ

-2662 WSVALNYQASDAWA
+2662 WSVALNYQVNDAWA

-2734 NGGIFVWESDFNSQW
+2734 NGGIFVWESDFSSQW

-2796 FIGLEFF
+2796 FLGLEFF

>member
-1 MVDATISQYQTL
+1 MNSLIRILSLVTLLLLPFVQAKSVTEPGTKAELILVDATISQYQTL

-34 ALIAQDKKYSG
+34 ALMAQDKKYSG
-45 LHLITHGK
+45 LHLITHGQ
-53 SGEILLAGHKLA
+53 SSEILLAGHKLA
-65 PRELATQLD
+65 PRELANQLD

-85 YACNLAQDP
+85 YACNLAQDA
-94 KGQAF
+94 KGKAF

-110 VLASTNATGNKRLGG
+110 VLASTNATGNQRLGG

-140 TLFSGDVRGFNTL
+140 TLFSDEVRGFNTL

-284 NNLVAGRQN
+284 NNLVAGLQN
-293 HGAVNNFTGKIDDIR
+293 HGSVNNFTGKIDDIR

-349 DSQTNGSILQGSSI
+349 DSQTNGSILQGSSS

-368 VAGAFSG
+368 VTGAFSG

-383 LSNNSVSQSGGSNA
+383 LSNNSVSQSGSSNA

-420 SGDTNNGS
+420 SGDTNNSS

-476 PEVTGITIDGS
+476 PEVTGMTIDGS

-519 SAAGNIASASA
+519 SAAGNIASVSA

-553 KAATNISDAQAN
+553 KATTNISDAQAN

-685 DFGTTPTLAATASSG
+685 DFGTTPTLTATASSG

-705 SSSTTGVCTITASGT
+705 SSSTTGVCTISASGT

-737 DSSYNAAPTVTQSF
+737 DS
-751 TVNAVVPGA
+751 
-760 PTSVNAVASDA
+760 
-771 SATVSFS
+771 
-778 APASTG
+778 
-784 GAAISGYTV
+784 
-793 TSSPGG
+793 
-799 LTASGAGSPLTVS
+799 
-812 GLSNGTDYS
+812 
-821 FTVSANNTA
+821 
-830 GTGPASSPSNT
+830 
-841 VTPKANQ
+841 
-848 TISFSNPGAQ
+848 
-858 SFGTT
+858 
-863 PTLTATASSGLTPVF
+863 
-878 SSSTTGVCTIT
+878 
-889 ASGTLTFVT
+889 
-898 TGNCS
+898 
-903 IDADQPGDSS
+903 
-913 YNAAPTVTQSFTVNA
+913 
-928 VVPGAPTS
+928 
-936 VNAVASDASATV
+936 
-948 SFSAP
+948 
-953 ASTGGA
+953 
-959 AISSYTVTS
+959 
-968 SPGGLTASGA
+968 
-978 GSPLTVSGLSNG
+978 
-990 TDYSFTVSASN
+990 
-1001 TAGTGPASSHSNTVT
+1001 
-1016 PKANQT
+1016 
-1022 INFNNPGAQSFGTT
+1022 
-1036 PTLTATASSGLTPV
+1036 
-1050 FSSNSTGVCTITTTG
+1050 
-1065 TLSFIS
+1065 
-1071 TGSCSINADQAG
+1071 
-1083 DSSYNA
+1083 
-1089 ALTVIQSFTV
+1089 
-1099 NAVVPGAPIIGT
+1099 
-1111 ASALDGQAVV
+1111 
-1121 NFSAPASDGGSAITS
+1121 
-1136 YQVTSSPGGITASG
+1136 
-1150 ANSPIGVAGLT
+1150 
-1161 NGTSYTF
+1161 
-1168 TVQAINAVGTS
+1168 
-1179 SPSAPSNSVVPK
+1179 
-1191 ANQTISF
+1191 
-1198 NNPGAQ
+1198 
-1204 DFGTTPTL
+1204 
-1212 AATASSGLT
+1212 
-1221 PVFSSSTTGVCTIT
+1221 
-1235 ASGTLTFVTTGN
+1235 
-1247 CSIDADQPGDGSYNA
+1247 SYNA

-1308 SYTVTSSPGGLTASG
+1308 SYTVTSSPGGFTASG
-1323 AGSPLIVSG
+1323 
-1332 LSNGTDYSFT
+1332 
-1342 VSANNT
+1342 T
-1348 AGSGQASSPSNTV
+1348 A
-1361 TPKANQTIS
+1361 
-1370 FNNPGA
+1370 
-1376 QSFGTTP
+1376 
-1383 TLTATASS
+1383 
-1391 GLTPVFSSTTTGVC
+1391 
-1405 TITSTGT
+1405 
-1412 LAFVTTGNCSIDA
+1412 
-1425 DQAGDSSYNAAPTVT
+1425 
-1440 QSFTVNAVVPG
+1440 
-1451 APTSVNAVASDASA
+1451 
-1465 TVSFSAP
+1465 
-1472 ASTGGAAISSYT
+1472 
-1484 VTSSPGGI
+1484 
-1492 TASGAGS
+1492 S
-1499 PLTVSGLSNGTDY
+1499 PLTVSGLSNGT
-1512 SFTVSAS
+1512 
-1519 NTAGTGPASSSS
+1519 N
-1531 NTVTPK
+1531 
-1537 ASQSISFNNPGAQS
+1537 
-1551 FGTTPTL
+1551 
-1558 TATASSG
+1558 
-1565 LAPVF
+1565 
-1570 SSNSTGVCTITTTG
+1570 
-1584 TLNFISAGSCSI
+1584 
-1596 NADQAG
+1596 
-1602 DSSYNAAPT
+1602 
-1611 VTQSFTVN
+1611 
-1619 AVVPGAPMSV
+1619 
-1629 SAVAADASATVSFS
+1629 
-1643 APASTGGA
+1643 
-1651 AISSYTVTSSPGGFT
+1651 
-1666 ASGTGSPLTVS
+1666 
-1677 GLSNGTDYSFI
+1677 YSFI

-1697 GPTSSPSNTVTP
+1697 GPASSPSNTVTP

-1771 REHVGVSDNII
+1771 QEHVGVSNNII

-1847 ASLGTATV
+1847 TSLGTATV
-1855 QGDKL
+1855 LGDKL

-2041 NVFADLSAGQQKS
+2041 NVFADLTAGQQKS

-2142 DPAALAPGIVTLTL
+2142 DPATLAPGIMTLTL

-2208 PAYLQGDHPC
+2208 PAYLQGDPPC

-2249 RLENGIELEDGSMLP
+2249 RLDNGIELEDGSMLP

-2320 NNQVFSSAGEP
+2320 NNQIFSSAGEP
-2331 GYCPPMGDSSWQSGL
+2331 GYCPPMGDASWQSGL

-2381 KLSAN
+2381 KLLAN

-2432 SVSDDKLSLMYTPP
+2432 SVSEDKLSLMYTPP

-2479 APVVNDSSAG
+2479 APVVNDSSAS

-2495 IELEVL
+2495 IELDVL

-2616 VSFSAQARWSVNLNL
+2616 VSFNAQARWSVNLNL

-2662 WSVALNYQASDAWA
+2662 WSVALNYQANDAWA

-2727 RDWSFSL
+2727 HDWSFRL
-2734 NGGIFVWESDFNSQW
+2734 NGGIFIWESDFSSQW
-2749 QQQELRYDDSGVDF
+2749 LQQELRYDDSGVDF
-2763 YWGLGGQ
+2763 YWGLGSQ

>member
-1 MVDATISQYQTL
+1 MNSLIRILSLVTLLLLPFVQAKSVTEPGTKAELILVDATISQYQTL

-34 ALIAQDKKYSG
+34 ALMAQDKKYSG

-140 TLFSGDVRGFNTL
+140 TLFSDEVRGFNTL

-284 NNLVAGRQN
+284 NNLVAGLQN
-293 HGAVNNFTGKIDDIR
+293 HGSVNNFTGKIDDIR

-349 DSQTNGSILQGSSI
+349 DSQTNGSILQGNSS

-368 VAGAFSG
+368 VTGAFSG

-519 SAAGNIASASA
+519 SAAGNIASVSA

-553 KAATNISDAQAN
+553 KATTNISDAQAN
-565 SGPAAYTSGDVHTVA
+565 GGPAAYTSGDVHTVA

-737 DSSYNAAPTVTQSF
+737 DSSYNAAPTVTQGF

-784 GAAISGYTV
+784 GAAISSYTV

-812 GLSNGTDYS
+812 GLNNGTDYS

-848 TISFSNPGAQ
+848 TISFNNPGAQ
-858 SFGTT
+858 DFGTT

-903 IDADQPGDSS
+903 IDADQPGDSSYNAAPTVTQGFTVNAVVPGAPTSVNAVASDASATVSFSAPASTGGAAISSYTVTSSPGGLTASGAGSPLTVSGLNNGTDYSFTVSANNTAGTGPASSPSNTVTPKANQTISFNNPGAQDYGTTPTLTATASSGLTPVFSSSTTGVCTITASGTLTFVTTGNCSIDADQAGDSS

-1001 TAGTGPASSHSNTVT
+1001 TAGTGPASSPSNTVT
-1016 PKANQT
+1016 PKANQS
-1022 INFNNPGAQSFGTT
+1022 ISFNNPGAQSFGTT

-1071 TGSCSINADQAG
+1071 AGSCSINADQAG
-1083 DSSYNA
+1083 DS
-1089 ALTVIQSFTV
+1089 
-1099 NAVVPGAPIIGT
+1099 
-1111 ASALDGQAVV
+1111 
-1121 NFSAPASDGGSAITS
+1121 
-1136 YQVTSSPGGITASG
+1136 
-1150 ANSPIGVAGLT
+1150 
-1161 NGTSYTF
+1161 
-1168 TVQAINAVGTS
+1168 
-1179 SPSAPSNSVVPK
+1179 
-1191 ANQTISF
+1191 
-1198 NNPGAQ
+1198 
-1204 DFGTTPTL
+1204 
-1212 AATASSGLT
+1212 
-1221 PVFSSSTTGVCTIT
+1221 
-1235 ASGTLTFVTTGN
+1235 
-1247 CSIDADQPGDGSYNA
+1247 SYNA

-1277 GAPTSVNAV
+1277 GAPTSVSAV

-1323 AGSPLIVSG
+1323 AGSPL
-1332 LSNGTDYSFT
+1332 
-1342 VSANNT
+1342 
-1348 AGSGQASSPSNTV
+1348 
-1361 TPKANQTIS
+1361 
-1370 FNNPGA
+1370 
-1376 QSFGTTP
+1376 
-1383 TLTATASS
+1383 
-1391 GLTPVFSSTTTGVC
+1391 
-1405 TITSTGT
+1405 
-1412 LAFVTTGNCSIDA
+1412 
-1425 DQAGDSSYNAAPTVT
+1425 
-1440 QSFTVNAVVPG
+1440 
-1451 APTSVNAVASDASA
+1451 
-1465 TVSFSAP
+1465 
-1472 ASTGGAAISSYT
+1472 
-1484 VTSSPGGI
+1484 
-1492 TASGAGS
+1492 
-1499 PLTVSGLSNGTDY
+1499 TVSGLSNGTDY

-1519 NTAGTGPASSSS
+1519 NTAGTGPTSSPS

-1619 AVVPGAPMSV
+1619 AVVPGAPTSV
-1629 SAVAADASATVSFS
+1629 SAVASDASATVSFS

-1697 GPTSSPSNTVTP
+1697 GPASSPSNTVTP

-1847 ASLGTATV
+1847 TSLGTATV
-1855 QGDKL
+1855 LGDKL

-2001 PEYPMEIRYSV
+2001 PDYPMEIRYSV

-2041 NVFADLSAGQQKS
+2041 NVFADLTAGQQKS

-2142 DPAALAPGIVTLTL
+2142 DPATLAPGIMTLTL

-2249 RLENGIELEDGSMLP
+2249 RLDNGIELEDGSMLP

-2320 NNQVFSSAGEP
+2320 NNQIFSSAGEP
-2331 GYCPPMGDSSWQSGL
+2331 GYCPPMGDASWQSGL

-2432 SVSDDKLSLMYTPP
+2432 SVSDDKLNLMYTPP

-2479 APVVNDSSAG
+2479 APVVNDSSAS

-2495 IELEVL
+2495 IELDVL

-2583 APWALALMLLMAG
+2583 APWVLALMLVMAG

-2616 VSFSAQARWSVNLNL
+2616 VSFNAQARWSVNLNL

-2662 WSVALNYQASDAWA
+2662 WSVALNYQANDAWA

-2727 RDWSFSL
+2727 HDWSFSL
-2734 NGGIFVWESDFNSQW
+2734 NGGIFIWESDFSSQW
-2749 QQQELRYDDSGVDF
+2749 LQQELRYDDSGVDF
-2763 YWGLGGQ
+2763 YWGLGSQ

>member
-1 MVDATISQYQTL
+1 MNSLIRILSLVTLLLLPFVQAKSVTEPGTKAELILVDATISQYQTL

-45 LHLITHGK
+45 LHLITHGQ
-53 SGEILLAGHKLA
+53 SGEILLAGYKLA
-65 PRELATQLD
+65 PRELAIQLD

-85 YACNLAQDP
+85 YACNLAQDK

-110 VLASTNATGNKRLGG
+110 VLASTNATGNQRLGG
-125 DWQLEYSTSSTMAAR
+125 DWQLEYSTASTMAAR
-140 TLFSGDVRGFNTL
+140 TLFSGDVGGFNTL

-245 AFVFNNGQWDFY
+245 AFVFNNGLWDFY

-284 NNLVAGRQN
+284 NNLVAGLQN
-293 HGAVNNFTGKIDDIR
+293 HGSVNNFTGKIDDIR

-349 DSQTNGSILQGSSI
+349 DSQTNGALLNGSSS
-363 GVTLG
+363 GVTLA
-368 VAGAFSG
+368 VTGAFSG

-383 LSNNSVSQSGGSNA
+383 LSNNSVNQSGGSNA

-436 RANNASTLVG
+436 RANNASTLTG

-476 PEVTGITIDGS
+476 PEVTGMTIDGS

-519 SAAGNIASASA
+519 SAAGNIASVSA

-595 LDGQAVVNFSAP
+595 LDSQAVVNFSAP

-675 TISFNNPGAQ
+675 TISFSNPGAQ
-685 DFGTTPTLAATASSG
+685 D
-700 LTPVF
+700 
-705 SSSTTGVCTITASGT
+705 
-720 LTFVTTGNC
+720 
-729 SIDADQPG
+729 
-737 DSSYNAAPTVTQSF
+737 
-751 TVNAVVPGA
+751 
-760 PTSVNAVASDA
+760 
-771 SATVSFS
+771 
-778 APASTG
+778 
-784 GAAISGYTV
+784 
-793 TSSPGG
+793 
-799 LTASGAGSPLTVS
+799 
-812 GLSNGTDYS
+812 
-821 FTVSANNTA
+821 
-830 GTGPASSPSNT
+830 
-841 VTPKANQ
+841 
-848 TISFSNPGAQ
+848 
-858 SFGTT
+858 FGTT

-889 ASGTLTFVT
+889 STGTLAFVT
-898 TGNCS
+898 TGICS
-903 IDADQPGDSS
+903 IDADQAGDSS

-978 GSPLTVSGLSNG
+978 GSPLTVTGLSNG

-1001 TAGTGPASSHSNTVT
+1001 TAGTGPASS
-1016 PKANQT
+1016 
-1022 INFNNPGAQSFGTT
+1022 
-1036 PTLTATASSGLTPV
+1036 
-1050 FSSNSTGVCTITTTG
+1050 
-1065 TLSFIS
+1065 
-1071 TGSCSINADQAG
+1071 
-1083 DSSYNA
+1083 
-1089 ALTVIQSFTV
+1089 
-1099 NAVVPGAPIIGT
+1099 
-1111 ASALDGQAVV
+1111 
-1121 NFSAPASDGGSAITS
+1121 
-1136 YQVTSSPGGITASG
+1136 
-1150 ANSPIGVAGLT
+1150 
-1161 NGTSYTF
+1161 
-1168 TVQAINAVGTS
+1168 
-1179 SPSAPSNSVVPK
+1179 
-1191 ANQTISF
+1191 
-1198 NNPGAQ
+1198 
-1204 DFGTTPTL
+1204 
-1212 AATASSGLT
+1212 
-1221 PVFSSSTTGVCTIT
+1221 
-1235 ASGTLTFVTTGN
+1235 
-1247 CSIDADQPGDGSYNA
+1247 
-1262 APTVTQGFTVNAVVP
+1262 
-1277 GAPTSVNAV
+1277 
-1286 ASDASAT
+1286 
-1293 VSFSAPAS
+1293 
-1301 TGGAAIS
+1301 
-1308 SYTVTSSPGGLTASG
+1308 
-1323 AGSPLIVSG
+1323 
-1332 LSNGTDYSFT
+1332 
-1342 VSANNT
+1342 
-1348 AGSGQASSPSNTV
+1348 PSNTV
-1361 TPKANQTIS
+1361 TPKANQSIS

-1376 QSFGTTP
+1376 QDFGTTP

-1405 TITSTGT
+1405 TITASGT
-1412 LAFVTTGNCSIDA
+1412 LTFVTTGNCSIDA
-1425 DQAGDSSYNAAPTVT
+1425 DQPGDSSYNAAPTVT

-1465 TVSFSAP
+1465 TVSFAAP
-1472 ASTGGAAISSYT
+1472 VSSGGAAISSYT
-1484 VTSSPGGI
+1484 VTSSPGGF

-1499 PLTVSGLSNGTDY
+1499 PLTVIGLSNGTDY

-1519 NTAGTGPASSSS
+1519 NTAGTGPASSPS

-1537 ASQSISFNNPGAQS
+1537 ANQSISFSNPGAQD

-1565 LAPVF
+1565 LTPVF

-1584 TLNFISAGSCSI
+1584 TLSFISAGSCSI
-1596 NADQAG
+1596 NANQAG
-1602 DSSYNAAPT
+1602 NSSYNAAPT

-1619 AVVPGAPMSV
+1619 AVVPGAPTSV
-1629 SAVAADASATVSFS
+1629 SAVASDASATVSFA
-1643 APASTGGA
+1643 APVSSGGA
-1651 AISSYTVTSSPGGFT
+1651 AINSYTVTSSPGGVT
-1666 ASGTGSPLTVS
+1666 ASGAGSPLTVS
-1677 GLSNGTDYSFI
+1677 GLSNGTGYSFT

-2142 DPAALAPGIVTLTL
+2142 DPATLAPGIVTLTL

-2249 RLENGIELEDGSMLP
+2249 RLDNGIELEDGSMLP

-2275 FDFELEGSEYGGSVS
+2275 FDFELEGSEYGGNVS

-2320 NNQVFSSAGEP
+2320 NNQIFSSAGEP
-2331 GYCPPMGDSSWQSGL
+2331 GYCPPMGDANWQSGL

-2386 QAPIAQADSF
+2386 QAPIAQADSY

-2446 EDFIGNAQLSYTVSD
+2446 EDFIGNAKLSYTVSD

-2479 APVVNDSSAG
+2479 APVVNDSSAS

-2495 IELEVL
+2495 IELDVL

-2596 FRRLSLRLASLPLLL
+2596 LRRLSLRLASLPLLL

-2616 VSFSAQARWSVNLNL
+2616 VSFNAQARWSVNLNL

-2662 WSVALNYQASDAWA
+2662 WSVALNYQANDAWA

-2715 VTAGAEYRFWRY
+2715 VTAGAEYLFWRY
-2727 RDWSFSL
+2727 HDWSFSL
-2734 NGGIFVWESDFNSQW
+2734 NGGIFVWESDFSSQW
-2749 QQQELRYDDSGVDF
+2749 LQQELRYDNSGVDF

>member
-1 MVDATISQYQTL
+1 MNSLIRILSLVTLLLLPFVQAKSVTEPGTKAELILVDATISQYQTL

-34 ALIAQDKKYSG
+34 ALMAQDKKYSG
-45 LHLITHGK
+45 LHLITHGQ
-53 SGEILLAGHKLA
+53 SSEILLAGHKLA
-65 PRELATQLD
+65 PRELANQLD

-85 YACNLAQDP
+85 YACNLAQDA
-94 KGQAF
+94 KGKAF

-125 DWQLEYSTSSTMAAR
+125 DWQLEYSTASTMAAR
-140 TLFSGDVRGFNTL
+140 TLFSGDVGGFNTL

-245 AFVFNNGQWDFY
+245 AFVFNNGLWDFY

-284 NNLVAGRQN
+284 NNLVAGLQN
-293 HGAVNNFTGKIDDIR
+293 HGSVNNFTGKIDDIR
-308 LWSTARTQTEIQNN
+308 LWRTARTQTEIQNN

-349 DSQTNGSILQGSSI
+349 DSQTNGALLNGSSS
-363 GVTLG
+363 GVTLA
-368 VAGAFSG
+368 VTGAFSG

-383 LSNNSVSQSGGSNA
+383 LSNNSVNQSGGSNA

-436 RANNASTLVG
+436 RANNASTLTG

-476 PEVTGITIDGS
+476 PEVTGMTVDGS

-503 LANNISTDDF
+503 LASNISTDDF

-519 SAAGNIASASA
+519 SAAGNIASVSA

-595 LDGQAVVNFSAP
+595 LDSQAVVNFSAP

-655 AVGTSSPSAPSNS
+655 TVGTSSPSAPSNS

-675 TISFNNPGAQ
+675 TISFSNPGAQ
-685 DFGTTPTLAATASSG
+685 D
-700 LTPVF
+700 
-705 SSSTTGVCTITASGT
+705 
-720 LTFVTTGNC
+720 
-729 SIDADQPG
+729 
-737 DSSYNAAPTVTQSF
+737 
-751 TVNAVVPGA
+751 
-760 PTSVNAVASDA
+760 
-771 SATVSFS
+771 
-778 APASTG
+778 
-784 GAAISGYTV
+784 
-793 TSSPGG
+793 
-799 LTASGAGSPLTVS
+799 
-812 GLSNGTDYS
+812 
-821 FTVSANNTA
+821 
-830 GTGPASSPSNT
+830 
-841 VTPKANQ
+841 
-848 TISFSNPGAQ
+848 
-858 SFGTT
+858 FGTT

-878 SSSTTGVCTIT
+878 SSTTTGVCTIT
-889 ASGTLTFVT
+889 STGTLAFVT
-898 TGNCS
+898 TGICS
-903 IDADQPGDSS
+903 IDADQAGDSS

-978 GSPLTVSGLSNG
+978 GSPLTVTGLSNG

-1001 TAGTGPASSHSNTVT
+1001 TAGTGPASS
-1016 PKANQT
+1016 
-1022 INFNNPGAQSFGTT
+1022 
-1036 PTLTATASSGLTPV
+1036 
-1050 FSSNSTGVCTITTTG
+1050 
-1065 TLSFIS
+1065 
-1071 TGSCSINADQAG
+1071 
-1083 DSSYNA
+1083 
-1089 ALTVIQSFTV
+1089 
-1099 NAVVPGAPIIGT
+1099 
-1111 ASALDGQAVV
+1111 
-1121 NFSAPASDGGSAITS
+1121 
-1136 YQVTSSPGGITASG
+1136 
-1150 ANSPIGVAGLT
+1150 
-1161 NGTSYTF
+1161 
-1168 TVQAINAVGTS
+1168 
-1179 SPSAPSNSVVPK
+1179 
-1191 ANQTISF
+1191 
-1198 NNPGAQ
+1198 
-1204 DFGTTPTL
+1204 
-1212 AATASSGLT
+1212 
-1221 PVFSSSTTGVCTIT
+1221 
-1235 ASGTLTFVTTGN
+1235 
-1247 CSIDADQPGDGSYNA
+1247 
-1262 APTVTQGFTVNAVVP
+1262 
-1277 GAPTSVNAV
+1277 
-1286 ASDASAT
+1286 
-1293 VSFSAPAS
+1293 
-1301 TGGAAIS
+1301 
-1308 SYTVTSSPGGLTASG
+1308 
-1323 AGSPLIVSG
+1323 
-1332 LSNGTDYSFT
+1332 
-1342 VSANNT
+1342 
-1348 AGSGQASSPSNTV
+1348 PSNTV
-1361 TPKANQTIS
+1361 TPKANQSIS

-1376 QSFGTTP
+1376 QDFGTTP

-1405 TITSTGT
+1405 TITASGT
-1412 LAFVTTGNCSIDA
+1412 LTFVTTGNCSIDA
-1425 DQAGDSSYNAAPTVT
+1425 DQPGDSSYNAAPTVT

-1465 TVSFSAP
+1465 TVSFAAP
-1472 ASTGGAAISSYT
+1472 VSSGGAAISSYT
-1484 VTSSPGGI
+1484 VTSSPGGL

-1499 PLTVSGLSNGTDY
+1499 PLTVIGLSNGTDY

-1519 NTAGTGPASSSS
+1519 NTAGTGPASSPS

-1537 ASQSISFNNPGAQS
+1537 ANQSISFSNPGAQD

-1565 LAPVF
+1565 LTPVF
-1570 SSNSTGVCTITTTG
+1570 SSGSTGVCTITTTG
-1584 TLNFISAGSCSI
+1584 TLSFISAGSCSI

-1602 DSSYNAAPT
+1602 NSSYNAAPT

-1619 AVVPGAPMSV
+1619 AVVPGAPTSV
-1629 SAVAADASATVSFS
+1629 SAVAADASATVSFA
-1643 APASTGGA
+1643 APVSSGGA
-1651 AISSYTVTSSPGGFT
+1651 AINSYTVTSSPGGVT
-1666 ASGTGSPLTVS
+1666 ASGAGSPLTVS
-1677 GLSNGTDYSFI
+1677 GLSNGTGYSFT

-1793 LAPFSVEVKAVNQA
+1793 LASFSVEVKAVNLA

-1812 DRITQAFSQENSYLL
+1812 DRITQAFSQENIYLL

-2142 DPAALAPGIVTLTL
+2142 DPAVLAPGIVTLTL

-2208 PAYLQGDHPC
+2208 PAYLQGDNPC

-2320 NNQVFSSAGEP
+2320 NNQIFSSAGEP
-2331 GYCPPMGDSSWQSGL
+2331 GYCPPMGDASWQSGL

-2386 QAPIAQADSF
+2386 QAPIAQTDSF

-2479 APVVNDSSAG
+2479 APVVSDSSAS
-2489 TDDRTA
+2489 TNDRTA
-2495 IELEVL
+2495 IELDVL

-2583 APWALALMLLMAG
+2583 APWALALMLVMAG

-2616 VSFSAQARWSVNLNL
+2616 VSFNAQARWSVNLNL

-2638 SESDINK
+2638 SESDINQ
-2645 ALPAEVKLTE
+2645 ALPAEIKLTE

-2662 WSVALNYQASDAWA
+2662 WSMVLNYQANDAWA

-2693 STLDPQALQQSLANL
+2693 STLAPQALQQSLANL

-2727 RDWSFSL
+2727 HDWSFSL

-2796 FIGLEFF
+2796 FLGLEFF

>member
-22 TSRPITELTELN
+22 TARPITELTELN

-45 LHLITHGK
+45 LHLITHGQ

-110 VLASTNATGNKRLGG
+110 VLASINATGNKRLGG
-125 DWQLEYSTSSTMAAR
+125 DWQLEYSTSSAMAAR

-167 TLTNAASALANDST
+167 TLTNAAAALSNDNT
-181 FTLEMWANF
+181 FTLELWVNF

-220 DLSGDFSSLTQSNP
+220 DLSDDFSSLTQSNP

-245 AFVFNNGQWDFY
+245 AFIFNNGQWDFY
-257 LDGQATGIGVADM
+257 LDGQAAGIGVADM

-284 NNLVAGRQN
+284 NNLVAGLQN
-293 HGAVNNFTGKIDDIR
+293 HGSVNNFTGKIDDIR

-349 DSQTNGSILQGSSI
+349 DSQTNGSILQGSSS

-368 VAGAFSG
+368 VTGAFTG

-519 SAAGNIASASA
+519 SAAGNIASVSA

-685 DFGTTPTLAATASSG
+685 DYGTTPTLAATASSG

-705 SSSTTGVCTITASGT
+705 SSTTTGVCTITASGT

-729 SIDADQPG
+729 SIDADQAG

-760 PTSVNAVASDA
+760 PTSVSAVAADA

-784 GAAISGYTV
+784 GAAISSYTV

-821 FTVSANNTA
+821 FTVSASNTA
-830 GTGPASSPSNT
+830 GTGPTSSPSNT
-841 VTPKANQ
+841 VTPKASQ
-848 TISFSNPGAQ
+848 SISFNNPGAQ

-863 PTLTATASSGLTPVF
+863 PTLAATASSGLAPVF
-878 SSSTTGVCTIT
+878 SSTTTGVCTIT
-889 ASGTLTFVT
+889 STGTLAFVT

-903 IDADQPGDSS
+903 IDADQAGDSS
-913 YNAAPTVTQSFTVNA
+913 YNAAPTVPQSFTVNA

-936 VNAVASDASATV
+936 VSAIASDASATV

-1001 TAGTGPASSHSNTVT
+1001 TAGTGP
-1016 PKANQT
+1016 
-1022 INFNNPGAQSFGTT
+1022 
-1036 PTLTATASSGLTPV
+1036 
-1050 FSSNSTGVCTITTTG
+1050 
-1065 TLSFIS
+1065 
-1071 TGSCSINADQAG
+1071 
-1083 DSSYNA
+1083 
-1089 ALTVIQSFTV
+1089 
-1099 NAVVPGAPIIGT
+1099 
-1111 ASALDGQAVV
+1111 
-1121 NFSAPASDGGSAITS
+1121 
-1136 YQVTSSPGGITASG
+1136 TSSP
-1150 ANSPIGVAGLT
+1150 
-1161 NGTSYTF
+1161 
-1168 TVQAINAVGTS
+1168 
-1179 SPSAPSNSVVPK
+1179 
-1191 ANQTISF
+1191 
-1198 NNPGAQ
+1198 
-1204 DFGTTPTL
+1204 
-1212 AATASSGLT
+1212 
-1221 PVFSSSTTGVCTIT
+1221 
-1235 ASGTLTFVTTGN
+1235 
-1247 CSIDADQPGDGSYNA
+1247 
-1262 APTVTQGFTVNAVVP
+1262 
-1277 GAPTSVNAV
+1277 
-1286 ASDASAT
+1286 
-1293 VSFSAPAS
+1293 
-1301 TGGAAIS
+1301 
-1308 SYTVTSSPGGLTASG
+1308 
-1323 AGSPLIVSG
+1323 
-1332 LSNGTDYSFT
+1332 
-1342 VSANNT
+1342 
-1348 AGSGQASSPSNTV
+1348 
-1361 TPKANQTIS
+1361 
-1370 FNNPGA
+1370 
-1376 QSFGTTP
+1376 
-1383 TLTATASS
+1383 
-1391 GLTPVFSSTTTGVC
+1391 
-1405 TITSTGT
+1405 
-1412 LAFVTTGNCSIDA
+1412 
-1425 DQAGDSSYNAAPTVT
+1425 
-1440 QSFTVNAVVPG
+1440 
-1451 APTSVNAVASDASA
+1451 
-1465 TVSFSAP
+1465 
-1472 ASTGGAAISSYT
+1472 
-1484 VTSSPGGI
+1484 
-1492 TASGAGS
+1492 
-1499 PLTVSGLSNGTDY
+1499 
-1512 SFTVSAS
+1512 
-1519 NTAGTGPASSSS
+1519 S

-1584 TLNFISAGSCSI
+1584 TLSFVSAGSCSI

-1602 DSSYNAAPT
+1602 DSGYNAAPT

-1677 GLSNGTDYSFI
+1677 GLSNGTGYSFT

-1697 GPTSSPSNTVTP
+1697 GPASSPSNTVTP

-1782 IRVSD
+1782 IRVTD

-1847 ASLGTATV
+1847 TSLGTATV
-1855 QGDKL
+1855 LGDKL

-2041 NVFADLSAGQQKS
+2041 NVFADLTAGQQKS

-2059 DDGQNPGHNAATEI
+2059 DGDQNPGHNAATEI

-2142 DPAALAPGIVTLTL
+2142 DPAVLAPGIVTLTL

-2249 RLENGIELEDGSMLP
+2249 RLDKGIELEDGSMLP

-2331 GYCPPMGDSSWQSGL
+2331 GYCPPMGDASWQSGL

-2396 SLPWNQQH
+2396 SFPWNQQH

-2432 SVSDDKLSLMYTPP
+2432 SVSEDKLSLMYTPP

-2495 IELEVL
+2495 IELDVL

-2583 APWALALMLLMAG
+2583 APRALALMLLMAG

-2616 VSFSAQARWSVNLNL
+2616 VSFNAQARWSVNLNL

-2662 WSVALNYQASDAWA
+2662 WSVALNYQANDAWA

-2727 RDWSFSL
+2727 HDWSFSL
-2734 NGGIFVWESDFNSQW
+2734 NGGIFVWESDFSSQW
-2749 QQQELRYDDSGVDF
+2749 LQQELRYDNSGVDF

>member
-22 TSRPITELTELN
+22 TARPITELTELN
-34 ALIAQDKKYSG
+34 ALIVQDKKYSG
-45 LHLITHGK
+45 LHLITHGQ

-65 PRELATQLD
+65 PRELAIQLD

-85 YACNLAQDP
+85 YACNLAQDK

-110 VLASTNATGNKRLGG
+110 VLASINATGNKRLGG
-125 DWQLEYSTSSTMAAR
+125 DWQLEYSTSSAIAAR

-167 TLTNAASALANDST
+167 TLTNAAAALSNDNT
-181 FTLEMWANF
+181 FTLELWANLP
-190 SSTSGIINLMDITGS
+190 SVSGVINLMDITGTA
-205 LDAGGFIIYNNTMTV
+205 DAGGFVLVNGLLTV
-220 DLSGDFSSLTQSNP
+220 DLINDFGNLTQSNP
-234 ITISTN
+234 IPLSINT
-240 VWYHF
+240 WYHF
-245 AFVFNNGQWDFY
+245 AFVFDSGQWSFYVNGQSY
-257 LDGQATGIGVADM
+257 GSGIPDN
-270 GGNNTVPDYQAANV
+270 GGNNTVPNYQAANV
-284 NNLVAGRQN
+284 NNLVAGIQN
-293 HGAVNNFTGKIDDIR
+293 NTAVSNFIGKLDEVR

-349 DSQTNGSILQGSSI
+349 DSQTNGSILQGSSS
-363 GVTLG
+363 GVTLA
-368 VAGAFSG
+368 VAGAFSV

-420 SGDTNNGS
+420 SGDTNNS
-428 FNLSGDSL
+428 NFNLSGDSL

-476 PEVTGITIDGS
+476 PEVTGMTVDGS

-519 SAAGNIASASA
+519 SAAGNIASVSA

-565 SGPAAYTSGDVHTVA
+565 TGPAAYTSGDVHTVA

-595 LDGQAVVNFSAP
+595 LDSQAVVNFSAP

-631 ANSPIGVAGLTN
+631 ANSPIGVTGLIN

-675 TISFNNPGAQ
+675 TISFSNPGAQ
-685 DFGTTPTLAATASSG
+685 DFGSAPTLTATASSG
-700 LTPVF
+700 LAPVF
-705 SSSTTGVCTITASGT
+705 SSTTTGVCSITTTGT
-720 LTFVTTGNC
+720 LSFVSAGSC
-729 SIDADQPG
+729 SINADQAG

-821 FTVSANNTA
+821 FTVIASNTA

-848 TISFSNPGAQ
+848 SISFSNPGAQ
-858 SFGTT
+858 SFGSA

-878 SSSTTGVCTIT
+878 SSTTTGVCTIT

-948 SFSAP
+948 SFAAP
-953 ASTGGA
+953 VSSGGA

-978 GSPLTVSGLSNG
+978 GSPLTVIGLSNG

-1001 TAGTGPASSHSNTVT
+1001 IAGTGPA
-1016 PKANQT
+1016 
-1022 INFNNPGAQSFGTT
+1022 
-1036 PTLTATASSGLTPV
+1036 
-1050 FSSNSTGVCTITTTG
+1050 
-1065 TLSFIS
+1065 
-1071 TGSCSINADQAG
+1071 
-1083 DSSYNA
+1083 
-1089 ALTVIQSFTV
+1089 
-1099 NAVVPGAPIIGT
+1099 
-1111 ASALDGQAVV
+1111 
-1121 NFSAPASDGGSAITS
+1121 
-1136 YQVTSSPGGITASG
+1136 
-1150 ANSPIGVAGLT
+1150 
-1161 NGTSYTF
+1161 
-1168 TVQAINAVGTS
+1168 
-1179 SPSAPSNSVVPK
+1179 
-1191 ANQTISF
+1191 
-1198 NNPGAQ
+1198 
-1204 DFGTTPTL
+1204 
-1212 AATASSGLT
+1212 
-1221 PVFSSSTTGVCTIT
+1221 
-1235 ASGTLTFVTTGN
+1235 
-1247 CSIDADQPGDGSYNA
+1247 
-1262 APTVTQGFTVNAVVP
+1262 
-1277 GAPTSVNAV
+1277 
-1286 ASDASAT
+1286 
-1293 VSFSAPAS
+1293 
-1301 TGGAAIS
+1301 
-1308 SYTVTSSPGGLTASG
+1308 
-1323 AGSPLIVSG
+1323 
-1332 LSNGTDYSFT
+1332 
-1342 VSANNT
+1342 
-1348 AGSGQASSPSNTV
+1348 
-1361 TPKANQTIS
+1361 
-1370 FNNPGA
+1370 
-1376 QSFGTTP
+1376 
-1383 TLTATASS
+1383 
-1391 GLTPVFSSTTTGVC
+1391 
-1405 TITSTGT
+1405 
-1412 LAFVTTGNCSIDA
+1412 
-1425 DQAGDSSYNAAPTVT
+1425 
-1440 QSFTVNAVVPG
+1440 
-1451 APTSVNAVASDASA
+1451 
-1465 TVSFSAP
+1465 
-1472 ASTGGAAISSYT
+1472 
-1484 VTSSPGGI
+1484 
-1492 TASGAGS
+1492 
-1499 PLTVSGLSNGTDY
+1499 
-1512 SFTVSAS
+1512 
-1519 NTAGTGPASSSS
+1519 
-1531 NTVTPK
+1531 
-1537 ASQSISFNNPGAQS
+1537 
-1551 FGTTPTL
+1551 
-1558 TATASSG
+1558 
-1565 LAPVF
+1565 
-1570 SSNSTGVCTITTTG
+1570 
-1584 TLNFISAGSCSI
+1584 
-1596 NADQAG
+1596 
-1602 DSSYNAAPT
+1602 
-1611 VTQSFTVN
+1611 
-1619 AVVPGAPMSV
+1619 
-1629 SAVAADASATVSFS
+1629 
-1643 APASTGGA
+1643 
-1651 AISSYTVTSSPGGFT
+1651 
-1666 ASGTGSPLTVS
+1666 
-1677 GLSNGTDYSFI
+1677 
-1688 VSASNIAGT
+1688 
-1697 GPTSSPSNTVTP
+1697 SSPSNTVTP

-1721 PAGSVDQDSYYSF
+1721 PVGSVDQDSYYSF

-1771 REHVGVSDNII
+1771 REHVGMSNNII

-1847 ASLGTATV
+1847 TSLGTATV
-1855 QGDKL
+1855 LGDKL

-1968 QLVTVYPR
+1968 QLITVYPR

-1982 KTVANFTR
+1982 KTVANFTQ

-2012 SGDAIAGQDHDLAS
+2012 SGDAIAGQDHNLAS

-2041 NVFADLSAGQQKS
+2041 NVFADLTAGQQKS

-2059 DDGQNPGHNAATEI
+2059 DGDQNPGHNAATEI

-2142 DPAALAPGIVTLTL
+2142 DPAVLAPGIVTLTL

-2181 ALGETDANNNRLP
+2181 TLGETDANNNRLP

-2244 LLSLQ
+2244 LLGLQ

-2275 FDFELEGSEYGGSVS
+2275 FDFELEGSEYGGRVS

-2331 GYCPPMGDSSWQSGL
+2331 GYCPPMGDASWQSGL

-2396 SLPWNQQH
+2396 SLPWNQPH

-2479 APVVNDSSAG
+2479 APVVNDSSAS

-2495 IELEVL
+2495 IELDVL
-2501 STASDPDGDSLTL
+2501 STASDPDDDSLTL

-2616 VSFSAQARWSVNLNL
+2616 VSFNAQARWSVNLNL

-2638 SESDINK
+2638 SESDINQ

-2662 WSVALNYQASDAWA
+2662 WSVALNYQANDAWA

-2688 LMLAG
+2688 LMLGG
-2693 STLDPQALQQSLANL
+2693 STLDPQGLQQSLANL

-2727 RDWSFSL
+2727 HDWSFSL
-2734 NGGIFVWESDFNSQW
+2734 NGGIFIWESDFSSQW
-2749 QQQELRYDDSGVDF
+2749 LQQELRYDDSGVDF

-2796 FIGLEFF
+2796 FLGLEFF

>member
-1 MVDATISQYQTL
+1 MNSLIRILSLVTLLLLPFVQAKSVTEPGTKAELILVDATISQYQTL

-34 ALIAQDKKYSG
+34 ALMAQDKKYSG
-45 LHLITHGK
+45 LHLITHGQ
-53 SGEILLAGHKLA
+53 SSEILLAGHKLA
-65 PRELATQLD
+65 PRELANQLD

-85 YACNLAQDP
+85 YACNLAQDA
-94 KGQAF
+94 KGKAF

-110 VLASTNATGNKRLGG
+110 VLASTNATGNQRLGG

-140 TLFSGDVRGFNTL
+140 TLFSDEVRGFNTL

-284 NNLVAGRQN
+284 NNLVAGLQN
-293 HGAVNNFTGKIDDIR
+293 HGSVNNFTGKIDDIR

-349 DSQTNGSILQGSSI
+349 DSQTNGSILQGSSS

-368 VAGAFSG
+368 VTGAFSG

-476 PEVTGITIDGS
+476 PEVTGMTIDGS

-513 NLTNTG
+513 NLTNAG
-519 SAAGNIASASA
+519 SAAGNIASVSA

-565 SGPAAYTSGDVHTVA
+565 SGPVAYTSGDVHTVA

-784 GAAISGYTV
+784 GAAISSYTV

-799 LTASGAGSPLTVS
+799 LTTSGAGSPLTVS

-848 TISFSNPGAQ
+848 TISFNNPGAQ
-858 SFGTT
+858 SFGSA

-878 SSSTTGVCTIT
+878 SSNSTGVCTIT

-898 TGNCS
+898 TGICS
-903 IDADQPGDSS
+903 IDADQTGDSS

-1001 TAGTGPASSHSNTVT
+1001 TAGTGP
-1016 PKANQT
+1016 
-1022 INFNNPGAQSFGTT
+1022 
-1036 PTLTATASSGLTPV
+1036 
-1050 FSSNSTGVCTITTTG
+1050 
-1065 TLSFIS
+1065 
-1071 TGSCSINADQAG
+1071 
-1083 DSSYNA
+1083 
-1089 ALTVIQSFTV
+1089 
-1099 NAVVPGAPIIGT
+1099 
-1111 ASALDGQAVV
+1111 
-1121 NFSAPASDGGSAITS
+1121 
-1136 YQVTSSPGGITASG
+1136 TSSP
-1150 ANSPIGVAGLT
+1150 
-1161 NGTSYTF
+1161 
-1168 TVQAINAVGTS
+1168 
-1179 SPSAPSNSVVPK
+1179 
-1191 ANQTISF
+1191 
-1198 NNPGAQ
+1198 
-1204 DFGTTPTL
+1204 
-1212 AATASSGLT
+1212 
-1221 PVFSSSTTGVCTIT
+1221 
-1235 ASGTLTFVTTGN
+1235 
-1247 CSIDADQPGDGSYNA
+1247 
-1262 APTVTQGFTVNAVVP
+1262 
-1277 GAPTSVNAV
+1277 
-1286 ASDASAT
+1286 
-1293 VSFSAPAS
+1293 
-1301 TGGAAIS
+1301 
-1308 SYTVTSSPGGLTASG
+1308 
-1323 AGSPLIVSG
+1323 
-1332 LSNGTDYSFT
+1332 
-1342 VSANNT
+1342 
-1348 AGSGQASSPSNTV
+1348 
-1361 TPKANQTIS
+1361 
-1370 FNNPGA
+1370 
-1376 QSFGTTP
+1376 
-1383 TLTATASS
+1383 
-1391 GLTPVFSSTTTGVC
+1391 
-1405 TITSTGT
+1405 
-1412 LAFVTTGNCSIDA
+1412 
-1425 DQAGDSSYNAAPTVT
+1425 
-1440 QSFTVNAVVPG
+1440 
-1451 APTSVNAVASDASA
+1451 
-1465 TVSFSAP
+1465 
-1472 ASTGGAAISSYT
+1472 
-1484 VTSSPGGI
+1484 
-1492 TASGAGS
+1492 
-1499 PLTVSGLSNGTDY
+1499 
-1512 SFTVSAS
+1512 
-1519 NTAGTGPASSSS
+1519 S

-1584 TLNFISAGSCSI
+1584 TLSFVSAGSCSI

-1602 DSSYNAAPT
+1602 DSGYNAAPT

-1643 APASTGGA
+1643 APASTGGV
-1651 AISSYTVTSSPGGFT
+1651 AINSYTVTSSPGGFT

-1677 GLSNGTDYSFI
+1677 GLSNGTGYSFT

-1697 GPTSSPSNTVTP
+1697 GPASSPSNTVTP

-1847 ASLGTATV
+1847 TSLGTATV
-1855 QGDKL
+1855 LGDKL

-1917 TRVNLGRVGAID
+1917 TRVNLGQIGAID

-2041 NVFADLSAGQQKS
+2041 NVFADLTAGQQKS

-2142 DPAALAPGIVTLTL
+2142 DPATLAPGIVTLTL

-2249 RLENGIELEDGSMLP
+2249 RLDNGIELEDGSMLP

-2275 FDFELEGSEYGGSVS
+2275 FDFELEGSEYGGNVS

-2320 NNQVFSSAGEP
+2320 NNQIFSSAGEP
-2331 GYCPPMGDSSWQSGL
+2331 GYCPPMGDASWQSGL

-2446 EDFIGNAQLSYTVSD
+2446 EDFIGNAKLSYTVSD

-2495 IELEVL
+2495 IELDVL

-2616 VSFSAQARWSVNLNL
+2616 VSFNAQARWSVNLNL

-2638 SESDINK
+2638 SESDINQ

-2662 WSVALNYQASDAWA
+2662 WSVALNYQANDAWT

-2727 RDWSFSL
+2727 HDWSFSL

-2796 FIGLEFF
+2796 FLGLEFF

>member
-1 MVDATISQYQTL
+1 MNSLIRILSLVTLLLLPFVQAKSVTEPGTKAELILVDATISQYQTL

-45 LHLITHGK
+45 LHLITHGQ

-85 YACNLAQDP
+85 YACNLAQDA
-94 KGQAF
+94 KGKAF

-125 DWQLEYSTSSTMAAR
+125 DWQLEYSTSSAIAAR
-140 TLFSGDVRGFNTL
+140 TLFSGDVGGFNTL

-284 NNLVAGRQN
+284 NNLVAGLQN
-293 HGAVNNFTGKIDDIR
+293 HGSVNNFTGKIDDIR

-349 DSQTNGSILQGSSI
+349 DSQTNGSILQGSSS

-368 VAGAFSG
+368 VTGAFSG

-383 LSNNSVSQSGGSNA
+383 LSNNSVSQSGSSNA

-420 SGDTNNGS
+420 SGDTNNSS

-519 SAAGNIASASA
+519 SAAGNIASVSA

-685 DFGTTPTLAATASSG
+685 DFGTTPTLTATASSG

-729 SIDADQPG
+729 SIDADQAG
-737 DSSYNAAPTVTQSF
+737 DGSYNAAPTVTQSF

-784 GAAISGYTV
+784 GAAISSYTV

-799 LTASGAGSPLTVS
+799 FTASGTASPLTVS

-848 TISFSNPGAQ
+848 TISFNNPGAQ
-858 SFGTT
+858 SFGSA

-878 SSSTTGVCTIT
+878 SSNSTGVCTIT

-898 TGNCS
+898 TGICS
-903 IDADQPGDSS
+903 IDADQTGDSS

-968 SPGGLTASGA
+968 SPGGFTASGT

-1001 TAGTGPASSHSNTVT
+1001 TAGTGPASS
-1016 PKANQT
+1016 P
-1022 INFNNPGAQSFGTT
+1022 
-1036 PTLTATASSGLTPV
+1036 
-1050 FSSNSTGVCTITTTG
+1050 
-1065 TLSFIS
+1065 
-1071 TGSCSINADQAG
+1071 
-1083 DSSYNA
+1083 
-1089 ALTVIQSFTV
+1089 
-1099 NAVVPGAPIIGT
+1099 
-1111 ASALDGQAVV
+1111 
-1121 NFSAPASDGGSAITS
+1121 
-1136 YQVTSSPGGITASG
+1136 
-1150 ANSPIGVAGLT
+1150 
-1161 NGTSYTF
+1161 
-1168 TVQAINAVGTS
+1168 
-1179 SPSAPSNSVVPK
+1179 
-1191 ANQTISF
+1191 
-1198 NNPGAQ
+1198 
-1204 DFGTTPTL
+1204 
-1212 AATASSGLT
+1212 
-1221 PVFSSSTTGVCTIT
+1221 
-1235 ASGTLTFVTTGN
+1235 
-1247 CSIDADQPGDGSYNA
+1247 
-1262 APTVTQGFTVNAVVP
+1262 
-1277 GAPTSVNAV
+1277 
-1286 ASDASAT
+1286 
-1293 VSFSAPAS
+1293 
-1301 TGGAAIS
+1301 
-1308 SYTVTSSPGGLTASG
+1308 
-1323 AGSPLIVSG
+1323 
-1332 LSNGTDYSFT
+1332 
-1342 VSANNT
+1342 
-1348 AGSGQASSPSNTV
+1348 
-1361 TPKANQTIS
+1361 
-1370 FNNPGA
+1370 
-1376 QSFGTTP
+1376 
-1383 TLTATASS
+1383 
-1391 GLTPVFSSTTTGVC
+1391 
-1405 TITSTGT
+1405 
-1412 LAFVTTGNCSIDA
+1412 
-1425 DQAGDSSYNAAPTVT
+1425 
-1440 QSFTVNAVVPG
+1440 
-1451 APTSVNAVASDASA
+1451 
-1465 TVSFSAP
+1465 
-1472 ASTGGAAISSYT
+1472 
-1484 VTSSPGGI
+1484 
-1492 TASGAGS
+1492 
-1499 PLTVSGLSNGTDY
+1499 
-1512 SFTVSAS
+1512 
-1519 NTAGTGPASSSS
+1519 S

-1537 ASQSISFNNPGAQS
+1537 ASQSISFSNPGAQS

-1584 TLNFISAGSCSI
+1584 TLSFVSAGSCSI

-1602 DSSYNAAPT
+1602 DSGYNAAPT

-1643 APASTGGA
+1643 APASTGGV

-1677 GLSNGTDYSFI
+1677 GLSNGTGYSFT

-1697 GPTSSPSNTVTP
+1697 GPASSPSNTVTP

-1812 DRITQAFSQENSYLL
+1812 DRITQDFSQENIYLL

-1847 ASLGTATV
+1847 TSLGTATV
-1855 QGDKL
+1855 LGDKL

-1947 PGQHLAYWKTT
+1947 SGQHLAYWKTT

-1976 INLGAS
+1976 INLGTS
-1982 KTVANFTR
+1982 KTVANFTQ

-2041 NVFADLSAGQQKS
+2041 NVFADLTAGQQKS

-2142 DPAALAPGIVTLTL
+2142 DPAVLAPGIVTLTL

-2249 RLENGIELEDGSMLP
+2249 RLDNGIELEDGSMLP

-2320 NNQVFSSAGEP
+2320 NNQIFSSAGEP
-2331 GYCPPMGDSSWQSGL
+2331 GYCPPMGDASWQSGL

-2495 IELEVL
+2495 IELDVL

-2616 VSFSAQARWSVNLNL
+2616 VSFNAQARWSVNLNL

-2662 WSVALNYQASDAWA
+2662 WSVALNYQANDAWA

-2715 VTAGAEYRFWRY
+2715 VTAGAEYRLWRY

-2734 NGGIFVWESDFNSQW
+2734 NGGIFIWESDFSSQW
-2749 QQQELRYDDSGVDF
+2749 LQQELRYDDSGVDF

>member
-1 MVDATISQYQTL
+1 MNSLIRILSLVTLLLLPFVQAKSVTEPGTKAELILVDATISQYQTL

-45 LHLITHGK
+45 LHLITHGQ

-245 AFVFNNGQWDFY
+245 AFIFNNGQWDFY
-257 LDGQATGIGVADM
+257 LDGQAAGIGVADM

-284 NNLVAGRQN
+284 NNLVAGLQN
-293 HGAVNNFTGKIDDIR
+293 HGSVNNFTGKIDDIR

-349 DSQTNGSILQGSSI
+349 DSQTNGSILQGSSS

-368 VAGAFSG
+368 VTGAFSG

-420 SGDTNNGS
+420 SGDTNNSS

-519 SAAGNIASASA
+519 SAAGNIASVSA

-655 AVGTSSPSAPSNS
+655 AVGTSSPSVPSNS

-685 DFGTTPTLAATASSG
+685 DFGTTPTLTATASSG

-705 SSSTTGVCTITASGT
+705 SSTTTGVCTITASGT

-729 SIDADQPG
+729 SIDADQAG
-737 DSSYNAAPTVTQSF
+737 D
-751 TVNAVVPGA
+751 G
-760 PTSVNAVASDA
+760 
-771 SATVSFS
+771 
-778 APASTG
+778 
-784 GAAISGYTV
+784 
-793 TSSPGG
+793 
-799 LTASGAGSPLTVS
+799 
-812 GLSNGTDYS
+812 
-821 FTVSANNTA
+821 
-830 GTGPASSPSNT
+830 
-841 VTPKANQ
+841 
-848 TISFSNPGAQ
+848 
-858 SFGTT
+858 
-863 PTLTATASSGLTPVF
+863 
-878 SSSTTGVCTIT
+878 
-889 ASGTLTFVT
+889 
-898 TGNCS
+898 
-903 IDADQPGDSS
+903 S

-968 SPGGLTASGA
+968 SPGGLTANGA

-990 TDYSFTVSASN
+990 TDYSFIVSASN
-1001 TAGTGPASSHSNTVT
+1001 TAGTGPASSPSNIVT
-1016 PKANQT
+1016 PKANQS
-1022 INFNNPGAQSFGTT
+1022 ISFSNPGAQSFGTT
-1036 PTLTATASSGLTPV
+1036 PTLT
-1050 FSSNSTGVCTITTTG
+1050 
-1065 TLSFIS
+1065 
-1071 TGSCSINADQAG
+1071 
-1083 DSSYNA
+1083 
-1089 ALTVIQSFTV
+1089 
-1099 NAVVPGAPIIGT
+1099 
-1111 ASALDGQAVV
+1111 
-1121 NFSAPASDGGSAITS
+1121 
-1136 YQVTSSPGGITASG
+1136 
-1150 ANSPIGVAGLT
+1150 
-1161 NGTSYTF
+1161 
-1168 TVQAINAVGTS
+1168 
-1179 SPSAPSNSVVPK
+1179 
-1191 ANQTISF
+1191 
-1198 NNPGAQ
+1198 
-1204 DFGTTPTL
+1204 
-1212 AATASSGLT
+1212 ATASSGLT

-1235 ASGTLTFVTTGN
+1235 ASGTLT
-1247 CSIDADQPGDGSYNA
+1247 
-1262 APTVTQGFTVNAVVP
+1262 
-1277 GAPTSVNAV
+1277 
-1286 ASDASAT
+1286 
-1293 VSFSAPAS
+1293 
-1301 TGGAAIS
+1301 
-1308 SYTVTSSPGGLTASG
+1308 
-1323 AGSPLIVSG
+1323 
-1332 LSNGTDYSFT
+1332 
-1342 VSANNT
+1342 
-1348 AGSGQASSPSNTV
+1348 
-1361 TPKANQTIS
+1361 
-1370 FNNPGA
+1370 
-1376 QSFGTTP
+1376 
-1383 TLTATASS
+1383 
-1391 GLTPVFSSTTTGVC
+1391 
-1405 TITSTGT
+1405 
-1412 LAFVTTGNCSIDA
+1412 FVTTGNCSIDA

-1451 APTSVNAVASDASA
+1451 APTSVNAVASDAGA

-1484 VTSSPGGI
+1484 VTSSPGGL

-1519 NTAGTGPASSSS
+1519 NTAGTGPTSSPS

-1584 TLNFISAGSCSI
+1584 TLSFVSAGSCSI

-1602 DSSYNAAPT
+1602 DSGYNAAPT

-1643 APASTGGA
+1643 APASTGGV
-1651 AISSYTVTSSPGGFT
+1651 AINSYTVTSSPGGFT

-1677 GLSNGTDYSFI
+1677 GLSNGTGYSFT

-1697 GPTSSPSNTVTP
+1697 GPASSPSNTVTP

-1847 ASLGTATV
+1847 TSLGTATV
-1855 QGDKL
+1855 LGDKL

-2041 NVFADLSAGQQKS
+2041 NVFADLTAGQQKS

-2142 DPAALAPGIVTLTL
+2142 DPATLAPGIMTLTL

-2244 LLSLQ
+2244 LLGLQ
-2249 RLENGIELEDGSMLP
+2249 RLDNGIELEDGSMLP

-2320 NNQVFSSAGEP
+2320 NNQIFSSAGEP
-2331 GYCPPMGDSSWQSGL
+2331 GYCPPMGDASWQSGL

-2381 KLSAN
+2381 KLLAN

-2432 SVSDDKLSLMYTPP
+2432 SVSEDKLSLMYTPP

-2495 IELEVL
+2495 IELDVL

-2616 VSFSAQARWSVNLNL
+2616 VSFNAQARWSVNLNL

-2662 WSVALNYQASDAWA
+2662 WSVALNYQANDAWA

-2727 RDWSFSL
+2727 HDWSFSL
-2734 NGGIFVWESDFNSQW
+2734 NGGIFIWESDFSSQW
-2749 QQQELRYDDSGVDF
+2749 LQQELRYDDSGVDF
-2763 YWGLGGQ
+2763 YWGLGSQ